1 MGIYRKALRYGLK
14 KRAEA
19 SQGSLAR
26 TADRLKILSSVL
38 AAGFVVLPFFCG
50 EAFAAGSI
58 VRVDTDKNLMQ
69 SGRADIYAESVHG
82 DVGLNRFQEFKVGN
96 QELANLYFREEKDST
111 ALNTLVNTVASRIDI
126 NGTVNAIRDNKV
138 GGNLYFLS
146 KDGMVVGAN
155 GVVNAG
161 SLTVLAAENKF
172 KDAEAASE
180 ALKKQAWELS
190 SKGTIDVSGTLNT
203 ATGIDLRAAY
213 INVAKGDGSSFAPQ
227 LRTGMLFYTTVNTNG
242 LVSDAGVKD
251 GRLTATVDSSGNV
264 VIADPND
271 KDNAAL
277 KGDGSIKLQAS
288 ATKKNAAHLDSVTLQ
303 NAVEAKVNIAEGA
316 KLDAA
321 GDVLVSADATHDSDR
336 YVVEI
341 LDIAAFA
348 KADVQVDGELK
359 GRNVTVTANAVN
371 SLDSKNL
378 KSIYDGLDRTAEE
391 ITNAMGYKITVNDAL
406 ADAIGSTLEDRGVFG
421 KGGKYFDT
429 VNNVIEQLYMPFGFA
444 DAEATISVGHAGKL
458 TASENINVAA
468 NSTASNN
475 FKVEIQPKLQ
485 AGDSNKLKYFTGG
498 FVYVDT
504 DSTATVD
511 IDGKLEAKKNL
522 AVTAKAVDTSIG
534 TMVVKPPRILDN
546 GQGGD
551 SKDDGSFYT
560 GLAMAMN
567 FQDSAAVVNL
577 GAAGSTAKDK
587 NNPLLKAGGALTVNA
602 VNVNT
607 LASTASITV
616 KENTPINTAINIS
629 STQGKAVINDNAA
642 LEGAQV
648 QLNSKHTLNKLSVT
662 ADSSIGPEL
671 SGSTWVVNTP
681 QVKHGLD
688 VLRNFLSGVNE
699 GPKVSAAAGPN
710 IKKDKKTWDQ
720 YFNFGMSLGLALVD
734 NEARTNIAA
743 GVPITATGGN
753 LALTA
758 AVSIADSQFAT
769 KNLLNAAQRE
779 EPLGVSAAIGV
790 EDMQNTAEVNVAEDG
805 GSELTARG
813 NINITAN
820 VDNSYQRV
828 NKLVDAVK
836 SGWESFYNYWSTGGK
851 LEDDAAADAKAKV
864 QQLETIV
871 ADILTIASKNSAESF
886 TRDKQFAMKSKA
898 AMEILTELTGSTELK
913 NALENL
919 LNASNYANMYVSA
932 STDKPL
938 MSKPDITT
946 MITGTVGVQNLANN
960 ARVNIGAHKKL
971 TAGADVALAASVT
984 EQNALLAGK
993 WQFIPDIFTND
1004 AGQNGLGASV
1014 GVQNAANKSE
1024 VRVNNGVG
1032 ISAGSSG
1039 AIAMQTA
1046 NDIINTSLVMGGAR
1060 TSSLGITGMVNY
1072 VGGSS
1077 AAETLLDDD
1086 VSLSAAQK
1094 LRLAAAND
1102 TVLTAVTGDFG
1113 YSKDSSVGV
1122 STSVIDYNVKTLAQL
1137 RNLEGTDSAGK
1148 GSITASA
1155 LEVDAHT
1162 DGIIN
1167 NFVLAGVASKSSNV
1181 NKDAGG
1187 VSTSTSDGKAKEG
1200 VEKAEVKAE
1209 EKKDDSTS
1217 GGSDKKDDTSSGGSD
1232 KKDDTNAGG
1241 SDKKDDKVQSTL
1253 RAGDSDKKDDSKK
1266 LQESVIKVDAAG
1278 SVAWNYVK
1286 DETDASLDNV
1296 QIELLRPAGANKTT
1310 GVDIMAEDSS
1320 YIGAYSGA
1328 AALSK
1333 FGFAAEDGSSTKFQ
1347 GMLSGAIAVNDVY
1360 KSTTSALRH
1369 AELNNADNVTN
1380 LAQNSGAQA
1389 AAGLAMGVELGKR
1402 AGSVDIN
1409 LGGSGSANYVDS
1421 TVQAELTGNV
1431 MKNGRNGA
1439 LNVSNV
1445 AYDKDVQAG
1454 GGINFEFSR
1463 GNAAAGAAISIS
1475 DVDNKISAI
1484 MKDNTIG
1491 TQEILA
1497 GSISNLAL
1505 SNLVQV
1511 GTATSI
1517 GVLAGN
1523 KSYFMGDVA
1532 IAVNMV
1538 DNDVQA
1544 QAGSNTIYAQSVAN
1558 EARDGK
1564 LQVNEKQNQY
1574 IDAINSTADNGITV
1588 EKETGK
1594 FYKLAADGS
1603 KQYIV
1608 GEGASYVYEDNG
1620 AAADLYDANNKITY
1634 DEATGKLTDS
1644 HGRTLVFNSKRSFV
1658 DEKTR
1663 AGVDVTAAAAAN
1675 ILDLDASAALAQ
1687 ANGSQGVA
1695 LGAEANE
1702 DGSLTYTSKTL
1713 TAENAGN
1720 VIVGSAIA
1728 VAAKVSEG
1736 SYGGS
1741 AAVATNINHIKNS
1754 FNAAASDNTIAASG
1768 KDGVKI
1774 TAASDTLM
1782 VAVAAGAAASA
1793 GTDKVSVDIAGSGVD
1808 NTLNN
1813 NTLASLT
1820 GGNIKADNVEV
1831 TGNTKSLLVGVA
1843 GQLSAAIT
1851 GQYGGAAGLTWAQ
1864 SDLDNTTGAYV
1875 SKVKLTGYNGKNK
1888 LFKAKASNDGSIVTV
1903 GAGVSAAIASGAAT
1917 GAYAGSYGKNDTKA
1931 VVDGG
1936 SSIESAGS
1944 IEVSAA
1950 DNSSI
1955 NTASGSIEVAGS
1967 KDVAVTVG
1975 GAVANTQLGRHVQA
1989 QLNDTTLNLT
1999 NAKNINVL
2007 ANDKSSTLNLAL
2019 GGGVAIGGEM
2029 AGVAAQGSVAVLSA
2043 DGMTQAT
2050 FDNVKLQA
2058 EADDAAVSVK
2068 ADSDNR
2074 LTNSADALSI
2084 GGGGLGGGALGA
2096 AVSVL
2101 TNSRD
2106 TVAQAKGGSWRAGAA
2121 VVQANSKTKVEHVTT
2136 GVSAAG
2142 GAEGAGALTASV
2154 QVNVLEDKTE
2164 ASVQQVQGSVKSLTV
2179 NADRNMDIAAYNNGF
2194 ALTGS
2199 MISGSVG
2206 AGVTTVD
2213 DKASILAGL
2222 ADSQLQRAD
2231 KNADVKVTAKNKTS
2245 IETEISSNNVA
2256 LSIGAAIGTSVE
2268 VVNLEAQTA
2277 ALVANTQLG
2286 DSKNAFRNIDVTADN
2301 EVSNKFTNVV
2311 DSTASLAGVAVGV
2324 GVANINTQTTA
2335 TVDGSKLYA
2344 DNIKV
2349 TADERRTADA
2359 QLVGAAIGGL
2369 AVGVNLMY
2377 TNLGGELQDAYT
2389 YEVWNENKQSYDT
2402 YTTYTQAI
2410 DGVDK
2415 QYVTDIQGIAGEGLT
2430 GTNAALKALPANSVA
2445 EVKLNK
2451 GSAAGKVGVN
2461 IKGSTLEAGQ
2471 AVQAAA
2477 HGTNNVNSDIRQA
2490 AVAGASVA
2498 VAGNR
2503 TRFREEQSVQLDN
2516 SVIKGSSVDI
2526 SSLTDGNI
2534 KHYMGQGGFS
2544 MEAYSDTVSYIKH
2557 SGANKLQINGSTI
2570 TATDKTTLGANNK
2583 VQLDNKG
2590 LAVNIG
2596 GVSAGRLVLESKDSL
2611 TAGVELGKQTAG
2623 SVAGKS
2629 ISITAENAGKV
2640 KDEIEAGVTVGVISV
2655 HGSSAESRALGAAD
2669 VYVGGGS
2676 SLSAD
2681 SVTLQ
2686 AKTGRDSDY
2695 TTEAINHAVSVSA
2708 GVDVTVNRALTENAM
2723 QSNVYLGDI
2732 SAGSRLADLRVQ
2744 ALNNNSSNAY
2754 VYSFGLGVI
2763 TGSGNNFARA
2773 EENSSVNIAIDGGKG
2788 LSLQQLDVLA
2798 ENAQNVTAKAD
2809 GSASALLE
2817 ISPYTA
2823 KVTHDAKA
2831 QTSVTLKGELT
2842 AADSMS
2848 VQALRKEN
2856 TNLKA
2861 DALTNSL
2868 AGGGDASADNTS
2880 SSTTLVEA
2888 SAAKLTSGSD
2898 MLLKADNNIKLNRAE
2913 GYNEMLWGQ
2922 GYSGLVGVNTAGVD
2936 NSITAATAVRL
2947 QDSSLQSKQGHVQLA
2962 GQSEEDLLVNAYVY
2976 SLGMIDAT
2984 ETRVTNNITNDNR
2997 IELTNSNIK
3006 TSTAYKDI
3014 TLAAADDLKL
3024 YTSAVA
3030 ETPIGVVAGSNAV
3043 VKNALQRTNA
3053 LGLYGAGELYSM
3065 NDISYYAG
3073 KHLDGSLG
3081 RLELDAQAINYNGGV
3096 IPVVLSPSLNNEVT
3110 QQNELFM
3117 QSGASN
3123 SVRHTNIY
3131 ADAGEELVFV
3141 HTGRDTSYGGD
3152 EEGGYVT
3159 EDTGSKHYNKLDKNS
3174 VDINGSMA
3182 AGMDNKINIVVGA
3195 AGDIT
3200 LFDEDERKSLTNK
3213 TALSKEELQGKI
3225 TVAGSDVLDAQGKPT
3240 GAHSGLTEE
3249 TAATIKDSIKLGSID
3264 YAQTLMNRYNE
3275 IMVLISEYA
3284 SDGDNSA
3291 SYIGYKA
3298 EAERLLTQMEKMGE
3312 VSYVD
3317 GKYVLNARKMVDYVE
3332 LPELTA
3338 SGGNITINTSVLK
3351 SSKAT
3356 GSLAAN
3362 GSPEINVTNNT
3373 NLMLRLQR
3381 INVDDGGGRL
3391 LYNNEQLTG
3400 STSSDF
3406 NDNISKLNKKAGAA
3420 SGDFKSV
3427 KSETGIGGS
3436 INIKGNYNGAP
3447 LDYRVVEDG
3456 KASEG
3461 QYLPQAD
3468 IIVSGDV
3475 YNKNGSIKITS
3486 QHNNITIAGASAQD
3500 SVSVLGASVA
3510 LSAGGSITQTFTDG
3524 IVNIDHDPRQFF
3536 NTQYDKLKNN
3546 KKNIYDIT
3554 GPYGE
3559 PYDGM
3564 EPKGSFIAGG
3574 VISINATDI
3583 NVDGIVQSGYG
3594 DYVLSMKNDKN
3605 VEAAIDKI
3613 KSSYKDGD
3621 KLTDDYVKGN
3631 EAYRIVKG
3639 SAYWDYDAKCY
3650 KYRIGAYYN
3659 PASNTIILE
3668 DVNASG
3674 GQIYLTGRISSIGAG
3689 RLYCLDGTSN
3699 ITIESNHAYNMKLG
3713 SLITNDVKGRV
3724 SITDTAGYSVYYNNK
3739 KIPVSRVTE
3748 YTNGMMETYYVSS
3761 GGTKYEYMAKYFDGA
3776 KGGQYQPK
3784 EGLRYTWTSG
3794 TKNTDY
3800 KRYTHDDMDG
3810 GWGLWDLEEK
3820 DKDLQ
3825 EWSTQ
3830 ENLTGS
3836 GSSANEA
3843 RKDGVVVQETNDTR
3857 KTFMEYEH
3865 NQLGET
3871 VRTIESERYYSTGL
3885 FGCHKHHEVTW
3896 KEETGSTDTYFASA
3910 KADYPI
3916 EVKFLGQKA
3925 EESVVKVHN
3934 VMGGI
3939 EMSGSI
3945 GNTQLYEGKDAA
3957 GNITHNTKGTV
3968 WINSG
3973 RIIGGDPVK
3982 QSGGALYG
3990 RIISVA
3996 GTGNL
4001 ENINIAAGDDV
4012 YLKLKSWSQA
4022 GGEVTV
4028 NVSNLAGAKGRLH
4041 LDANSGELSESGYR
4055 WKLLDITNSSSNGD
4069 IIYAGYNAIE
4079 ADRIN
4084 LTAANGSIYGDGGSA
4099 LKIKA
4104 GQNAAGDDSLSASIN
4119 VKAKGD
4125 INIEQVEGNLRLG
4138 RVYSSTGDVTLKSA
4152 GSIIDALPEEAAAKG
4167 SEESRLQRWKNIGL
4181 IEGGNSRL
4189 QEIKSRL
4196 NQEKGLGSYA
4206 AWDKTALLY
4215 AISESILQKT
4225 AASLDQTSKKDPN
4238 VIGRNITLTAN
4249 GSIGQR
4255 GETKEIT
4262 LTGILA
4268 KNADGS
4274 YKNANA
4280 LNDLK
4285 TLGQADVTNVTLRKD
4300 ADGKQIAVIDETQT
4314 LGIQQTTSNGQGKI
4328 NIQAAAKG
4336 GQGDIFLQGREE
4348 IGIEKS
4354 FAGRVSKDL
4363 NIETILTGNGRA
4375 TVTSLGSINKLAAEP
4390 EAVNIQA
4397 QSLYLTAI
4405 NGVGSTGA
4413 LNISLYGQDEAND
4426 GLSVISGGAVAINQ
4440 LGDKQLVLQHLSTG
4454 KDAGSYL
4461 KILADNNIVLHG
4473 DAPDSESITLQSRGG
4488 SITAGELTGDD
4499 ITLSARNG
4507 SLAIGRLEAKG
4518 VLRADAERMHF
4529 GDASIGHGSI
4539 RPGQEAVFD
4548 RLRTHGLAQF
4558 HNISQYQVYD
4568 LGDGLQLRLTAG
4580 GRTPYDSLVLFGNA
4594 LHEFSSQRLYATGL
4608 LERKLEYDVYEKLV
4622 EPHIRPKILFDRY
4635 NLIEQDEDEENKI
4648 EQIDII

>member
-58 VRVDTDKNLMQ
+58 VRVDSDKNLMQ

-96 QELANLYFREEKDST
+96 QELANLYFRQEKDST

-180 ALKKQAWELS
+180 ALKKQDWELS

-213 INVAKGDGSSFAPQ
+213 INVAKAKDSSFSPQ

-264 VIADPND
+264 VIADPNAAA
-271 KDNAAL
+271 NNAL

-303 NAVEAKVNIAEGA
+303 NAVEAKVNITEGA

-378 KSIYDGLDRTAEE
+378 KSIYNGLDRSAEE

-444 DAEATISVGHAGKL
+444 DAEATISVGSTGKL
-458 TASENINVAA
+458 IASENINVAA

-485 AGDSNKLKYFTGG
+485 QGDSNKLKYFTGG

-577 GAAGSTAKDK
+577 GAAGSAAKDK

-681 QVKHGLD
+681 QVKHGLE

-699 GPKVSAAAGPN
+699 GPKISAAAGPN

-734 NEARTNIAA
+734 NEARTNIVA

-769 KNLLNAAQRE
+769 KNLLNAANRD

-790 EDMQNTAEVNVAEDG
+790 EDMQNTAEVNVAEDS
-805 GSELTARG
+805 GSELTARGG

-836 SGWESFYNYWSTGGK
+836 SGWESFYDYWSKGK
-851 LEDDAAADAKAKV
+851 LEDDAADDAKAKV
-864 QQLETIV
+864 QQIETIV

-946 MITGTVGVQNLANN
+946 MITGTVGVQNLTNN

-971 TAGADVALAASVT
+971 TAWKDVALAASVT

-1032 ISAGSSG
+1032 ISAGSG

-1086 VSLSAAQK
+1086 VSLSTDQK

-1167 NFVLAGVASKSSNV
+1167 NFALAGVASKSSNV

-1217 GGSDKKDDTSSGGSD
+1217 GGSDKKDD
-1232 KKDDTNAGG
+1232 
-1241 SDKKDDKVQSTL
+1241 KVQATL

-1266 LQESVIKVDAAG
+1266 LEESVIKVDAAG

-1286 DETDASLDNV
+1286 DETDASIDNV
-1296 QIELLRPAGANKTT
+1296 QIEMLRPKGANKNI

-1320 YIGAYSGA
+1320 YIGAYSGT

-1333 FGFAAEDGSSTKFQ
+1333 FGFAAEEGSSTKFQ

-1369 AELNNADNVTN
+1369 AELNNAYNVTN

-1431 MKNGRNGA
+1431 MKNDKYGA

-1517 GVLAGN
+1517 GVLVGN

-1544 QAGSNTIYAQSVAN
+1544 QADSNTIYAQSVAN

-1574 IDAINSTADNGITV
+1574 IDVINSTADNGITV

-1663 AGVDVTAAAAAN
+1663 AGVDVTAAAAAD

-1713 TAENAGN
+1713 TAENTGN

-1754 FNAAASDNTIAASG
+1754 FNAAADNNTIAASG

-1793 GTDKVSVDIAGSGVD
+1793 GTDKVSVDVAGSGVD

-1820 GGNIKADNVEV
+1820 GGNIKADEVEV
-1831 TGNTKSLLVGVA
+1831 TSSTKSLLVGVA

-1888 LFKAKASNDGSIVTV
+1888 LFKAEASNDGSIVTV
-1903 GAGVSAAIASGAAT
+1903 GAGVSAAIASGAFS

-1936 SSIESAGS
+1936 GSIDSEGS

-1989 QLNDTTLNLT
+1989 QFNDTTLNLT
-1999 NAKNINVL
+1999 NVKNIDVL

-2043 DGMTQAT
+2043 DGVTQAD
-2050 FDNVKLQA
+2050 FDNVQMTA
-2058 EADDAAVSVK
+2058 SGNDTAVSVK

-2074 LTNSADALSI
+2074 LTNSADAVVI

-2106 TVAQAKGGSWRAGAA
+2106 TVAQAKGGTWKTGAA
-2121 VVQANSKTKVEHVTT
+2121 LVQANSKTKVQHVTT
-2136 GVSAAG
+2136 GVSAAA

-2164 ASVQQVQGSVKSLTV
+2164 AYVQQVQGSVKSLTV
-2179 NADRNMDIAAYNNGF
+2179 NADRNTAIAAYNNGF

-2213 DKASILAGL
+2213 DKGSILAGL

-2231 KNADVKVTAKNKTS
+2231 KSADVKVTAKNKSS

-2286 DSKNAFRNIDVTADN
+2286 DSNNGFRNIDVTADN

-2335 TVDGSKLYA
+2335 TVDGSRLYA

-2402 YTTYTQAI
+2402 YTTYTQAT

-2430 GTNAALKALPANSVA
+2430 GTNAALKTLPANSVA

-2471 AVQAAA
+2471 AVQATA
-2477 HGTNNVNSDIRQA
+2477 HGMNNVDSDIRQA

-2526 SSLTDGNI
+2526 SSLTEGDI
-2534 KHYMGQGGFS
+2534 KHYMGQGSFGL
-2544 MEAYSDTVSYIKH
+2544 EAYSDTVSYITH

-2583 VQLDNKG
+2583 VQLENKG
-2590 LAVNIG
+2590 LAVNIE

-2611 TAGVELGKQTAG
+2611 ATGVELGKQTAG

-2640 KDEIEAGVTVGVISV
+2640 KDEIEAGVTVSVGSV

-2669 VYVGGGS
+2669 VYVGDGS

-2695 TTEAINHAVSVSA
+2695 TTEAINHAISVSL
-2708 GVDVTVNRALTENAM
+2708 GVDVTINRALTENAM
-2723 QSNVYLGDI
+2723 QSKVYLGDI

-2763 TGSGNNFARA
+2763 AGSGNNFARA
-2773 EENSSVNIAIDGGKG
+2773 EENSSVAISLDGGKG

-2817 ISPYTA
+2817 VSPYTA

-2898 MLLKADNNIKLNRAE
+2898 MLLKADKNIRLNRE
-2913 GYNEMLWGQ
+2913 DGYNEILWGQ

-2936 NSITAATAVRL
+2936 NSITAATAVKL
-2947 QDSSLQSKQGHVQLA
+2947 QDSSLQSKKGHVQLA
-2962 GQSEEDLLVNAYVY
+2962 SQSKDDLLVNAYVY
-2976 SLGMIDAT
+2976 SLGMVDAS

-3110 QQNELFM
+3110 QQNELLM

-3182 AGMDNKINIVVGA
+3182 AGMDNRINIVVGA

-3200 LFDEDERKSLTNK
+3200 LFDEEERKSLTNK

-3249 TAATIKDSIKLGSID
+3249 TAATIKDSIKLGSVD

-3275 IMVLISEYA
+3275 IMLLVSEYA
-3284 SDGDNSA
+3284 SDGENSA
-3291 SYIGYKA
+3291 SYMGYKA
-3298 EAERLLTQMEKMGE
+3298 EAERLLSQMEKMGE

-3406 NDNISKLNKKAGAA
+3406 NNNISKLNKKANAT
-3420 SGDFKSV
+3420 SGGFQSV

-3436 INIKGNYNGAP
+3436 INIKGNYSGAP
-3447 LDYRVVEDG
+3447 LDYKVVEDG
-3456 KASEG
+3456 KTTDG

-3613 KSSYKDGD
+3613 KSSYKEGD

-3650 KYRIGAYYN
+3650 KYIIGAYYN

-3945 GNTQLYEGKDAA
+3945 GNMQLYEGTDAA

-3968 WINSG
+3968 LINSG
-3973 RIIGGDPVK
+3973 RIDVGEPVK

-3990 RIISVA
+3990 RIIGIA

-4001 ENINIAAGDDV
+4001 GNINIAAGDDV

-4041 LDANSGELSESGYR
+4041 LDANSGDLSGYGYR

-4079 ADRIN
+4079 ANRIN
-4084 LTAANGSIYGDGGSA
+4084 LTAANGSIYGEGGSA

-4119 VKAKGD
+4119 LKAKGD
-4125 INIEQVEGNLRLG
+4125 INIEQVEGDLRLG

-4196 NQEKGLGSYA
+4196 NKEKGLGSYTT
-4206 AWDKTALLY
+4206 WDKTALLY

-4225 AASLDQTSKKDPN
+4225 AESLDQTSTKDPN
-4238 VIGRNITLTAN
+4238 IIGRNITLTAN

-4268 KNADGS
+4268 KNDDGS

-4285 TLGQADVTNVTLRKD
+4285 SLGQADVTNVTLRKD
-4300 ADGKQIAVIDETQT
+4300 ADGKQIAVIDETQP

-4328 NIQAAAKG
+4328 NIQAAANG

-4348 IGIEKS
+4348 VSIEKS

-4363 NIETILTGNGRA
+4363 NIETLLTGNGRA

-4413 LNISLYGQDEAND
+4413 LNVSLYGQDEAND

-4461 KILADNNIVLHG
+4461 KILADNDIVLHG
-4473 DAPDSESITLQSRGG
+4473 DAPDSKRITLQSRGG
-4488 SITAGELTGDD
+4488 SITADELTGND
-4499 ITLSARNG
+4499 ITLSAGNG
-4507 SLAIGRLEAKG
+4507 SLAIGRLKAQGTLG
-4518 VLRADAERMHF
+4518 VEAERMHF

-4539 RPGQEAVFD
+4539 RPGKEAVFD
-4548 RLRTHGLAQF
+4548 RLRTNGLAQF
-4558 HNISQYQVYD
+4558 QGVSQYQVYD

-4648 EQIDII
+4648 EQIDVI

>member
-58 VRVDTDKNLMQ
+58 VRVDSDKNLMQ

-96 QELANLYFREEKDST
+96 QELANLYFRQEKDST

-180 ALKKQAWELS
+180 ALKKQDWELS

-213 INVAKGDGSSFAPQ
+213 INVAKGNGSSFAPQ
-227 LRTGMLFYTTVNTNG
+227 LRTGMLFYTTVNTAG
-242 LVSDAGVKD
+242 LVSDAAVKD

-288 ATKKNAAHLDSVTLQ
+288 ATKKNAAHLDSVSLQ

-391 ITNAMGYKITVNDAL
+391 ITDAMGYKITVNDAL

-444 DAEATISVGHAGKL
+444 DAEATISVGNAGKL

-485 AGDSNKLKYFTGG
+485 QGDSNKLKYFTGG

-577 GAAGSTAKDK
+577 GAADSAAKDK

-671 SGSTWVVNTP
+671 SGSQWVVNTP

-699 GPKVSAAAGPN
+699 GPKVSAAADPN

-769 KNLLNAAQRE
+769 KNLLNAANRD

-790 EDMQNTAEVNVAEDG
+790 EDMQNTAEVNVAEDS
-805 GSELTARG
+805 GSELAARG

-836 SGWESFYNYWSTGGK
+836 LGWESFYDYWSKGK
-851 LEDDAAADAKAKV
+851 LEDDAADDAKAKV

-1032 ISAGSSG
+1032 ISAGSG

-1086 VSLSAAQK
+1086 VSLSAAKK

-1167 NFVLAGVASKSSNV
+1167 NFALAGVASKSSNV

-1217 GGSDKKDDTSSGGSD
+1217 GGSDKKDD
-1232 KKDDTNAGG
+1232 
-1241 SDKKDDKVQSTL
+1241 KVQSTL

-1266 LQESVIKVDAAG
+1266 LEESVIKVDAAG

-1286 DETDASLDNV
+1286 DETDASIDNV
-1296 QIELLRPAGANKTT
+1296 QIELQRPAGANKTT

-1360 KSTTSALRH
+1360 KSTTSALRR

-1421 TVQAELTGNV
+1421 TVQAELMGNV
-1431 MKNGRNGA
+1431 MKNGA

-1475 DVDNKISAI
+1475 DVDNKISAV
-1484 MKDNTIG
+1484 MNDNTIG
-1491 TQEILA
+1491 TQDKLA

-1517 GVLAGN
+1517 GVLVGN
-1523 KSYFMGDVA
+1523 KAYFMGDVA

-1544 QAGSNTIYAQSVAN
+1544 QGGSNTIYAQSVAN

-1574 IDAINSTADNGITV
+1574 IDVINSTADNGITV

-1608 GEGASYVYEDNG
+1608 GEGVSYVYEDNG
-1620 AAADLYDANNKITY
+1620 EVADLYDANNKIHY
-1634 DEATGKLTDS
+1634 DERTGKLTDS

-1675 ILDLDASAALAQ
+1675 ILDLDAQAALAQ

-1820 GGNIKADNVEV
+1820 GGNIEADNVEV
-1831 TGNTKSLLVGVA
+1831 ASNTKSLLVGVA

-1931 VVDGG
+1931 VVDGD
-1936 SSIESAGS
+1936 SSIESEGS

-2043 DGMTQAT
+2043 DGMTQAD
-2050 FDNVKLQA
+2050 FDNVQMTA
-2058 EADDAAVSVK
+2058 SGNDAAVSVK

-2121 VVQANSKTKVEHVTT
+2121 LVQANSKTKVQHVTT

-2164 ASVQQVQGSVKSLTV
+2164 AYVQQVQGSVKSLTV

-2194 ALTGS
+2194 ALSGS

-2222 ADSQLQRAD
+2222 ADSNLQRAD
-2231 KNADVKVTAKNKTS
+2231 KSADVKVTAKNKSS

-2256 LSIGAAIGTSVE
+2256 LSLGAAIGTSVE

-2389 YEVWNENKQSYDT
+2389 YDVWNENKQSYDT
-2402 YTTYTQAI
+2402 YTTYTQAT

-2516 SVIKGSSVDI
+2516 SIIKGSSVDI

-2534 KHYMGQGGFS
+2534 KHYMGQGSFGL
-2544 MEAYSDTVSYIKH
+2544 EAYSDTVSYITH

-2570 TATDKTTLGANNK
+2570 TATDKATLGANNK
-2583 VQLDNKG
+2583 VQLENKG
-2590 LAVNIG
+2590 LAVNIE

-2611 TAGVELGKQTAG
+2611 AAGVELGKQTAG

-2640 KDEIEAGVTVGVISV
+2640 KDEIEAGVTVSVGSV

-2669 VYVGGGS
+2669 VYVGSGS

-2695 TTEAINHAVSVSA
+2695 TTEAINHAISVSL
-2708 GVDVTVNRALTENAM
+2708 GVDVTINRALTENAM

-2773 EENSSVNIAIDGGKG
+2773 EENSSVAISLDGGKG

-2817 ISPYTA
+2817 VSPYTA

-2831 QTSVTLKGELT
+2831 KTSVTLKGELT
-2842 AADSMS
+2842 AADGMS

-2936 NSITAATAVRL
+2936 NSITAETAVRL
-2947 QDSSLQSKQGHVQLA
+2947 QDSSLQSQKGHVQLA
-2962 GQSEEDLLVNAYVY
+2962 AQSAEDLLVNAYVY

-3152 EEGGYVT
+3152 EDGGYVT

-3249 TAATIKDSIKLGSID
+3249 TAATIKDSIKLGSVD

-3275 IMVLISEYA
+3275 IMLLVSEYA
-3284 SDGDNSA
+3284 SDGADSA

-3298 EAERLLTQMEKMGE
+3298 EAERLLREMEKMGE
-3312 VSYVD
+3312 VSEID
-3317 GKYVLNARKMVDYVE
+3317 GKYVLNAHKMVDYVE
-3332 LPELTA
+3332 IPELTA
-3338 SGGNITINTSVLK
+3338 SGGNITINSSVLK

-3356 GSLAAN
+3356 GSLSAN

-3406 NDNISKLNKKAGAA
+3406 NNNISKLNKKADAA
-3420 SGDFKSV
+3420 SGGFQSV

-3436 INIKGNYNGAP
+3436 IDIKGNYSGAP
-3447 LDYRVVEDG
+3447 LDYKVVEDG
-3456 KASEG
+3456 QTFVG

-3500 SVSVLGASVA
+3500 SVSVLGANVA

-3524 IVNIDHDPRQFF
+3524 IVNIGPDPQVFF
-3536 NTQYDKLKNN
+3536 SNYYELLK
-3546 KKNIYDIT
+3546 KHKENIYGIDGSNT
-3554 GPYGE
+3554 E
-3559 PYDGM
+3559 PFDGV
-3564 EPKGSFIAGG
+3564 ESRGFISGG

-3583 NVDGIVQSGYG
+3583 TLNDVVQSGYA
-3594 DYVLSMKNDKN
+3594 DYGLSLVNDKD
-3605 VEAAIDKI
+3605 VEAAINKI
-3613 KSSYKDGD
+3613 KSRYKEGD

-3631 EAYRIVKG
+3631 DAYRIVKG
-3639 SAYWDYDAKCY
+3639 TAYYDRGVHCY

-3674 GQIYLTGRISSIGAG
+3674 GQIYLTGRISSIGG
-3689 RLYCLDGTSN
+3689 GWINCLDGTSN
-3699 ITIESNHAYNMKLG
+3699 ITIESNLPYNIKLG
-3713 SLITNDVKGRV
+3713 SLITNDVKGRI
-3724 SITDTAGYSVYYNNK
+3724 SITDTAGYSVSYNNK
-3739 KIPVSRVTE
+3739 QIPVARVTE

-3761 GGTKYEYMAKYFDGA
+3761 GGTKYEYMATSFN
-3776 KGGQYQPK
+3776 GGEYKPK
-3784 EGLRYTWTSG
+3784 AGLRYTWTSG
-3794 TKNTDY
+3794 TKTTEY

-3810 GWGLWDLEEK
+3810 GWGLWDREEK

-3825 EWSTQ
+3825 EWSTT
-3830 ENLTGS
+3830 ENLKGS
-3836 GSSANEA
+3836 GTSDNEE
-3843 RKDGVVVQETNDTR
+3843 RKAGVVVQETNDSQ
-3857 KTFMEYEH
+3857 KTFMEYKY

-3896 KEETGSTDTYFASA
+3896 REETGSTETYFASA
-3910 KADYPI
+3910 KANYPI
-3916 EVKFLGQKA
+3916 KVKFVGQKA
-3925 EESVVKVHN
+3925 DESVVKVHN

-3945 GNTQLYEGKDAA
+3945 GNTQLYEGTDAA
-3957 GNITHNTKGTV
+3957 GNITHNTKGSV
-3968 WINSG
+3968 VINSG
-3973 RIIGGDPVK
+3973 RIIVGDPVK

-3990 RIISVA
+3990 RAIAIA

-4012 YLKLKSWSQA
+4012 YLKLKSWSEA
-4022 GGEVTV
+4022 GGEATVT
-4028 NVSNLAGAKGRLH
+4028 VSNLAGAKGRLH
-4041 LDANSGELSESGYR
+4041 LDASSGDLSEFGYR
-4055 WKLLDITNSSSNGD
+4055 WKLIDITNNSSNGD
-4069 IIYAGYNAIE
+4069 IIDASYSGIE

-4084 LTAANGSIYGDGGSA
+4084 LTAANGSIYGYDGVGSA
-4099 LKIKA
+4099 MWIKA
-4104 GQNAAGDDSLSASIN
+4104 GQHAADEDSLSASLN

-4125 INIEQVEGNLRLG
+4125 INIEQVEGDLRLG

-4196 NQEKGLGSYA
+4196 NQEKGLGSYTT
-4206 AWDKTALLY
+4206 WDKTALLY

-4225 AASLDQTSKKDPN
+4225 AESLDQTSTKDPN
-4238 VIGRNITLTAN
+4238 IIGRNITLTAN

-4285 TLGQADVTNVTLRKD
+4285 SLGQADVTNVTLRKD
-4300 ADGKQIAVIDETQT
+4300 ADGKQIAVIDETQP

-4363 NIETILTGNGRA
+4363 NIEKILTGNGRA
-4375 TVTSLGSINKLAAEP
+4375 TVTSLGSINKLAADP

-4405 NGVGSTGA
+4405 NGVGSTGM
-4413 LNISLYGQDEAND
+4413 LNISLYGQDEAKD
-4426 GLSVISGGAVAINQ
+4426 GLSVISGGSVAIKQ
-4440 LGDKQLVLQHLSTG
+4440 LGDNQLILQYLSAG
-4454 KDAGSYL
+4454 KDADSYVM
-4461 KILADNNIVLHG
+4461 ILADNDIVLNG
-4473 DAPDSESITLQSRGG
+4473 EAPDSKSITMQSKSG
-4488 SITAGELTGDD
+4488 SITADELTGTD
-4499 ITLSARNG
+4499 ITLSAGKG
-4507 SLAIGRLEAKG
+4507 SLEIGKLEAQG
-4518 VLRADAERMHF
+4518 TLRAEAERMHF

-4539 RPGQEAVFD
+4539 RAGKEAVFD
-4548 RLRTHGLAQF
+4548 KLRTHGLAQF
-4558 HNISQYQVYD
+4558 QGVSQYQVYD

-4594 LHEFSSQRLYATGL
+4594 LHEFSSQRLYATVL

-4622 EPHIRPKILFDRY
+4622 EPHIRPKILFDRF

>member
-58 VRVDTDKNLMQ
+58 VRVDSDKNLMQ

-96 QELANLYFREEKDST
+96 QELANLYFRQEKDST
-111 ALNTLVNTVASRIDI
+111 ALNTLVNTVESRIDI
-126 NGTVNAIRDNKV
+126 NGTVNAIRDNNV

-391 ITNAMGYKITVNDAL
+391 ITDAMGYKITVNDAL

-444 DAEATISVGHAGKL
+444 DAEATISVGSTGKL

-485 AGDSNKLKYFTGG
+485 QGDSNKLKYFTGG

-577 GAAGSTAKDK
+577 GAAGSAAKDK

-681 QVKHGLD
+681 QAKHGLD

-720 YFNFGMSLGLALVD
+720 YFNFGMSFGLALVD

-769 KNLLNAAQRE
+769 KNLLNAANRD
-779 EPLGVSAAIGV
+779 EPFGVSAAIGV
-790 EDMQNTAEVNVAEDG
+790 EDMQNTAEVNVAEDS
-805 GSELTARG
+805 GSELAARG

-836 SGWESFYNYWSTGGK
+836 SGWESFYDYWSTGGK
-851 LEDDAAADAKAKV
+851 LEDDAADDAKAKV
-864 QQLETIV
+864 QQIETIV

-1032 ISAGSSG
+1032 ISAGSG

-1086 VSLSAAQK
+1086 VSLSAAKK

-1137 RNLEGTDSAGK
+1137 RNLESTDSAGK
-1148 GSITASA
+1148 GSITTSA

-1167 NFVLAGVASKSSNV
+1167 NFALAGVASKSSNV

-1217 GGSDKKDDTSSGGSD
+1217 GDSD

-1241 SDKKDDKVQSTL
+1241 SDKNDDKVQSTL
-1253 RAGDSDKKDDSKK
+1253 RAGDSDKKDDTGAGGSDKKDDSKK
-1266 LQESVIKVDAAG
+1266 LEESVIKVDAAG

-1286 DETDASLDNV
+1286 DETDASIDNV

-1333 FGFAAEDGSSTKFQ
+1333 FGFAAEEGSSTKFQ

-1360 KSTTSALRH
+1360 KSTTSALRR

-1421 TVQAELTGNV
+1421 TVQADMTGNV
-1431 MKNGRNGA
+1431 MKNGA

-1475 DVDNKISAI
+1475 DVDNKISAV

-1491 TQEILA
+1491 TQDKLA

-1517 GVLAGN
+1517 GVLVGN
-1523 KSYFMGDVA
+1523 KAYFMGDVA

-1574 IDAINSTADNGITV
+1574 IDVINSTADNGITV

-1644 HGRTLVFNSKRSFV
+1644 YGRTLVFNSKRSFV

-1675 ILDLDASAALAQ
+1675 ILDLDAQTALAQ

-1695 LGAEANE
+1695 LGAEANK

-1754 FNAAASDNTIAASG
+1754 FNAAASDNTITASG

-1793 GTDKVSVDIAGSGVD
+1793 GTDKVSVDVAGSGVD

-1936 SSIESAGS
+1936 SSIESEGS

-1999 NAKNINVL
+1999 NAKNIDVL

-2043 DGMTQAT
+2043 DGVTQAD
-2050 FDNVKLQA
+2050 FDNVQMTA
-2058 EADDAAVSVK
+2058 SGNDTAVSVK

-2074 LTNSADALSI
+2074 LTNSADAVVI

-2121 VVQANSKTKVEHVTT
+2121 LVQANSKTKVEHVTT

-2164 ASVQQVQGSVKSLTV
+2164 AYVQQVQGSVKSLTV
-2179 NADRNMDIAAYNNGF
+2179 NADRNTAIAAYNNGF

-2231 KNADVKVTAKNKTS
+2231 KSADVKVTAKNKSS

-2256 LSIGAAIGTSVE
+2256 LSLGAAIGTSVE

-2335 TVDGSKLYA
+2335 TVDGSRLYA

-2389 YEVWNENKQSYDT
+2389 YDVWNENKQSYDT
-2402 YTTYTQAI
+2402 YTTYTQAT

-2503 TRFREEQSVQLDN
+2503 TRFREEQSVQLADAI
-2516 SVIKGSSVDI
+2516 IKSQSVDI

-2544 MEAYSDTVSYIKH
+2544 MEAYSDTVSYITH
-2557 SGANKLQINGSTI
+2557 SGTNKLQINGSTI
-2570 TATDKTTLGANNK
+2570 TATDKTTLGAQNK

-2596 GVSAGRLVLESKDSL
+2596 GVSAGRLVLESKDGL

-2676 SLSAD
+2676 SLSSD

-2732 SAGSRLADLRVQ
+2732 SAGSKLTDLRVQ

-2763 TGSGNNFARA
+2763 AGSGNNFAKA
-2773 EENSSVNIAIDGGKG
+2773 EENSTVAISLDGGKG
-2788 LSLQQLDVLA
+2788 LTLQQLDVLA
-2798 ENAQNVTAKAD
+2798 ENVQDVTAKAD

-2842 AADSMS
+2842 AVDGMS
-2848 VQALRKEN
+2848 LQALRREN

-2898 MLLKADNNIKLNRAE
+2898 ILLKADNNIKLNRAE

-2947 QDSSLQSKQGHVQLA
+2947 QDSSLQSKKGHVQLA
-2962 GQSEEDLLVNAYVY
+2962 GQSADDLLVNAYVY
-2976 SLGMIDAT
+2976 SLGMVDAT

-3110 QQNELFM
+3110 QQNELLM

-3152 EEGGYVT
+3152 EEGGYVS

-3182 AGMDNKINIVVGA
+3182 AGMDNRINIVVGA
-3195 AGDIT
+3195 AGDIA
-3200 LFDEDERKSLTNK
+3200 LFDEAERNSLTNK
-3213 TALSKEELQGKI
+3213 KALSKEELQGKI

-3249 TAATIKDSIKLGSID
+3249 TAATIKDSIKLGSVD

-3275 IMVLISEYA
+3275 IMLLISEYS
-3284 SDGDNSA
+3284 SDGADSA

-3298 EAERLLTQMEKMGE
+3298 EAERLLSQMEKMGE

-3406 NDNISKLNKKAGAA
+3406 NNNISKLNKKADAA
-3420 SGDFKSV
+3420 SGGFQSV

-3436 INIKGNYNGAP
+3436 INIKGNYSGAP
-3447 LDYRVVEDG
+3447 LDYKVVEDG
-3456 KASEG
+3456 KTTDG

-3613 KSSYKDGD
+3613 KSSYKEGD

-3865 NQLGET
+3865 NQLGEP

-4022 GGEVTV
+4022 GGAVTV
-4028 NVSNLAGAKGRLH
+4028 TVSNLAGAKGRLH

-4084 LTAANGSIYGDGGSA
+4084 LTAANGSIYGEGSTGSA
-4099 LKIKA
+4099 MKIKA
-4104 GQNAAGDDSLSASIN
+4104 GQNAAGDDSLSASLN

-4138 RVYSSTGDVTLKSA
+4138 RVYSSTGDVTLKSV

-4215 AISESILQKT
+4215 AVSESILQKT

-4348 IGIEKS
+4348 VGLEKS

-4363 NIETILTGNGRA
+4363 NIETLMTGNGRA

-4405 NGVGSTGA
+4405 NGVGGTGA
-4413 LNISLYGQDEAND
+4413 LNVSLYGQDEAND

-4461 KILADNNIVLHG
+4461 KILADNDIVLHG
-4473 DAPDSESITLQSRGG
+4473 DAPDSKRITLQSRDG
-4488 SITAGELTGDD
+4488 SITADELTGND
-4499 ITLSARNG
+4499 ITLSAGNG
-4507 SLAIGRLEAKG
+4507 SLAIGRLKAQGTLGAE
-4518 VLRADAERMHF
+4518 AERMHF

-4539 RPGQEAVFD
+4539 RPGKEAVFD
-4548 RLRTHGLAQF
+4548 MLRTNGLAQF
-4558 HNISQYQVYD
+4558 QGVSQYQVYD

-4622 EPHIRPKILFDRY
+4622 EPHIRPKILFDRF

-4648 EQIDII
+4648 EQIDVI

>member
-58 VRVDTDKNLMQ
+58 VRVDSDKNLMQ

-96 QELANLYFREEKDST
+96 QELANLYFRQEKDST

-180 ALKKQAWELS
+180 ALKKQDWELS

-213 INVAKGDGSSFAPQ
+213 INVAKGNGSSFAPQ
-227 LRTGMLFYTTVNTNG
+227 LRTGMLFYTTVNTAG
-242 LVSDAGVKD
+242 LVSDAAVKD

-264 VIADPND
+264 MIADPND

-288 ATKKNAAHLDSVTLQ
+288 ATKKNAAHLGSVTLQ

-391 ITNAMGYKITVNDAL
+391 ITDAMGYKITVNDAL

-444 DAEATISVGHAGKL
+444 DAEATISVGNAGKL

-485 AGDSNKLKYFTGG
+485 QGDSNKLKYFTGG

-511 IDGKLEAKKNL
+511 IGGKLEAKKNL

-577 GAAGSTAKDK
+577 GAAGSAAKDK

-769 KNLLNAAQRE
+769 KNLLNAANRD

-790 EDMQNTAEVNVAEDG
+790 EDMQNTAEVNVAEDS
-805 GSELTARG
+805 GSELAARG

-836 SGWESFYNYWSTGGK
+836 SGWESFYDYWSKGK
-851 LEDDAAADAKAKV
+851 LEDDADDDAKAKV
-864 QQLETIV
+864 QQIETIV

-1032 ISAGSSG
+1032 ISAGSG

-1086 VSLSAAQK
+1086 VSLSAAKK

-1148 GSITASA
+1148 GSITTSA

-1167 NFVLAGVASKSSNV
+1167 NFALAGVASKSSNV

-1217 GGSDKKDDTSSGGSD
+1217 GGSDKKDDT
-1232 KKDDTNAGG
+1232 NAGG

-1253 RAGDSDKKDDSKK
+1253 GAGESDKKDDSKK
-1266 LQESVIKVDAAG
+1266 LEESVIKVDAAG

-1286 DETDASLDNV
+1286 DETDASIDNV
-1296 QIELLRPAGANKTT
+1296 QIELQRPAGANKTT

-1347 GMLSGAIAVNDVY
+1347 GMLSGAIAVNDAY
-1360 KSTTSALRH
+1360 KSTTSALRR

-1421 TVQAELTGNV
+1421 TVQADMTGNF
-1431 MKNGRNGA
+1431 MKNGA
-1439 LNVSNV
+1439 LDVSNV
-1445 AYDKDVQAG
+1445 AYDKDVQAS

-1491 TQEILA
+1491 TQDKLA

-1517 GVLAGN
+1517 GVLVGN
-1523 KSYFMGDVA
+1523 KAYFMGDVA

-1574 IDAINSTADNGITV
+1574 IDVINSTADNGITV

-1702 DGSLTYTSKTL
+1702 GGSLTYTSKTL

-1831 TGNTKSLLVGVA
+1831 ASNTKSLLVGVA

-1888 LFKAKASNDGSIVTV
+1888 LFKAEAINDSSIVTV
-1903 GAGVSAAIASGAAT
+1903 GAGVSAAIASGAAS

-1936 SSIESAGS
+1936 SSIESEGS

-1975 GAVANTQLGRHVQA
+1975 GAVANTQLGRHVQV

-2043 DGMTQAT
+2043 DGMTQAD
-2050 FDNVKLQA
+2050 FDNVQMTA
-2058 EADDAAVSVK
+2058 SGNDTAVSVK

-2084 GGGGLGGGALGA
+2084 GGGGMGGGALGA

-2106 TVAQAKGGSWRAGAA
+2106 TVAQAKGGTWKTDAA
-2121 VVQANSKTKVEHVTT
+2121 VVQANSKTKVQHVTT

-2194 ALTGS
+2194 ALSGS

-2222 ADSQLQRAD
+2222 ADSNLQRAD
-2231 KNADVKVTAKNKTS
+2231 KSADVKVTAKNKTS

-2344 DNIKV
+2344 DDIKV

-2389 YEVWNENKQSYDT
+2389 YDVWNENKQSYDT
-2402 YTTYTQAI
+2402 YTTYTQAT

-2471 AVQAAA
+2471 AVQATA
-2477 HGTNNVNSDIRQA
+2477 HGTNNINSDIRQA

-2526 SSLTDGNI
+2526 SSLTEGDI
-2534 KHYMGQGGFS
+2534 KHYMGQGSFGL
-2544 MEAYSDTVSYIKH
+2544 EAYSDTVSYITH

-2583 VQLDNKG
+2583 VQLENKG
-2590 LAVNIG
+2590 LAVNIE

-2611 TAGVELGKQTAG
+2611 DTGVELGKQTAG

-2640 KDEIEAGVTVGVISV
+2640 KDEIEAGVTVSVGSV
-2655 HGSSAESRALGAAD
+2655 HGSSAESRALGSAD
-2669 VYVGGGS
+2669 VYVGDGS

-2695 TTEAINHAVSVSA
+2695 TTEAINHAISVSL
-2708 GVDVTVNRALTENAM
+2708 GVDVTINRALTENAM

-2732 SAGSRLADLRVQ
+2732 SAGSKLADLRVQ

-2773 EENSSVNIAIDGGKG
+2773 EENSSVAISLDGGKG

-2817 ISPYTA
+2817 VSPYTA

-2831 QTSVTLKGELT
+2831 KTSVTLKGELT

-2888 SAAKLTSGSD
+2888 SAAKLTSGND
-2898 MLLKADNNIKLNRAE
+2898 MLLKADKNIRLNRE
-2913 GYNEMLWGQ
+2913 DGYNEILWGQ

-2936 NSITAATAVRL
+2936 NSITAATAVKL
-2947 QDSSLQSKQGHVQLA
+2947 QDSSLKSKKGHVQLA
-2962 GQSEEDLLVNAYVY
+2962 SQSKDDLLVNAYVY
-2976 SLGMIDAT
+2976 SLGMIDAS
-2984 ETRVTNNITNDNR
+2984 ETRVTNNISNDNR

-3030 ETPIGVVAGSNAV
+3030 ETPIGVLAGSNAV

-3065 NDISYYAG
+3065 NDINYYAG

-3081 RLELDAQAINYNGGV
+3081 CLELDAQAINYNGNV

-3110 QQNELFM
+3110 QQNELLM

-3182 AGMDNKINIVVGA
+3182 AGMDNRINIVVGA

-3200 LFDEDERKSLTNK
+3200 LFDEAERNSLTNK
-3213 TALSKEELQGKI
+3213 KALSKEELQGKI

-3249 TAATIKDSIKLGSID
+3249 TAATIKDSIKLGSVD

-3275 IMVLISEYA
+3275 IMLLISEYS
-3284 SDGDNSA
+3284 SDGADSA

-3298 EAERLLTQMEKMGE
+3298 EAERLLSQMEKMGE

-3406 NDNISKLNKKAGAA
+3406 NNNISKLNKKANAT
-3420 SGDFKSV
+3420 SGGFQSV

-3436 INIKGNYNGAP
+3436 INIKGNYSGAP
-3447 LDYRVVEDG
+3447 LDYKVVEDG
-3456 KASEG
+3456 KTTDG

-3613 KSSYKDGD
+3613 KSSYKEGD

-3713 SLITNDVKGRV
+3713 ILITNDVKGRV

-3865 NQLGET
+3865 NQLGEP

-3945 GNTQLYEGKDAA
+3945 GNTQLYEGTDAA

-3968 WINSG
+3968 VINSG
-3973 RIIGGDPVK
+3973 RIDVGEPVK

-4152 GSIIDALPEEAAAKG
+4152 GSIIDALPEEATAKG

-4196 NQEKGLGSYA
+4196 NKEKGLGSYTT
-4206 AWDKTALLY
+4206 WDKTALLY

-4225 AASLDQTSKKDPN
+4225 AESLDQTSTKDPN
-4238 VIGRNITLTAN
+4238 IIGRNITLTAN

-4300 ADGKQIAVIDETQT
+4300 ADGKQIAVIDETQP

-4363 NIETILTGNGRA
+4363 NIERILTGNGRA
-4375 TVTSLGSINKLAAEP
+4375 TVASLGSINKLAAEP

-4413 LNISLYGQDEAND
+4413 LNVSLYGQDEAND

-4461 KILADNNIVLHG
+4461 KILADNDIVLHG
-4473 DAPDSESITLQSRGG
+4473 DAPDSKRITLQSRGG
-4488 SITAGELTGDD
+4488 SITADELTGND
-4499 ITLSARNG
+4499 ITLSAGNG
-4507 SLAIGRLEAKG
+4507 SLSIGRLKAQG
-4518 VLRADAERMHF
+4518 TLRAEAERMHF

-4539 RPGQEAVFD
+4539 RPGKEAVFD
-4548 RLRTHGLAQF
+4548 RLRTNGLAQF
-4558 HNISQYQVYD
+4558 QGVSQYQVYD

-4594 LHEFSSQRLYATGL
+4594 MHEFSSQRLYATGL

-4622 EPHIRPKILFDRY
+4622 EPHIRPKILFDRF
-4635 NLIEQDEDEENKI
+4635 NLIEQDEDEKNKI
-4648 EQIDII
+4648 EKIDII

>member
-58 VRVDTDKNLMQ
+58 VRVDSDKNLMQ

-96 QELANLYFREEKDST
+96 QELANLYFRQEKDST

-180 ALKKQAWELS
+180 ALKKQDWELS

-213 INVAKGDGSSFAPQ
+213 INVAKGNGSSFAPQ

-242 LVSDAGVKD
+242 LVSDAAVMD

-288 ATKKNAAHLDSVTLQ
+288 ATKKNAAHLGSVSLQ

-391 ITNAMGYKITVNDAL
+391 ITDAMGYKITVNDAL

-444 DAEATISVGHAGKL
+444 DAEATISVGSTGKL

-485 AGDSNKLKYFTGG
+485 QGDSNKLKYFTGG

-577 GAAGSTAKDK
+577 GAADSAAKDK

-671 SGSTWVVNTP
+671 SGSQWVVNTP
-681 QVKHGLD
+681 QAKHGLD

-710 IKKDKKTWDQ
+710 VKKDKKTWDQ

-753 LALTA
+753 LALTS

-769 KNLLNAAQRE
+769 KNLLNAANRD

-790 EDMQNTAEVNVAEDG
+790 EDMQNTAEVNVAEDS

-836 SGWESFYNYWSTGGK
+836 SGWESFYDYWSKGK
-851 LEDDAAADAKAKV
+851 LEDDATADAKAKV

-1032 ISAGSSG
+1032 ISAGSG

-1086 VSLSAAQK
+1086 VSLSAAKK

-1137 RNLEGTDSAGK
+1137 RNLESTDSAGK
-1148 GSITASA
+1148 GSITTSA

-1167 NFVLAGVASKSSNV
+1167 NFALAGVASKSSNV

-1217 GGSDKKDDTSSGGSD
+1217 GGSDKKDD
-1232 KKDDTNAGG
+1232 KM
-1241 SDKKDDKVQSTL
+1241 QSTL

-1266 LQESVIKVDAAG
+1266 LEESVIKVDAAG
-1278 SVAWNYVK
+1278 SVAWSYVK
-1286 DETDASLDNV
+1286 DETDASIDNV
-1296 QIELLRPAGANKTT
+1296 QIELQRPAGANKTT

-1328 AALSK
+1328 VALSK

-1360 KSTTSALRH
+1360 KSTTSALRR

-1421 TVQAELTGNV
+1421 TVQADMTGNV
-1431 MKNGRNGA
+1431 MKNGA

-1475 DVDNKISAI
+1475 DVDNKISAV
-1484 MKDNTIG
+1484 MNDNTIG
-1491 TQEILA
+1491 TQDKLA

-1517 GVLAGN
+1517 GVLVGN

-1574 IDAINSTADNGITV
+1574 IDVINSTADNGITV

-1713 TAENAGN
+1713 TAENTGN

-1782 VAVAAGAAASA
+1782 VSVAAGAAASA

-1820 GGNIKADNVEV
+1820 GGNIEADNVEV
-1831 TGNTKSLLVGVA
+1831 ASNTKSLLVGVA

-1936 SSIESAGS
+1936 GSIESEGS

-2050 FDNVKLQA
+2050 FDNVTLQA
-2058 EADDAAVSVK
+2058 EADDTAVSVK

-2106 TVAQAKGGSWRAGAA
+2106 TVAQAKGGTWKTDAA
-2121 VVQANSKTKVEHVTT
+2121 VVQANSKTKVQHVTT

-2164 ASVQQVQGSVKSLTV
+2164 AYVQQVQGSVKSLTV
-2179 NADRNMDIAAYNNGF
+2179 NADRNTAIAAYNNGF

-2231 KNADVKVTAKNKTS
+2231 KSADVKVTAKNKSS

-2277 ALVANTQLG
+2277 ALVTNTQLG
-2286 DSKNAFRNIDVTADN
+2286 DSKNGFRNIDVTADD

-2335 TVDGSKLYA
+2335 TVDGSRLYA

-2402 YTTYTQAI
+2402 YTTYTQAT

-2471 AVQAAA
+2471 AVQATA

-2526 SSLTDGNI
+2526 SSLTDGDI
-2534 KHYMGQGGFS
+2534 KHYMGQGSFGL
-2544 MEAYSDTVSYIKH
+2544 EAYSDTVSYITH

-2570 TATDKTTLGANNK
+2570 TATDKATLGAQNK
-2583 VQLDNKG
+2583 VQLENKG
-2590 LAVNIG
+2590 LAVNIE

-2611 TAGVELGKQTAG
+2611 AAGVELGKQTAG

-2640 KDEIEAGVTVGVISV
+2640 KDEIGAGVTVSVGSV
-2655 HGSSAESRALGAAD
+2655 HGSSAESRALGSAD
-2669 VYVGGGS
+2669 VYVGDGI

-2695 TTEAINHAVSVSA
+2695 TTEAINHAISVA
-2708 GVDVTVNRALTENAM
+2708 LGVDVTINRALTENAM
-2723 QSNVYLGDI
+2723 QSKVYLGDI
-2732 SAGSRLADLRVQ
+2732 SAGSKLADLRVQ

-2763 TGSGNNFARA
+2763 TGSGNNFAKA

-2817 ISPYTA
+2817 VSPYTA

-2898 MLLKADNNIKLNRAE
+2898 MLLKADKNIKLNRAD

-2936 NSITAATAVRL
+2936 NSITAATAVKL
-2947 QDSSLQSKQGHVQLA
+2947 QDSSLQSKKGHVQLA
-2962 GQSEEDLLVNAYVY
+2962 SQSADDLLVNAYVY
-2976 SLGMIDAT
+2976 SLGMVDAT

-3182 AGMDNKINIVVGA
+3182 AGMDNRINIVVGA

-3200 LFDEDERKSLTNK
+3200 LFDEDERKALTNK

-3249 TAATIKDSIKLGSID
+3249 TAATIKDSIKLGSVD

-3275 IMVLISEYA
+3275 IMLLVSEYA
-3284 SDGDNSA
+3284 SDGENSA
-3291 SYIGYKA
+3291 SYMGYKA
-3298 EAERLLTQMEKMGE
+3298 EAERLLREMEKMGE
-3312 VSYVD
+3312 VSEID
-3317 GKYVLNARKMVDYVE
+3317 GKYVLNAHKMVDYVE
-3332 LPELTA
+3332 IPELTA
-3338 SGGNITINTSVLK
+3338 SGGNITINSSVLK

-3356 GSLAAN
+3356 GSLSAN

-3406 NDNISKLNKKAGAA
+3406 NNNISKLNKKADAA
-3420 SGDFKSV
+3420 SGGFQSV

-3436 INIKGNYNGAP
+3436 IDIKGNYSGAP
-3447 LDYRVVEDG
+3447 LDYKVVEDG
-3456 KASEG
+3456 QTFVG

-3500 SVSVLGASVA
+3500 SVSVLGANVA

-3524 IVNIDHDPRQFF
+3524 IVNIGPDPQGFF
-3536 NTQYDKLKNN
+3536 SNYYELLK
-3546 KKNIYDIT
+3546 KHKENIYGIDGSNT
-3554 GPYGE
+3554 E
-3559 PYDGM
+3559 PFDGV
-3564 EPKGSFIAGG
+3564 ESRGFIAGG

-3583 NVDGIVQSGYG
+3583 TLNDVVQSGYA
-3594 DYVLSMKNDKN
+3594 DYGLSLINDKN
-3605 VEAAIDKI
+3605 VEAAINKI
-3613 KSSYKDGD
+3613 KSRYKEGD

-3631 EAYRIVKG
+3631 DAYRIVKG
-3639 SAYWDYDAKCY
+3639 SAYYDRGVHCY

-3674 GQIYLTGRISSIGAG
+3674 GQIYLTGRISSIGG
-3689 RLYCLDGTSN
+3689 GWINCLDGTSN
-3699 ITIESNHAYNMKLG
+3699 ITIESNLPYNIKLG
-3713 SLITNDVKGRV
+3713 SLITNDVKGRI
-3724 SITDTAGYSVYYNNK
+3724 SITDTAGYSVSYNNK
-3739 KIPVSRVTE
+3739 QIPVARVTE

-3761 GGTKYEYMAKYFDGA
+3761 GGTKYEYMATSFN
-3776 KGGQYQPK
+3776 GGEYKPK
-3784 EGLRYTWTSG
+3784 AGLRYTWTSG
-3794 TKNTDY
+3794 TKTTEY

-3810 GWGLWDLEEK
+3810 GWGLWDREEK

-3825 EWSTQ
+3825 EWSTT

-3836 GSSANEA
+3836 GTSDNEE
-3843 RKDGVVVQETNDTR
+3843 RKDGVVVQETNDSQ
-3857 KTFMEYEH
+3857 KTFMEYKY

-3896 KEETGSTDTYFASA
+3896 REETGSTETYFASA
-3910 KADYPI
+3910 KANYPI
-3916 EVKFLGQKA
+3916 KVKFVGQKA
-3925 EESVVKVHN
+3925 DESVVKVHN

-3945 GNTQLYEGKDAA
+3945 GNTQLYEGTDAA
-3957 GNITHNTKGTV
+3957 GNITHNTKGSV
-3968 WINSG
+3968 VINSG
-3973 RIIGGDPVK
+3973 RIIVGDPVK

-3990 RIISVA
+3990 RAIAIA

-4012 YLKLKSWSQA
+4012 YLKLKSWSEA
-4022 GGEVTV
+4022 GGEATVT
-4028 NVSNLAGAKGRLH
+4028 VSNLAGAKGRLH
-4041 LDANSGELSESGYR
+4041 LDSNSGDLSEQGYR
-4055 WKLLDITNSSSNGD
+4055 WKLIDITNNSSNGD
-4069 IIYAGYNAIE
+4069 IIDASYSGIE

-4084 LTAANGSIYGDGGSA
+4084 LTAANGSIYGYDGVGSA
-4099 LKIKA
+4099 MWIKA
-4104 GQNAAGDDSLSASIN
+4104 GQHASGEDSLSASLN

-4125 INIEQVEGNLRLG
+4125 INIEQVEGDLRLG

-4196 NQEKGLGSYA
+4196 NEEKGLGSYTT
-4206 AWDKTALLY
+4206 WDKTALLY

-4225 AASLDQTSKKDPN
+4225 AESLDQTSTKDPN
-4238 VIGRNITLTAN
+4238 IIGRNITLTAN

-4285 TLGQADVTNVTLRKD
+4285 SLGQADVTNVTLRKD
-4300 ADGKQIAVIDETQT
+4300 ADGKQIAVIDETQP

-4363 NIETILTGNGRA
+4363 NIEKILTGNGRA
-4375 TVTSLGSINKLAAEP
+4375 TVTSLGSINKVAADP

-4405 NGVGSTGA
+4405 NGVGSTGM
-4413 LNISLYGQDEAND
+4413 LNISLYGQDEAKD
-4426 GLSVISGGAVAINQ
+4426 GLSVISGGSVAIKQ
-4440 LGDKQLVLQHLSTG
+4440 LGDNQLILQYLSAG
-4454 KDAGSYL
+4454 KDADSYVM
-4461 KILADNNIVLHG
+4461 ILADNDIVLNG
-4473 DAPDSESITLQSRGG
+4473 EAPDSKSITMQSKSG
-4488 SITAGELTGDD
+4488 SITADELTGTD
-4499 ITLSARNG
+4499 ITLSAGNG
-4507 SLAIGRLEAKG
+4507 SLEIGKLEAQG
-4518 VLRADAERMHF
+4518 TLRAEAERMHF

-4539 RPGQEAVFD
+4539 RAGKEAVFD
-4548 RLRTHGLAQF
+4548 KLRTHGLAQF
-4558 HNISQYQVYD
+4558 QGVSQYQVYD
-4568 LGDGLQLRLTAG
+4568 LGDGLKLRLTAG

-4622 EPHIRPKILFDRY
+4622 EPHIRPKILFDRF

>member
-14 KRAEA
+14 KRAET

-58 VRVDTDKNLMQ
+58 VRVDSDKNLMQ

-96 QELANLYFREEKDST
+96 QELANLYFQQSKDGA
-111 ALNTLVNTVASRIDI
+111 ALNTLVNTVESRIDI

-161 SLTVLAAENKF
+161 SLTVLAAENSF
-172 KDAEAASE
+172 KNAEAASE
-180 ALKKQAWELS
+180 ALKKQDWELS

-227 LRTGMLFYTTVNTNG
+227 LRTGMLFYTTVNTAG
-242 LVSDAGVKD
+242 LVSDAAVKD

-378 KSIYDGLDRTAEE
+378 KSIYD
-391 ITNAMGYKITVNDAL
+391 AMGNKITVNDAL

-444 DAEATISVGHAGKL
+444 DAEATISVGSTGKL

-485 AGDSNKLKYFTGG
+485 QGDANKLKYFTGG

-504 DSTATVD
+504 DSKATVN
-511 IDGKLEAKKNL
+511 IDGKLKAEKNL

-567 FQDSAAVVNL
+567 VQNSAAVVNL
-577 GAAGSTAKDK
+577 GTTGSAAKDK

-616 KENTPINTAINIS
+616 KENTPLNTAINIS

-671 SGSTWVVNTP
+671 SGSQWVVNTP

-720 YFNFGMSLGLALVD
+720 YFNFGMSFGLALVD

-769 KNLLNAAQRE
+769 KNLLNAAQRD

-790 EDMQNTAEVNVAEDG
+790 EDIQNTAEVNVAEDS
-805 GSELTARG
+805 GSELAARG

-836 SGWESFYNYWSTGGK
+836 SGWESFYDYWSKGK
-851 LEDDAAADAKAKV
+851 LEDDAADDAKAKV
-864 QQLETIV
+864 QQIETIV

-946 MITGTVGVQNLANN
+946 MITGTVGVQNLTNN

-993 WQFIPDIFTND
+993 WQFIPDLVTND

-1032 ISAGSSG
+1032 ISAGSG
-1039 AIAMQTA
+1039 GDIAMQTA

-1086 VSLSAAQK
+1086 VSLSAAKK

-1113 YSKDSSVGV
+1113 YSQGSSVGV

-1155 LEVDAHT
+1155 LDVNAHT

-1167 NFVLAGVASKSSNV
+1167 NFALAGVASKSSNV

-1217 GGSDKKDDTSSGGSD
+1217 GGSDKKDDT
-1232 KKDDTNAGG
+1232 NAGG
-1241 SDKKDDKVQSTL
+1241 SDKNDDKVQSTL

-1266 LQESVIKVDAAG
+1266 LEESVIKVDAAG

-1286 DETDASLDNV
+1286 DETDASIDNV

-1310 GVDIMAEDSS
+1310 VVDIMAEDSS

-1347 GMLSGAIAVNDVY
+1347 GMLSGAIAVNDAY
-1360 KSTTSALRH
+1360 KSTTSALRR

-1402 AGSVDIN
+1402 AGNVDIN

-1421 TVQAELTGNV
+1421 TVQADMTGNV
-1431 MKNGRNGA
+1431 MKNGA

-1475 DVDNKISAI
+1475 DVDNKISAV
-1484 MKDNTIG
+1484 MNDNTIG
-1491 TQEILA
+1491 TQDKLA

-1517 GVLAGN
+1517 GVLVGN

-1574 IDAINSTADNGITV
+1574 IDAINSTADNGIIV
-1588 EKETGK
+1588 EEKTGK
-1594 FYKLAADGS
+1594 FYKLDANGS

-1644 HGRTLVFNSKRSFV
+1644 YGRTLVFNSKRSFV
-1658 DEKTR
+1658 DEKTK

-1768 KDGVKI
+1768 KEGVKI

-1793 GTDKVSVDIAGSGVD
+1793 GTDKVSVDVAGSGVD

-1903 GAGVSAAIASGAAT
+1903 GAGVSAAIASGAAS

-1936 SSIESAGS
+1936 SSIESEGS

-2043 DGMTQAT
+2043 DGMTQAD
-2050 FDNVKLQA
+2050 FDNVQMTA
-2058 EADDAAVSVK
+2058 SGNDTAVSVK

-2084 GGGGLGGGALGA
+2084 GGGGMGGGALGA

-2121 VVQANSKTKVEHVTT
+2121 LVQANSKTKVEHVTT
-2136 GVSAAG
+2136 GVSAAA

-2164 ASVQQVQGSVKSLTV
+2164 AYVQQVQGSVKSLTV

-2194 ALTGS
+2194 ALTAS

-2231 KNADVKVTAKNKTS
+2231 KNADVKVTAKNKSS

-2344 DNIKV
+2344 DDIKV

-2402 YTTYTQAI
+2402 YTTYTQAT

-2503 TRFREEQSVQLDN
+2503 TRFREEQSVKLDDAI
-2516 SVIKGSSVDI
+2516 IKGQSVDI

-2570 TATDKTTLGANNK
+2570 TATDKATLSAQNK
-2583 VQLDNKG
+2583 VQLDNKA

-2611 TAGVELGKQTAG
+2611 AAGVELGKQTAG
-2623 SVAGKS
+2623 SVEGKS

-2655 HGSSAESRALGAAD
+2655 HGSSAESRALGSAD

-2676 SLSAD
+2676 SLSSD

-2723 QSNVYLGDI
+2723 QSKVYLGDI
-2732 SAGSRLADLRVQ
+2732 SAGSKLAALSVQ

-2763 TGSGNNFARA
+2763 AGSGNNFAKA
-2773 EENSSVNIAIDGGKG
+2773 EENSTVAISLDGGKG

-2888 SAAKLTSGSD
+2888 SAAKLTSGND

-2913 GYNEMLWGQ
+2913 GYNEILWGQ

-2947 QDSSLQSKQGHVQLA
+2947 QDSSLQSKKGHVQLA

-3030 ETPIGVVAGSNAV
+3030 ETPIGVLAGSNAV

-3152 EEGGYVT
+3152 EEGGYVS

-3182 AGMDNKINIVVGA
+3182 AGMDNRINIVVGA
-3195 AGDIT
+3195 AGDIA
-3200 LFDEDERKSLTNK
+3200 LFDEAERNSLTNK
-3213 TALSKEELQGKI
+3213 KALSKEELQGKI

-3249 TAATIKDSIKLGSID
+3249 TAATIKDSIKLGSVD

-3275 IMVLISEYA
+3275 IMLLISEYS
-3284 SDGDNSA
+3284 SDGADSA

-3298 EAERLLTQMEKMGE
+3298 EAERLLSQMEKMGE

-3332 LPELTA
+3332 IPELTA
-3338 SGGNITINTSVLK
+3338 SGGNIAINTSVLK

-3406 NDNISKLNKKAGAA
+3406 NNNISKLNKKANAA
-3420 SGDFKSV
+3420 SGGFQSV

-3436 INIKGNYNGAP
+3436 INIKGNYSGAP

-3456 KASEG
+3456 KASYG

-3486 QHNNITIAGASAQD
+3486 QNNNITIAGASAQD

-3536 NTQYDKLKNN
+3536 NKQYDKLK
-3546 KKNIYDIT
+3546 KDKENIYDIT
-3554 GPYGE
+3554 GPNGV

-3564 EPKGSFIAGG
+3564 EPTGSFIAGG

-3594 DYVLSMKNDKN
+3594 DYGLWMSNDKN
-3605 VEAAIDKI
+3605 VEAAINKI
-3613 KSSYKDGD
+3613 KSSYKEGD

-3631 EAYRIVKG
+3631 DAYQIVKG

-3699 ITIESNHAYNMKLG
+3699 ITIESNLPYNMKLG

-3724 SITDTAGYSVYYNNK
+3724 SITDTAGYSVSYNNK
-3739 KIPVSRVTE
+3739 KIPVARVTE

-3761 GGTKYEYMAKYFDGA
+3761 GGTKYEYMATYFDGD
-3776 KGGQYQPK
+3776 KGGEYKPK
-3784 EGLRYTWTSG
+3784 AGLRYTWTTG

-3865 NQLGET
+3865 NQLGEA

-3925 EESVVKVHN
+3925 EKSVVKVHN

-3945 GNTQLYEGKDAA
+3945 GNTQLYEGTDAA

-3968 WINSG
+3968 VINSG
-3973 RIIGGDPVK
+3973 RIDVGEPVK

-4069 IIYAGYNAIE
+4069 IIYAGNNAIE

-4084 LTAANGSIYGDGGSA
+4084 LTSANGSIYGDGSDGSA
-4099 LKIKA
+4099 MKIKA

-4225 AASLDQTSKKDPN
+4225 AASLDQTSTKDPN
-4238 VIGRNITLTAN
+4238 IIGRNITLTAN

-4285 TLGQADVTNVTLRKD
+4285 TLGQADVTNVTLRKA

-4348 IGIEKS
+4348 VSIEKS
-4354 FAGRVSKDL
+4354 FAGRASKDL
-4363 NIETILTGNGRA
+4363 NIETLLTGNGRA

-4518 VLRADAERMHF
+4518 VLRAEAERMHF

-4558 HNISQYQVYD
+4558 QGVSQYQVYD
-4568 LGDGLQLRLTAG
+4568 LGDSLQLRLTAG

-4622 EPHIRPKILFDRY
+4622 EPHIRPKILFDRF

-4648 EQIDII
+4648 EQIDVI

>member
-58 VRVDTDKNLMQ
+58 VRVDSDKNLMQ

-96 QELANLYFREEKDST
+96 QELANLYFRQEKDST

-213 INVAKGDGSSFAPQ
+213 INVAKAKDTSFAPQ

-251 GRLTATVDSSGNV
+251 GRLTAMVDSSGNV

-288 ATKKNAAHLDSVTLQ
+288 ATKKNAAHLDSVSLQ
-303 NAVEAKVNIAEGA
+303 NAVEAKVNITEGA

-378 KSIYDGLDRTAEE
+378 KSIYDGLDRSAEE
-391 ITNAMGYKITVNDAL
+391 ITDAMGYKITVNDAL

-444 DAEATISVGHAGKL
+444 DAEATISVGSTGKL

-485 AGDSNKLKYFTGG
+485 QGDSNKLKYFTGG

-511 IDGKLEAKKNL
+511 INGKLEAKKNL

-577 GAAGSTAKDK
+577 GAAGSAAKDK

-769 KNLLNAAQRE
+769 KNLLNAANRD

-790 EDMQNTAEVNVAEDG
+790 EDMQNTAEVNVAEDS
-805 GSELTARG
+805 GSELTAKG

-836 SGWESFYNYWSTGGK
+836 SGWESFYDYWSKGK
-851 LEDDAAADAKAKV
+851 LEDDAADDAKAKV

-946 MITGTVGVQNLANN
+946 MITGTVGVQNLTNN

-971 TAGADVALAASVT
+971 TAWKDVALAASVT
-984 EQNALLAGK
+984 EQNALLVGK
-993 WQFIPDIFTND
+993 WQFIPDVFTND

-1039 AIAMQTA
+1039 DIAMQTA

-1148 GSITASA
+1148 GSITTSA

-1167 NFVLAGVASKSSNV
+1167 NFALAGVASKSSNV

-1217 GGSDKKDDTSSGGSD
+1217 GGSDKKDDT
-1232 KKDDTNAGG
+1232 NAGG
-1241 SDKKDDKVQSTL
+1241 SDKKDDKVQTTL

-1266 LQESVIKVDAAG
+1266 LEESVIKVDAAG

-1286 DETDASLDNV
+1286 DETDASIDNV
-1296 QIELLRPAGANKTT
+1296 QIEMLRPAGANKTT

-1360 KSTTSALRH
+1360 KSTTSALRR

-1389 AAGLAMGVELGKR
+1389 ATGLAMGVELGKR

-1421 TVQAELTGNV
+1421 TVQADMTGNV
-1431 MKNGRNGA
+1431 MKNGA

-1475 DVDNKISAI
+1475 DVDNKISAV
-1484 MKDNTIG
+1484 MNDNTIG
-1491 TQEILA
+1491 TQDKLA

-1517 GVLAGN
+1517 GVLVGN

-1574 IDAINSTADNGITV
+1574 IDVINSTADNGITV

-1663 AGVDVTAAAAAN
+1663 AGVDVTAAVAAD

-1695 LGAEANE
+1695 LGAEAND

-1793 GTDKVSVDIAGSGVD
+1793 GTDKVSVDVAGSGVD

-1831 TGNTKSLLVGVA
+1831 ASNTKSLLVGVA

-1936 SSIESAGS
+1936 SSIESEGS

-1950 DNSSI
+1950 DNSNI

-2106 TVAQAKGGSWRAGAA
+2106 TVAQAKGGTWKTDAA
-2121 VVQANSKTKVEHVTT
+2121 VVQANSKTKVQHVTT

-2194 ALTGS
+2194 ALSGS

-2222 ADSQLQRAD
+2222 ADSNLQRAD
-2231 KNADVKVTAKNKTS
+2231 KNTDVKVTAKNKTS

-2335 TVDGSKLYA
+2335 TVDGSRLYA
-2344 DNIKV
+2344 DDIKV

-2377 TNLGGELQDAYT
+2377 TNLGGVLQDAYT

-2402 YTTYTQAI
+2402 YTTYTQAT

-2503 TRFREEQSVQLDN
+2503 TRFREEQSVQLADAIIRGQ
-2516 SVIKGSSVDI
+2516 SVGI

-2590 LAVNIG
+2590 LAVNIE

-2611 TAGVELGKQTAG
+2611 ATGVELGKQTAG

-2640 KDEIEAGVTVGVISV
+2640 KDEIEAGVTVSVGSV
-2655 HGSSAESRALGAAD
+2655 HGSSAESRTLGSAD
-2669 VYVGGGS
+2669 VYVGDGS

-2686 AKTGRDSDY
+2686 AKTGCDSDY
-2695 TTEAINHAVSVSA
+2695 TTEAINHAISVSL
-2708 GVDVTVNRALTENAM
+2708 GVDVTINRALTENAM

-2763 TGSGNNFARA
+2763 AGSGNNFAKA
-2773 EENSSVNIAIDGGKG
+2773 EENSTVAISLDGGKG

-2842 AADSMS
+2842 AADVMS

-2947 QDSSLQSKQGHVQLA
+2947 QDSSLQSKKGHVQLA
-2962 GQSEEDLLVNAYVY
+2962 SQSADDLLVNAYVY
-2976 SLGMIDAT
+2976 SLGMVDAT

-3081 RLELDAQAINYNGGV
+3081 CLELDAQAINYNGGV

-3182 AGMDNKINIVVGA
+3182 AGMDNRINIVVGA

-3200 LFDEDERKSLTNK
+3200 LFDEDERKALTNK

-3249 TAATIKDSIKLGSID
+3249 TAATIKDSIKLGSVD

-3275 IMVLISEYA
+3275 IMLLVSEYA

-3291 SYIGYKA
+3291 SYMGYKA
-3298 EAERLLTQMEKMGE
+3298 EAERLLSQMEKMGE
-3312 VSYVD
+3312 VSYVN
-3317 GKYVLNARKMVDYVE
+3317 GKYVLNANEKVDYVK

-3373 NLMLRLQR
+3373 NLMLILQR

-3406 NDNISKLNKKAGAA
+3406 NNNISKLNKKADAA
-3420 SGDFKSV
+3420 SSGFQSV

-3436 INIKGNYNGAP
+3436 ININGNYSGAP

-3500 SVSVLGASVA
+3500 SVSVLGANVA

-3524 IVNIDHDPRQFF
+3524 IVNIGPDPQVFF
-3536 NTQYDKLKNN
+3536 SNYYELLK
-3546 KKNIYDIT
+3546 KHKENIYGIDGSNT
-3554 GPYGE
+3554 E
-3559 PYDGM
+3559 PFDGV
-3564 EPKGSFIAGG
+3564 ESRGFIAGG

-3583 NVDGIVQSGYG
+3583 TLNDVVQSGYA
-3594 DYVLSMKNDKN
+3594 DYGLSLINDEN
-3605 VEAAIDKI
+3605 VKAAINKI
-3613 KSSYKDGD
+3613 KSRYKEGD

-3631 EAYRIVKG
+3631 DAYRIVKG
-3639 SAYWDYDAKCY
+3639 SAYYDRGVHCY

-3659 PASNTIILE
+3659 PASDTIILE

-3674 GQIYLTGRISSIGAG
+3674 GQIYLTGRISSIGG
-3689 RLYCLDGTSN
+3689 GWINCLDGTSN
-3699 ITIESNHAYNMKLG
+3699 ITIESNLPYNIKLG
-3713 SLITNDVKGRV
+3713 SLITNDVKGRI
-3724 SITDTAGYSVYYNNK
+3724 SITDTAGYSVSYNNK
-3739 KIPVSRVTE
+3739 QIPVARVTE

-3761 GGTKYEYMAKYFDGA
+3761 GGTKYEYMATSFN
-3776 KGGQYQPK
+3776 GGEYKPK
-3784 EGLRYTWTSG
+3784 AGLRYTWTSG
-3794 TKNTDY
+3794 TKTTEY

-3810 GWGLWDLEEK
+3810 GWGLWDREEK

-3825 EWSTQ
+3825 EWSTT

-3836 GSSANEA
+3836 GSSADEA
-3843 RKDGVVVQETNDTR
+3843 RKAGVVVQETDDTR

-3896 KEETGSTDTYFASA
+3896 REETGSTETYFASA
-3910 KADYPI
+3910 KAHYPI
-3916 EVKFLGQKA
+3916 KVKFIGQKA
-3925 EESVVKVHN
+3925 EDSVVKVHN

-3945 GNTQLYEGKDAA
+3945 GNTQLYEGTDAA
-3957 GNITHNTKGTV
+3957 GNITHNTKGSV
-3968 WINSG
+3968 VINSG
-3973 RIIGGDPVK
+3973 RIIVGDPVK
-3982 QSGGALYG
+3982 QNGGALYG
-3990 RIISVA
+3990 RAIAIA

-4012 YLKLKSWSQA
+4012 YLKLKSWSEA
-4022 GGEVTV
+4022 GGEATVT
-4028 NVSNLAGAKGRLH
+4028 VSNLAGAKGRLH
-4041 LDANSGELSESGYR
+4041 LDSNSGDLSEQGYR
-4055 WKLLDITNSSSNGD
+4055 WKLIDITNNSSNGD
-4069 IIYAGYNAIE
+4069 IIDASYSGIE

-4084 LTAANGSIYGDGGSA
+4084 LTAANGSIYGYDGVGSA
-4099 LKIKA
+4099 MWIKA
-4104 GQNAAGDDSLSASIN
+4104 GQHASGEDSLSASLN

-4125 INIEQVEGNLRLG
+4125 INIEQVEGDLRLG

-4152 GSIIDALPEEAAAKG
+4152 GSIIDVLPEEAAAKG

-4196 NQEKGLGSYA
+4196 NQEKGLGSYT

-4225 AASLDQTSKKDPN
+4225 AESLDQTSTKDPN
-4238 VIGRNITLTAN
+4238 IIGRNITLTAN

-4285 TLGQADVTNVTLRKD
+4285 SLGQADVTNVTLRKD
-4300 ADGKQIAVIDETQT
+4300 ADGKQIAVIDETQP

-4363 NIETILTGNGRA
+4363 NIEKILTGNGRA
-4375 TVTSLGSINKLAAEP
+4375 TVTSLGSINKVAADP

-4405 NGVGSTGA
+4405 NGVGSTGM
-4413 LNISLYGQDEAND
+4413 LNISLYGQDEAKD
-4426 GLSVISGGAVAINQ
+4426 GLSVISGGSVAIKQ
-4440 LGDKQLVLQHLSTG
+4440 LGDNQLILQYLSAG
-4454 KDAGSYL
+4454 KDADSYVM
-4461 KILADNNIVLHG
+4461 ILADNDVVLNG
-4473 DAPDSESITLQSRGG
+4473 EAPDSKRITMQSKGG
-4488 SITAGELTGDD
+4488 SITAGELTGTD
-4499 ITLSARNG
+4499 ITLSAGKG
-4507 SLAIGRLEAKG
+4507 SLEIGKLEAQG
-4518 VLRADAERMHF
+4518 MLRAEAERMHF

-4539 RPGQEAVFD
+4539 RAGKEAVFD
-4548 RLRTHGLAQF
+4548 RLRMKGLAQF
-4558 HNISQYQVYD
+4558 QGVSQYQVYD

-4594 LHEFSSQRLYATGL
+4594 MHEVSSQRLYATGL
-4608 LERKLEYDVYEKLV
+4608 LEKKLEYDVYEKLV
-4622 EPHIRPKILFDRY
+4622 EPHIRPKILFDRF

>member
-58 VRVDTDKNLMQ
+58 VRVDSDKNLMQ

-96 QELANLYFREEKDST
+96 QELANLYFRQEKDST

-161 SLTVLAAENKF
+161 SLTVLAAENSF
-172 KDAEAASE
+172 KNAEAASE
-180 ALKKQAWELS
+180 ALKKQDWELS

-213 INVAKGDGSSFAPQ
+213 INVAKGNGSSFAPQ
-227 LRTGMLFYTTVNTNG
+227 LRTGMLFYTTVNTAG
-242 LVSDAGVKD
+242 LVSDAAVKD

-321 GDVLVSADATHDSDR
+321 GDVQVSADATHDSDR

-391 ITNAMGYKITVNDAL
+391 ITDAMGYKITVNDAL

-444 DAEATISVGHAGKL
+444 DAEATISVGSTGKL

-485 AGDSNKLKYFTGG
+485 QGDSNKLKYFTGG

-577 GAAGSTAKDK
+577 GAAGSGAKDK

-710 IKKDKKTWDQ
+710 VKKDKKTWDQ

-769 KNLLNAAQRE
+769 KNLLNAAQRD

-790 EDMQNTAEVNVAEDG
+790 EDMQNTAEVNVAEDS
-805 GSELTARG
+805 GSELAARG

-836 SGWESFYNYWSTGGK
+836 SGWESFYDYWSKGK
-851 LEDDAAADAKAKV
+851 LEDDATADAKAKV
-864 QQLETIV
+864 QQIETIV

-946 MITGTVGVQNLANN
+946 MITGTVGVQNLTNN

-1032 ISAGSSG
+1032 ISAGSG

-1086 VSLSAAQK
+1086 VSLSAAKK

-1137 RNLEGTDSAGK
+1137 RNLEDTDSAGK
-1148 GSITASA
+1148 GSITTSA
-1155 LEVDAHT
+1155 LEVNAHT

-1167 NFVLAGVASKSSNV
+1167 NFALAGVASKSSNV

-1187 VSTSTSDGKAKEG
+1187 VGTSTSDGKAKEG

-1217 GGSDKKDDTSSGGSD
+1217 GGSDKKDD
-1232 KKDDTNAGG
+1232 
-1241 SDKKDDKVQSTL
+1241 
-1253 RAGDSDKKDDSKK
+1253 SKK
-1266 LQESVIKVDAAG
+1266 LEESVIKVDAAG

-1286 DETDASLDNV
+1286 DETDASIDNV

-1333 FGFAAEDGSSTKFQ
+1333 FGFAAEEGSSTKFQ

-1360 KSTTSALRH
+1360 KSTTSALRR

-1431 MKNGRNGA
+1431 MKNGA

-1491 TQEILA
+1491 TQDKLA

-1517 GVLAGN
+1517 GVLVGN

-1574 IDAINSTADNGITV
+1574 IDVINSTADNGITV

-1663 AGVDVTAAAAAN
+1663 AGVDVTAAAAAD

-1793 GTDKVSVDIAGSGVD
+1793 GTDKVSVDVAGSGVD

-1820 GGNIKADNVEV
+1820 GGNIEADNVEAAS
-1831 TGNTKSLLVGVA
+1831 NTKSLLVGVA

-1903 GAGVSAAIASGAAT
+1903 GAGVSAAIASGAAS

-1936 SSIESAGS
+1936 GSIESEGS

-2043 DGMTQAT
+2043 DGMTQAD
-2050 FDNVKLQA
+2050 FDNVQMTA
-2058 EADDAAVSVK
+2058 SGNDTAVSVK

-2084 GGGGLGGGALGA
+2084 GGGGMGGGALGA

-2106 TVAQAKGGSWRAGAA
+2106 TVAQAKGGTWKTDAA
-2121 VVQANSKTKVEHVTT
+2121 VVQANSKTKVQHVTT

-2179 NADRNMDIAAYNNGF
+2179 NADRNTDIAAYNNGF
-2194 ALTGS
+2194 ALSGS

-2213 DKASILAGL
+2213 DKGSILSGL

-2231 KNADVKVTAKNKTS
+2231 KSADVKVTAKNKSS

-2256 LSIGAAIGTSVE
+2256 LSLGAAIGTSVE

-2335 TVDGSKLYA
+2335 TVDGSRLYA

-2402 YTTYTQAI
+2402 YTTYTQAT

-2451 GSAAGKVGVN
+2451 GSAAGRVGVN

-2534 KHYMGQGGFS
+2534 KHYMGQGGFGL
-2544 MEAYSDTVSYIKH
+2544 EAYSDTVSYITH

-2583 VQLDNKG
+2583 VQLENKG
-2590 LAVNIG
+2590 LAVNIE
-2596 GVSAGRLVLESKDSL
+2596 GVSAGRLVLESKDGL
-2611 TAGVELGKQTAG
+2611 ATGVELGKQTAG
-2623 SVAGKS
+2623 SVAGKC

-2640 KDEIEAGVTVGVISV
+2640 KDEIEAGVTVSVGSV
-2655 HGSSAESRALGAAD
+2655 HGSSAESRALGSAD
-2669 VYVGGGS
+2669 VYVGDGS

-2723 QSNVYLGDI
+2723 QSKVYLGDI
-2732 SAGSRLADLRVQ
+2732 SAGSKLAALSVQ

-2763 TGSGNNFARA
+2763 AGSGNNFAKA
-2773 EENSSVNIAIDGGKG
+2773 EENSSVAISLDGGKG

-2817 ISPYTA
+2817 VSPYTA

-3030 ETPIGVVAGSNAV
+3030 ETPIGVLAGSNAV

-3081 RLELDAQAINYNGGV
+3081 CLELDAQAINYNGGV

-3182 AGMDNKINIVVGA
+3182 AGMDNRINIVVGA

-3249 TAATIKDSIKLGSID
+3249 TAATIKDSIKLGSVD

-3275 IMVLISEYA
+3275 IMLLVSEYA

-3291 SYIGYKA
+3291 SYMGYKA
-3298 EAERLLTQMEKMGE
+3298 EAERLLSQMEKMGE
-3312 VSYVD
+3312 VSYVN
-3317 GKYVLNARKMVDYVE
+3317 GKYVLNANEKVDYVK

-3373 NLMLRLQR
+3373 NLMLILQR
-3381 INVDDGGGRL
+3381 INMDDGGGRL

-3406 NDNISKLNKKAGAA
+3406 NNNISKLNKKADAA
-3420 SGDFKSV
+3420 SSGFQSV

-3436 INIKGNYNGAP
+3436 INIKGNYSGAP
-3447 LDYRVVEDG
+3447 LDYKVVEDG
-3456 KASEG
+3456 KTTDG

-3613 KSSYKDGD
+3613 KSSYKEGD

-3724 SITDTAGYSVYYNNK
+3724 SITDTAGYSVSYNNK

-3794 TKNTDY
+3794 MKTTEY

-3820 DKDLQ
+3820 DKDLKT
-3825 EWSTQ
+3825 WSEQQNPTECGQ
-3830 ENLTGS
+3830 
-3836 GSSANEA
+3836 SADEQ
-3843 RKDGVVVQETNDTR
+3843 RKNGEVIQETNDSQ
-3857 KTFMEYEH
+3857 KTFMEYKY
-3865 NQLGET
+3865 NQLGEP
-3871 VRTIESERYYSTGL
+3871 VRIIESERYYSTGL

-3896 KEETGSTDTYFASA
+3896 REETGITETYFASA

-3945 GNTQLYEGKDAA
+3945 GNMQLYEGTDAA

-3968 WINSG
+3968 LINSG
-3973 RIIGGDPVK
+3973 RIDVGEPVK

-3990 RIISVA
+3990 RIIGIA

-4001 ENINIAAGDDV
+4001 GNINIAAGDDV

-4041 LDANSGELSESGYR
+4041 LDANSGDLSGYGYR
-4055 WKLLDITNSSSNGD
+4055 WKLFDITNSSSNGD

-4079 ADRIN
+4079 ANRIN
-4084 LTAANGSIYGDGGSA
+4084 LTAANGSIYGEGGSA

-4196 NQEKGLGSYA
+4196 NEEKGLGSYTT
-4206 AWDKTALLY
+4206 WDKTALLY
-4215 AISESILQKT
+4215 AVSESILQKT
-4225 AASLDQTSKKDPN
+4225 AESLDQTSTKDPN

-4300 ADGKQIAVIDETQT
+4300 ADGKQIAVIDETQP

-4328 NIQAAAKG
+4328 NIQAAANG

-4348 IGIEKS
+4348 IGLEKS

-4375 TVTSLGSINKLAAEP
+4375 TVASLGSINKLAAEP

-4413 LNISLYGQDEAND
+4413 LNISLYGQDKAND
-4426 GLSVISGGAVAINQ
+4426 GLSVISGGSVAINQ
-4440 LGDKQLVLQHLSTG
+4440 LGDNQLILQYLSAG
-4454 KDAGSYL
+4454 KDADSYV
-4461 KILADNNIVLHG
+4461 KIMADSGIVIHS
-4473 DAPDSESITLQSRGG
+4473 DAPDSESITLKSRNG
-4488 SITAGELTGDD
+4488 SITADELSGTD
-4499 ITLSARNG
+4499 ITLIAGNG
-4507 SLAIGRLEAKG
+4507 SLDIGKLEAQG
-4518 VLRADAERMHF
+4518 TLRAEAERMHF

-4539 RPGQEAVFD
+4539 RAGKEAVFD
-4548 RLRTHGLAQF
+4548 RLHTNGLAQF
-4558 HNISQYQVYD
+4558 QGVSQYQVYD

-4594 LHEFSSQRLYATGL
+4594 MHEFSSQRLYATGL

-4622 EPHIRPKILFDRY
+4622 EPHIRPKILFDRF

>member
-58 VRVDTDKNLMQ
+58 VRVDSDKNLMQ

-96 QELANLYFREEKDST
+96 QELANLYFRQEKDST

-180 ALKKQAWELS
+180 ALKKQDWELS

-203 ATGIDLRAAY
+203 ATGIDMRAAY
-213 INVAKGDGSSFAPQ
+213 INVAKAKDTSFAPQ

-288 ATKKNAAHLDSVTLQ
+288 ATKKNAAHLDSVSLQ

-341 LDIAAFA
+341 FDIAAFA

-378 KSIYDGLDRTAEE
+378 KSIYDGLDRSAEE

-444 DAEATISVGHAGKL
+444 DAEATISVGSTGKL

-485 AGDSNKLKYFTGG
+485 QGDSNKLKYFTGG

-577 GAAGSTAKDK
+577 GAADSAAKDK

-710 IKKDKKTWDQ
+710 VKKDKKTWDQ

-769 KNLLNAAQRE
+769 KNLLNAANRD

-790 EDMQNTAEVNVAEDG
+790 EDMQNTAEVNVAEDS
-805 GSELTARG
+805 GSELTARGG

-836 SGWESFYNYWSTGGK
+836 SGWESFYDYWSKGK
-851 LEDDAAADAKAKV
+851 LEDDAADDAKAKV
-864 QQLETIV
+864 QQIETIV

-946 MITGTVGVQNLANN
+946 MITGTVGVQNLTNN

-971 TAGADVALAASVT
+971 TAWKDVALAASVT
-984 EQNALLAGK
+984 EQNALLVGK
-993 WQFIPDIFTND
+993 WQFTPDIFTND

-1039 AIAMQTA
+1039 DIAMQTA

-1086 VSLSAAQK
+1086 VSLSTEQK

-1167 NFVLAGVASKSSNV
+1167 NFALAGVASKSSNV

-1209 EKKDDSTS
+1209 EKKDDS
-1217 GGSDKKDDTSSGGSD
+1217 DK
-1232 KKDDTNAGG
+1232 
-1241 SDKKDDKVQSTL
+1241 L
-1253 RAGDSDKKDDSKK
+1253 DDSKK
-1266 LQESVIKVDAAG
+1266 LEESVIKVDAAG

-1286 DETDASLDNV
+1286 DETDASIDNV

-1333 FGFAAEDGSSTKFQ
+1333 FGFAAEEGSSTKFQ

-1360 KSTTSALRH
+1360 KSTTSALRR

-1431 MKNGRNGA
+1431 MKNDKYGA

-1517 GVLAGN
+1517 GVLVGN

-1713 TAENAGN
+1713 TAENTGN

-1754 FNAAASDNTIAASG
+1754 FNAAASDNTIVASSMS
-1768 KDGVKI
+1768 KDGLKI

-1793 GTDKVSVDIAGSGVD
+1793 GTDKISVDVAGSGVD
-1808 NTLNN
+1808 NKLNN

-1820 GGNIKADNVEV
+1820 GGNIKADEVEV
-1831 TGNTKSLLVGVA
+1831 TGSTKSLLVGVA

-1875 SKVKLTGYNGKNK
+1875 SNLNLIGYNR
-1888 LFKAKASNDGSIVTV
+1888 LFKAEASNDSSIVTV
-1903 GAGVSAAIASGAAT
+1903 GAGVSAAIASGAFS

-1936 SSIESAGS
+1936 SSIDRADS
-1944 IEVSAA
+1944 IEVNAV

-1999 NAKNINVL
+1999 NIKNINVL

-2043 DGMTQAT
+2043 DGVTQAD
-2050 FDNVKLQA
+2050 FDNVQMTA
-2058 EADDAAVSVK
+2058 SGNDTAVSVK

-2074 LTNSADALSI
+2074 LTNSADAVVI

-2106 TVAQAKGGSWRAGAA
+2106 TVAQAKGGTWKTGAA
-2121 VVQANSKTKVEHVTT
+2121 LVQANSKTKVQHVTT
-2136 GVSAAG
+2136 GVSAAA

-2179 NADRNMDIAAYNNGF
+2179 NADRNTAIAAYNNGF

-2213 DKASILAGL
+2213 DKGSILAGL

-2231 KNADVKVTAKNKTS
+2231 KSADVKVTAKNKSS

-2286 DSKNAFRNIDVTADN
+2286 DSNNGFRNIDVTADN

-2335 TVDGSKLYA
+2335 TVDGSRLYA

-2402 YTTYTQAI
+2402 YTTYTQAT

-2430 GTNAALKALPANSVA
+2430 DTNAALKALPANSVA

-2471 AVQAAA
+2471 AVQATA

-2498 VAGNR
+2498 VAGNS

-2526 SSLTDGNI
+2526 SSLTEGDI
-2534 KHYMGQGGFS
+2534 KHYMGQGSFGL
-2544 MEAYSDTVSYIKH
+2544 EAYSDTVSYITH

-2583 VQLDNKG
+2583 VQLENKG
-2590 LAVNIG
+2590 LAVNIE

-2611 TAGVELGKQTAG
+2611 DTGVELGKQTAG

-2640 KDEIEAGVTVGVISV
+2640 KDEIEAGVTVSVGSV

-2669 VYVGGGS
+2669 VYVGDGS

-2695 TTEAINHAVSVSA
+2695 TTEAINHAISVSL
-2708 GVDVTVNRALTENAM
+2708 GVDVTINRALTENAM
-2723 QSNVYLGDI
+2723 QSKVYLGDI
-2732 SAGSRLADLRVQ
+2732 SAGSKLADLRVQ

-2754 VYSFGLGVI
+2754 VYSFGVGVI
-2763 TGSGNNFARA
+2763 AGSGNNFARA
-2773 EENSSVNIAIDGGKG
+2773 EENSSVAISLDGGKG

-2817 ISPYTA
+2817 VSPYTA

-2861 DALTNSL
+2861 DALTTSL

-2898 MLLKADNNIKLNRAE
+2898 ILLKADNNIKLNRAE

-2947 QDSSLQSKQGHVQLA
+2947 QDSSLQSKKGHVQLA
-2962 GQSEEDLLVNAYVY
+2962 SQSADDLLVNAYVY
-2976 SLGMIDAT
+2976 SLGMVDAT
-2984 ETRVTNNITNDNR
+2984 ETRVTNNISNDNR

-3152 EEGGYVT
+3152 EEGGYVS

-3182 AGMDNKINIVVGA
+3182 AGMDNRINIVVGA
-3195 AGDIT
+3195 AGDIA
-3200 LFDEDERKSLTNK
+3200 LFDEAERNSLTNK
-3213 TALSKEELQGKI
+3213 KALSKEELQGKI

-3249 TAATIKDSIKLGSID
+3249 TAATIKDSIKLGSVD

-3275 IMVLISEYA
+3275 IMLLISEYS
-3284 SDGDNSA
+3284 SDGADSA
-3291 SYIGYKA
+3291 SYMGYKA
-3298 EAERLLTQMEKMGE
+3298 EAERLLSQMEKMGE

-3356 GSLAAN
+3356 GSLSAN

-3406 NDNISKLNKKAGAA
+3406 NNNISKLNKKANAT
-3420 SGDFKSV
+3420 SGGFQSV

-3436 INIKGNYNGAP
+3436 INIKGNYSGAP
-3447 LDYRVVEDG
+3447 LDYKVVEDG
-3456 KASEG
+3456 KTTDG

-3613 KSSYKDGD
+3613 KSSYKEGD

-3724 SITDTAGYSVYYNNK
+3724 SITDTAGYSVSYNNK

-3865 NQLGET
+3865 NQLGEP

-3945 GNTQLYEGKDAA
+3945 GNTQLYEGTDAA

-3968 WINSG
+3968 VINSG
-3973 RIIGGDPVK
+3973 RIDVGEPVK

-4012 YLKLKSWSQA
+4012 YLKLKSWSEA
-4022 GGEVTV
+4022 GGEATV

-4041 LDANSGELSESGYR
+4041 LDASSGNLSEQGYR
-4055 WKLLDITNSSSNGD
+4055 WKLIDITNSSGNGD
-4069 IIYAGYNAIE
+4069 IIDASYSGIE

-4084 LTAANGSIYGDGGSA
+4084 LTAANGSIYGYDGVGSA
-4099 LKIKA
+4099 MWIKA
-4104 GQNAAGDDSLSASIN
+4104 GQNASGEDSLSASLN

-4125 INIEQVEGNLRLG
+4125 ISIEQREGDLRLG

-4196 NQEKGLGSYA
+4196 NKEKGLGSYTT
-4206 AWDKTALLY
+4206 WDKTALLY

-4225 AASLDQTSKKDPN
+4225 AESLDQTSTKDPN
-4238 VIGRNITLTAN
+4238 IIGRNITLTAN

-4348 IGIEKS
+4348 VGLEKS
-4354 FAGRVSKDL
+4354 FAGRVNKDL

-4375 TVTSLGSINKLAAEP
+4375 TVTSLGSINKVAAEP

-4413 LNISLYGQDEAND
+4413 LNVSLYGQDEAKD

-4461 KILADNNIVLHG
+4461 KILADNDIVLHG

-4558 HNISQYQVYD
+4558 QGVSQYQVYD

-4648 EQIDII
+4648 EQIDVI

>member
-58 VRVDTDKNLMQ
+58 VRVDSDKNLMQ

-96 QELANLYFREEKDST
+96 QELANLYFRQEKDST

-180 ALKKQAWELS
+180 ALKKQDWELS

-213 INVAKGDGSSFAPQ
+213 INVAKVKDTSFAPQ

-264 VIADPND
+264 VIADPNAAT
-271 KDNAAL
+271 NNAL

-288 ATKKNAAHLDSVTLQ
+288 ATKKNAAHLDSVSLQ

-391 ITNAMGYKITVNDAL
+391 ITDAMGYKITVNDAL

-444 DAEATISVGHAGKL
+444 DAEATISVGSAGKL

-485 AGDSNKLKYFTGG
+485 QGDSNKLKYFTGG

-577 GAAGSTAKDK
+577 GAAGSAAKDK

-769 KNLLNAAQRE
+769 KNLLNAANRD

-790 EDMQNTAEVNVAEDG
+790 EDMQNTAEVNVAEDS
-805 GSELTARG
+805 GSELAAKG

-836 SGWESFYNYWSTGGK
+836 SGWESFYDYWSKGK
-851 LEDDAAADAKAKV
+851 LEDDAADDAKAKV
-864 QQLETIV
+864 QQIETIV

-946 MITGTVGVQNLANN
+946 MITGTVGVQNLTNN

-971 TAGADVALAASVT
+971 TAWKDVALAASVT

-1032 ISAGSSG
+1032 ISAGSG

-1137 RNLEGTDSAGK
+1137 RNLEGTDGAGK

-1167 NFVLAGVASKSSNV
+1167 NFALAGVASKSSNV

-1217 GGSDKKDDTSSGGSD
+1217 GGSDKKDD
-1232 KKDDTNAGG
+1232 
-1241 SDKKDDKVQSTL
+1241 KVQSTL
-1253 RAGDSDKKDDSKK
+1253 RAGGSDKKDDSKK
-1266 LQESVIKVDAAG
+1266 LEESVIKVDAAG

-1286 DETDASLDNV
+1286 DETDASIDNV

-1333 FGFAAEDGSSTKFQ
+1333 FGFAAEEGSSTKFQ

-1360 KSTTSALRH
+1360 KSTTSALRR

-1431 MKNGRNGA
+1431 MKNGA

-1491 TQEILA
+1491 TQDKLA

-1517 GVLAGN
+1517 GVLVGN
-1523 KSYFMGDVA
+1523 KAYFMGDVA

-1574 IDAINSTADNGITV
+1574 IDVINSTADNGITV

-1663 AGVDVTAAAAAN
+1663 AGVDVTAAAAAD

-1713 TAENAGN
+1713 TAENTGN

-1768 KDGVKI
+1768 KDGVKV

-1793 GTDKVSVDIAGSGVD
+1793 GTDKVSVDVAGSGVD

-1831 TGNTKSLLVGVA
+1831 TGSTKSLLVSVA

-1888 LFKAKASNDGSIVTV
+1888 LFKAEASNDGSIVTV
-1903 GAGVSAAIASGAAT
+1903 GAGVSAAIASGAFS

-1936 SSIESAGS
+1936 GSIESEGS

-1950 DNSSI
+1950 DNSSV

-1999 NAKNINVL
+1999 NVKNIDVL

-2043 DGMTQAT
+2043 DGVTQAD
-2050 FDNVKLQA
+2050 FDNVQMTA
-2058 EADDAAVSVK
+2058 SGNDTAVSIK

-2074 LTNSADALSI
+2074 LTNSADAVVI

-2106 TVAQAKGGSWRAGAA
+2106 TVAQAKGGTWKTGAA
-2121 VVQANSKTKVEHVTT
+2121 LVQANSKTKVQHVTT

-2179 NADRNMDIAAYNNGF
+2179 NADRNTAIAAYNNGF
-2194 ALTGS
+2194 ALSGS

-2231 KNADVKVTAKNKTS
+2231 KSADVKVTAKNKSS

-2286 DSKNAFRNIDVTADN
+2286 DSNNGFRNIDVTADN

-2335 TVDGSKLYA
+2335 TVDGSRLYA

-2402 YTTYTQAI
+2402 YTTYTQAT

-2430 GTNAALKALPANSVA
+2430 GTNAALKTLPANSVA
-2445 EVKLNK
+2445 EVKLNR

-2471 AVQAAA
+2471 AVQATA
-2477 HGTNNVNSDIRQA
+2477 HGMNNVNSDIRQA

-2526 SSLTDGNI
+2526 SSLTEGDI
-2534 KHYMGQGGFS
+2534 KHYMGQGSFGL
-2544 MEAYSDTVSYIKH
+2544 EAYSDTVSYITH

-2583 VQLDNKG
+2583 VQLENKG
-2590 LAVNIG
+2590 LAVNIE

-2611 TAGVELGKQTAG
+2611 DTGVELGKQTAG

-2640 KDEIEAGVTVGVISV
+2640 KDEIEAGVTVSVGSV

-2669 VYVGGGS
+2669 VYVGDGS

-2695 TTEAINHAVSVSA
+2695 TTEAINHAISVSL
-2708 GVDVTVNRALTENAM
+2708 GVDVTINRALTENAM

-2732 SAGSRLADLRVQ
+2732 SAGSKLTDLRVQ

-2763 TGSGNNFARA
+2763 AGSGNNFARA
-2773 EENSSVNIAIDGGKG
+2773 EENSTVAISLDGGKG

-2798 ENAQNVTAKAD
+2798 ENVQDVTAKAD

-2842 AADSMS
+2842 AADGMS
-2848 VQALRKEN
+2848 LQALRREN

-2898 MLLKADNNIKLNRAE
+2898 ILLKADNNIKLNRAE

-2947 QDSSLQSKQGHVQLA
+2947 QDSSLQSKKGHVQLA
-2962 GQSEEDLLVNAYVY
+2962 SQSADDLLVNAYVY
-2976 SLGMIDAT
+2976 SLGMVDAT

-3152 EEGGYVT
+3152 EEGGYVS

-3182 AGMDNKINIVVGA
+3182 AGMDNRINIVVGA
-3195 AGDIT
+3195 AGDIA
-3200 LFDEDERKSLTNK
+3200 LFDEAERNSLTNK
-3213 TALSKEELQGKI
+3213 KALSKEELQGKI

-3249 TAATIKDSIKLGSID
+3249 TAATIKDSIKLGSVD

-3275 IMVLISEYA
+3275 IMLLISEYS
-3284 SDGDNSA
+3284 SDGADSA

-3298 EAERLLTQMEKMGE
+3298 EAERLLSQMEKMGE

-3406 NDNISKLNKKAGAA
+3406 NNNISKLNKKANAT
-3420 SGDFKSV
+3420 SGGFQSV

-3436 INIKGNYNGAP
+3436 INIKGNYSGAP
-3447 LDYRVVEDG
+3447 LDYKVVEDG
-3456 KASEG
+3456 KTTDG

-3613 KSSYKDGD
+3613 KSSYKEGD

-3659 PASNTIILE
+3659 PASDTIILE

-3865 NQLGET
+3865 NQLGEP

-3925 EESVVKVHN
+3925 EKSVVKVHN

-3945 GNTQLYEGKDAA
+3945 GNTQLYEGTDAA

-3968 WINSG
+3968 VINSG
-3973 RIIGGDPVK
+3973 RIDVGEPVK

-4138 RVYSSTGDVTLKSA
+4138 RVYSSTGDVTLKST

-4225 AASLDQTSKKDPN
+4225 AASLDQTSTKDPN

-4300 ADGKQIAVIDETQT
+4300 ADGKQIAVIDETQP

-4348 IGIEKS
+4348 VSIEKS
-4354 FAGRVSKDL
+4354 FAGRASKDL
-4363 NIETILTGNGRA
+4363 NIETLLTGNGRA

-4440 LGDKQLVLQHLSTG
+4440 LGDNQLVLQHLSTG

-4558 HNISQYQVYD
+4558 QGVSQYQVYD
-4568 LGDGLQLRLTAG
+4568 LGDSLQLRLTAG

-4608 LERKLEYDVYEKLV
+4608 LERKLEYDVYEKFV
-4622 EPHIRPKILFDRY
+4622 EPHIRPKILFDRF

-4648 EQIDII
+4648 EKIDII

>member
-58 VRVDTDKNLMQ
+58 VRVDSDKNLMQ

-96 QELANLYFREEKDST
+96 QELANLYFRQEKDST

-180 ALKKQAWELS
+180 ALKKQDWELS

-213 INVAKGDGSSFAPQ
+213 INVAKGSGSSFAPQ
-227 LRTGMLFYTTVNTNG
+227 LRTGMLFYTTVNTAG
-242 LVSDAGVKD
+242 LVSDVAVKD

-391 ITNAMGYKITVNDAL
+391 ITDAMGNKITVNDAL

-444 DAEATISVGHAGKL
+444 DAEATISVGSTGKL

-485 AGDSNKLKYFTGG
+485 QGDANKLKYFTGG

-577 GAAGSTAKDK
+577 GAAGSAAKDK

-616 KENTPINTAINIS
+616 KENTPINMAINIS

-671 SGSTWVVNTP
+671 SGSQWVVNTP
-681 QVKHGLD
+681 QAKHGLD

-720 YFNFGMSLGLALVD
+720 YFNFGMSFGLALVD

-743 GVPITATGGN
+743 GVPITAAGGN

-769 KNLLNAAQRE
+769 KNLLNAANRD

-790 EDMQNTAEVNVAEDG
+790 EDMQNTAEVNVAEDS
-805 GSELTARG
+805 GSELAARG

-836 SGWESFYNYWSTGGK
+836 SGWESFYDYWSKGK
-851 LEDDAAADAKAKV
+851 LEDDAADDAKAKV
-864 QQLETIV
+864 QQIETIV

-1004 AGQNGLGASV
+1004 ASQNGLGASV

-1032 ISAGSSG
+1032 ISAGSG

-1086 VSLSAAQK
+1086 VSLSAAKK

-1137 RNLEGTDSAGK
+1137 RNLEGTDSEGK

-1167 NFVLAGVASKSSNV
+1167 NFALAGVASKSSNV

-1217 GGSDKKDDTSSGGSD
+1217 GGSDKKDDT
-1232 KKDDTNAGG
+1232 NAGG
-1241 SDKKDDKVQSTL
+1241 SDKNDDKVQTTL
-1253 RAGDSDKKDDSKK
+1253 RAGGSDKKDDSKK
-1266 LQESVIKVDAAG
+1266 LEESVIKVDAAG

-1286 DETDASLDNV
+1286 DETDASIDNV

-1333 FGFAAEDGSSTKFQ
+1333 FGFAAEEGSSTKFQ

-1431 MKNGRNGA
+1431 MKNGA

-1484 MKDNTIG
+1484 MNDNTIG

-1517 GVLAGN
+1517 GVLVGN
-1523 KSYFMGDVA
+1523 KAYFMGDVA

-1544 QAGSNTIYAQSVAN
+1544 QAGSNTIYAQAVAN

-1574 IDAINSTADNGITV
+1574 IDVINSTADNSITV

-1603 KQYIV
+1603 KQYII
-1608 GEGASYVYEDNG
+1608 GEGASYIYEDNG

-1658 DEKTR
+1658 DEKTK

-1754 FNAAASDNTIAASG
+1754 FNAAADNNTIAASG
-1768 KDGVKI
+1768 KDGVKV

-1793 GTDKVSVDIAGSGVD
+1793 GTDKVSVDVAGSGVD

-1831 TGNTKSLLVGVA
+1831 ASNTKSLLVGVA
-1843 GQLSAAIT
+1843 GQLSATIT

-1888 LFKAKASNDGSIVTV
+1888 LFKAEASNDASIVTV
-1903 GAGVSAAIASGAAT
+1903 GAGVSAAIASGAFS

-1931 VVDGG
+1931 VVDGSG
-1936 SSIESAGS
+1936 SIESEGS

-1950 DNSSI
+1950 DKSSI

-1999 NAKNINVL
+1999 NVKNINVL

-2106 TVAQAKGGSWRAGAA
+2106 TVAQAKGGTWKTGAA
-2121 VVQANSKTKVEHVTT
+2121 LVQANSKTKVQHVTT
-2136 GVSAAG
+2136 GVSAAA

-2164 ASVQQVQGSVKSLTV
+2164 AYVQQVQGSVKSLTV
-2179 NADRNMDIAAYNNGF
+2179 NADRNTAIAAYNNGF

-2213 DKASILAGL
+2213 DKGSILAGL
-2222 ADSQLQRAD
+2222 VDSKLQRAD
-2231 KNADVKVTAKNKTS
+2231 KSADVKVTAKNKSS

-2402 YTTYTQAI
+2402 YTTYTQAT

-2503 TRFREEQSVQLDN
+2503 TRFREEQSVQLADAIIRGQ
-2516 SVIKGSSVDI
+2516 SVYI

-2557 SGANKLQINGSTI
+2557 SGTNKLQINGSTI
-2570 TATDKTTLGANNK
+2570 TATDKATLGAQNK

-2655 HGSSAESRALGAAD
+2655 HGSSAESRALGSAD

-2681 SVTLQ
+2681 SVELQ

-2695 TTEAINHAVSVSA
+2695 TTEAINHAISVSL
-2708 GVDVTVNRALTENAM
+2708 GVDVTINRALTENAM

-2732 SAGSRLADLRVQ
+2732 SAGPKLVALRVQ

-2763 TGSGNNFARA
+2763 AGSGNNFARA

-2798 ENAQNVTAKAD
+2798 ENVQDVTAKAD

-3065 NDISYYAG
+3065 NDINYYAG

-3159 EDTGSKHYNKLDKNS
+3159 EDIGSKHYNKLDKNS

-3182 AGMDNKINIVVGA
+3182 AGMDNRINIVVGA

-3249 TAATIKDSIKLGSID
+3249 TAATIKDSIKLGSVD

-3275 IMVLISEYA
+3275 IMLLVSEYA

-3291 SYIGYKA
+3291 SYMGYKA
-3298 EAERLLTQMEKMGE
+3298 EAERLLSQMEKMGE
-3312 VSYVD
+3312 VSYVN
-3317 GKYVLNARKMVDYVE
+3317 GKYVLNANEKVDYVK

-3373 NLMLRLQR
+3373 NLMLILQR

-3406 NDNISKLNKKAGAA
+3406 NNNISKLNKKADAA
-3420 SGDFKSV
+3420 SSGFQSV

-3436 INIKGNYNGAP
+3436 INIKGNYSGAP

-3461 QYLPQAD
+3461 QYLPRAD
-3468 IIVSGDV
+3468 IIVRGDV

-3500 SVSVLGASVA
+3500 SISVLGASVA

-3524 IVNIDHDPRQFF
+3524 IVNIDHDPQQFF
-3536 NTQYDKLKNN
+3536 NKYYDKLKNN

-3554 GPYGE
+3554 EPYGV

-3564 EPKGSFIAGG
+3564 EPTGSFIAGG

-3594 DYVLSMKNDKN
+3594 DYVLSMNNDKN
-3605 VEAAIDKI
+3605 VEAAINNI
-3613 KSSYKDGD
+3613 KSSYKKGD

-3631 EAYRIVKG
+3631 DAYRIVKG

-3659 PASNTIILE
+3659 PASDTIILE

-3689 RLYCLDGTSN
+3689 KLYCLDGTSN
-3699 ITIESNHAYNMKLG
+3699 ITIESNYACNMKLG
-3713 SLITNDVKGRV
+3713 SLITNEVKGRV
-3724 SITDTAGYSVYYNNK
+3724 SITDTAGYSVKSNNK
-3739 KIPVSRVTE
+3739 EIPVSRVTE

-3825 EWSTQ
+3825 EWSTT

-3836 GSSANEA
+3836 GKSNNEE

-3865 NQLGET
+3865 NQLGEP

-3916 EVKFLGQKA
+3916 EVKFIGQKA
-3925 EESVVKVHN
+3925 EESVIKVHN
-3934 VMGGI
+3934 VLGGI

-3945 GNTQLYEGKDAA
+3945 GNTQLYEGTDAA
-3957 GNITHNTKGTV
+3957 GNITHNTKGSV
-3968 WINSG
+3968 VINSG
-3973 RIIGGDPVK
+3973 RIIVGDPVE

-3990 RIISVA
+3990 RAIAIA

-4001 ENINIAAGDDV
+4001 KNINIAAGDDV
-4012 YLKLKSWSQA
+4012 YLKLKSWSEA
-4022 GGEVTV
+4022 GGEATVT
-4028 NVSNLAGAKGRLH
+4028 VSNLAGAKGRLH
-4041 LDANSGELSESGYR
+4041 LDANSGDLSEQGYR
-4055 WKLLDITNSSSNGD
+4055 WKLIDITNNSSNGD
-4069 IIYAGYNAIE
+4069 IIAASYSGIE

-4084 LTAANGSIYGDGGSA
+4084 LTAANGSIYGYDGVGSA
-4099 LKIKA
+4099 MWIKA
-4104 GQNAAGDDSLSASIN
+4104 GQNASDEDSLSASLN

-4125 INIEQVEGNLRLG
+4125 INIEQREGDLRLG

-4152 GSIIDALPEEAAAKG
+4152 GSIIDALPEEAVAKG
-4167 SEESRLQRWKNIGL
+4167 SEESRLQRWKNLGL

-4196 NQEKGLGSYA
+4196 NKEKGLGSYIT
-4206 AWDKTALLY
+4206 WDKTALLY

-4225 AASLDQTSKKDPN
+4225 AESLDQTSTKDPN
-4238 VIGRNITLTAN
+4238 IIGRNITLTAN

-4268 KNADGS
+4268 KNDDGS

-4285 TLGQADVTNVTLRKD
+4285 SLGQADVTNVTLRKD
-4300 ADGKQIAVIDETQT
+4300 ADGKQIAVIDETQP

-4348 IGIEKS
+4348 IGLEKS

-4375 TVTSLGSINKLAAEP
+4375 TVASLGSINKLAAEP

-4413 LNISLYGQDEAND
+4413 LNISLYGQDKAND
-4426 GLSVISGGAVAINQ
+4426 GLSVISGGSVAIRQ
-4440 LGDKQLVLQHLSTG
+4440 LGDNQLILQYLSAG
-4454 KDAGSYL
+4454 KDADSYVM
-4461 KILADNNIVLHG
+4461 ILADNDIVLNG
-4473 DAPDSESITLQSRGG
+4473 EAPDSKRITMQSKGG
-4488 SITAGELTGDD
+4488 SITAGELTGTD
-4499 ITLSARNG
+4499 ITLSAGNG
-4507 SLAIGRLEAKG
+4507 SLEIGKLEAQG
-4518 VLRADAERMHF
+4518 TLRAEAERMHF

-4539 RPGQEAVFD
+4539 RAGKEAVFD
-4548 RLRTHGLAQF
+4548 KLRTNGLAQF
-4558 HNISQYQVYD
+4558 QGVSQYQVYD

-4648 EQIDII
+4648 EQIDVI

>member
-58 VRVDTDKNLMQ
+58 VRVDSDKNLMQ

-96 QELANLYFREEKDST
+96 QELANLYFRQEKDST

-172 KDAEAASE
+172 KDAEDASE
-180 ALKKQAWELS
+180 ALKKQDWELS

-213 INVAKGDGSSFAPQ
+213 INVAKGNGSSFAPQ
-227 LRTGMLFYTTVNTNG
+227 LRTGMLFYTTVNTAG
-242 LVSDAGVKD
+242 LVSDAAVKD

-288 ATKKNAAHLDSVTLQ
+288 ATKKNAAHLGSVTLQ

-321 GDVLVSADATHDSDR
+321 GDVLVSADAMHDSDR

-391 ITNAMGYKITVNDAL
+391 ITDAMGYKITVNDAL

-444 DAEATISVGHAGKL
+444 DAEATISVGNAGKL

-485 AGDSNKLKYFTGG
+485 QGDSNKLKYFTGG

-577 GAAGSTAKDK
+577 GAAGSAAKDK

-648 QLNSKHTLNKLSVT
+648 QLNSKHTLNKLNVT

-769 KNLLNAAQRE
+769 KNLLNAANRD

-790 EDMQNTAEVNVAEDG
+790 EDMQNTAEVNVAEDS

-836 SGWESFYNYWSTGGK
+836 SGWESFYDYWSKGK
-851 LEDDAAADAKAKV
+851 LDDAAADDAKAKV
-864 QQLETIV
+864 QQIETIV

-1032 ISAGSSG
+1032 ISAGSG

-1086 VSLSAAQK
+1086 VSLSAAKK

-1167 NFVLAGVASKSSNV
+1167 NFALAGVASKSSNV

-1200 VEKAEVKAE
+1200 VEKADVKAE

-1217 GGSDKKDDTSSGGSD
+1217 GGSDKKDDT
-1232 KKDDTNAGG
+1232 NAGG
-1241 SDKKDDKVQSTL
+1241 SDKNDDKVQSTL
-1253 RAGDSDKKDDSKK
+1253 RAGDSDKKDDTGAGGSDKKDDSKK
-1266 LQESVIKVDAAG
+1266 MEESVIKVDAAG

-1286 DETDASLDNV
+1286 DETDASIDNV

-1360 KSTTSALRH
+1360 KSTTSALRR

-1431 MKNGRNGA
+1431 MKNGA

-1475 DVDNKISAI
+1475 DVDNKISAV

-1491 TQEILA
+1491 TQDKLA

-1517 GVLAGN
+1517 GVLVGN
-1523 KSYFMGDVA
+1523 KAYFMGDVA

-1574 IDAINSTADNGITV
+1574 IDVINSTADNGITV

-1713 TAENAGN
+1713 TAENTGN

-1813 NTLASLT
+1813 NTLASMT

-1831 TGNTKSLLVGVA
+1831 ASNTKSLLVGVA

-1936 SSIESAGS
+1936 SSIESEGS

-1975 GAVANTQLGRHVQA
+1975 GAVANTQLGRYVQA

-2043 DGMTQAT
+2043 DGVTQAD
-2050 FDNVKLQA
+2050 FDNVQMTA
-2058 EADDAAVSVK
+2058 SGNDTAVSVK

-2106 TVAQAKGGSWRAGAA
+2106 TVAQAKGGTWKTDAA
-2121 VVQANSKTKVEHVTT
+2121 VVQANSKTKVQHVTT

-2164 ASVQQVQGSVKSLTV
+2164 AYVQQVQGSVKSLTV
-2179 NADRNMDIAAYNNGF
+2179 NADRNTAIAAYNNGF

-2231 KNADVKVTAKNKTS
+2231 KNADVKVTAKNKSS

-2402 YTTYTQAI
+2402 YTTYTQAT

-2451 GSAAGKVGVN
+2451 GSAAGRGGVN

-2503 TRFREEQSVQLDN
+2503 TRFREEQSVQLADAI
-2516 SVIKGSSVDI
+2516 IKSQSVDI

-2544 MEAYSDTVSYIKH
+2544 MEAYSDTVSYITH
-2557 SGANKLQINGSTI
+2557 SGTNKLQINGSTI
-2570 TATDKTTLGANNK
+2570 TATDKATLSAQNK

-2676 SLSAD
+2676 SLSSD

-2732 SAGSRLADLRVQ
+2732 SAGSKLAALSVQ

-2763 TGSGNNFARA
+2763 AGSGNNFAKA
-2773 EENSSVNIAIDGGKG
+2773 EENSTVAISLDGGKG
-2788 LSLQQLDVLA
+2788 LTLQQLDVLA
-2798 ENAQNVTAKAD
+2798 ENVQDVTAKAD

-2842 AADSMS
+2842 AADGMS

-3081 RLELDAQAINYNGGV
+3081 RLELDAQAINYNGSV

-3141 HTGRDTSYGGD
+3141 HTGRDTSYGGE
-3152 EEGGYVT
+3152 EEGGYVS

-3182 AGMDNKINIVVGA
+3182 AGMDNRINIVVGA
-3195 AGDIT
+3195 AGDIA
-3200 LFDEDERKSLTNK
+3200 LFDEAERNSLTNK
-3213 TALSKEELQGKI
+3213 KALSKEELQGKI

-3249 TAATIKDSIKLGSID
+3249 TAASIKDSIKLGSID

-3275 IMVLISEYA
+3275 IMVLISEYS

-3332 LPELTA
+3332 LPELKA

-3356 GSLAAN
+3356 GSLSAN

-3406 NDNISKLNKKAGAA
+3406 NDNISKLNKKANAT
-3420 SGDFKSV
+3420 SGGFQSV

-3436 INIKGNYNGAP
+3436 INIKGNYSGAP
-3447 LDYRVVEDG
+3447 LDYKVVEDG
-3456 KASEG
+3456 KTTDG

-3486 QHNNITIAGASAQD
+3486 LHNNITIAGASAQD

-3865 NQLGET
+3865 NQLGEP

-3945 GNTQLYEGKDAA
+3945 GNTQLYEGTDAA

-3973 RIIGGDPVK
+3973 RIDVGEPVK

-4300 ADGKQIAVIDETQT
+4300 ADGKQIAVIDETQP

-4348 IGIEKS
+4348 VSIEKS
-4354 FAGRVSKDL
+4354 FAGRASKDL
-4363 NIETILTGNGRA
+4363 NIETLLTGNGRA

-4440 LGDKQLVLQHLSTG
+4440 LGDNQLVLQHLSTG

-4488 SITAGELTGDD
+4488 SITAAELTGTD
-4499 ITLSARNG
+4499 ITLSAGKG
-4507 SLAIGRLEAKG
+4507 SLNIGKLEAQG
-4518 VLRADAERMHF
+4518 TLRAEAERMHF

-4539 RPGQEAVFD
+4539 RAGKEVVFD
-4548 RLRTHGLAQF
+4548 KLRMKGLAQF
-4558 HNISQYQVYD
+4558 QGVSQYQVYD

-4594 LHEFSSQRLYATGL
+4594 MHEFSSQRLYATGL

-4622 EPHIRPKILFDRY
+4622 EPHIRPKILFDRF

-4648 EQIDII
+4648 EQIAII

>member
-58 VRVDTDKNLMQ
+58 VRVDSDKNLMQ

-96 QELANLYFREEKDST
+96 QELANLYFRQEKDST

-180 ALKKQAWELS
+180 ALKKQDWELS

-213 INVAKGDGSSFAPQ
+213 INVAKGNGSCFAPQ
-227 LRTGMLFYTTVNTNG
+227 LRTGMLFYTTVNTAG
-242 LVSDAGVKD
+242 LVSDAAVKD

-271 KDNAAL
+271 KDNAVL

-391 ITNAMGYKITVNDAL
+391 ITDAMGYKITVNDAL

-444 DAEATISVGHAGKL
+444 DAEATISVGNAGKL

-485 AGDSNKLKYFTGG
+485 QGDSNKLKYFTGG

-577 GAAGSTAKDK
+577 GAAGSAAKDK

-671 SGSTWVVNTP
+671 SGSQWVVNTP

-720 YFNFGMSLGLALVD
+720 YFNFGMSFGLALVD

-790 EDMQNTAEVNVAEDG
+790 EDMQNTAEVNVAEDS
-805 GSELTARG
+805 GSELAARG

-836 SGWESFYNYWSTGGK
+836 SGWESFYDYWSKGK
-851 LEDDAAADAKAKV
+851 LEDDAADDAKAKV
-864 QQLETIV
+864 QQIETIV

-886 TRDKQFAMKSKA
+886 VKDKQFAMKSKA

-1032 ISAGSSG
+1032 ISAGSG

-1086 VSLSAAQK
+1086 VSLSAAK
-1094 LRLAAAND
+1094 NLRLAAAND

-1167 NFVLAGVASKSSNV
+1167 NFALAGVASKSSNV

-1209 EKKDDSTS
+1209 EKKDDTS
-1217 GGSDKKDDTSSGGSD
+1217 
-1232 KKDDTNAGG
+1232 AGG
-1241 SDKKDDKVQSTL
+1241 SDKKDDKVQGAL
-1253 RAGDSDKKDDSKK
+1253 RAGGSDKKDDSKK
-1266 LQESVIKVDAAG
+1266 LEESVIKVDAAG

-1286 DETDASLDNV
+1286 DETDASIDNV

-1310 GVDIMAEDSS
+1310 GVDIMAEDNS

-1360 KSTTSALRH
+1360 KSTTSALRR

-1421 TVQAELTGNV
+1421 TVQADMTGNV
-1431 MKNGRNGA
+1431 MKNGA

-1475 DVDNKISAI
+1475 DVDNKISAV

-1491 TQEILA
+1491 TQDKLA

-1517 GVLAGN
+1517 GVLVGN
-1523 KSYFMGDVA
+1523 KAYFMGDVA

-1574 IDAINSTADNGITV
+1574 IDVINSTADNGITV

-1663 AGVDVTAAAAAN
+1663 AGVDVTAAAATD

-1702 DGSLTYTSKTL
+1702 GGSLTYTSKTL
-1713 TAENAGN
+1713 TAENTGN

-1793 GTDKVSVDIAGSGVD
+1793 GTDKVSVDVAGSGVD

-1820 GGNIKADNVEV
+1820 GGNIKADNVEAAS
-1831 TGNTKSLLVGVA
+1831 NTKSLLVGVA

-1888 LFKAKASNDGSIVTV
+1888 LFKAEASNDGSIVTV
-1903 GAGVSAAIASGAAT
+1903 GAGVSAAIASGAAS

-1936 SSIESAGS
+1936 SSIESEGS

-1955 NTASGSIEVAGS
+1955 NTAAGSIELAGS

-2043 DGMTQAT
+2043 DGVTQAD
-2050 FDNVKLQA
+2050 FDNVQMTA
-2058 EADDAAVSVK
+2058 SGNDTAVSVK

-2074 LTNSADALSI
+2074 LTNSADAVVI

-2106 TVAQAKGGSWRAGAA
+2106 TVAQAKGGTWKTGAA
-2121 VVQANSKTKVEHVTT
+2121 LVQANSKTKVQHVTT

-2154 QVNVLEDKTE
+2154 QVNVLEDKTK

-2179 NADRNMDIAAYNNGF
+2179 NADRNTAIAAYNNGF
-2194 ALTGS
+2194 ALSGS

-2231 KNADVKVTAKNKTS
+2231 KNADVKVTAKNKSS

-2256 LSIGAAIGTSVE
+2256 LSLGAAIGTSVE

-2335 TVDGSKLYA
+2335 MVDGSRLYA

-2402 YTTYTQAI
+2402 YTTYTQAT

-2503 TRFREEQSVQLDN
+2503 TRFREEQSVQLADA
-2516 SVIKGSSVDI
+2516 IIRGQSVDI

-2570 TATDKTTLGANNK
+2570 TATDKTTLGAQNK
-2583 VQLDNKG
+2583 VELDNKA

-2611 TAGVELGKQTAG
+2611 ATGVELGKQNAG

-2655 HGSSAESRALGAAD
+2655 HGSSAESRTLGAAD
-2669 VYVGGGS
+2669 VYVGDGS
-2676 SLSAD
+2676 SLSSD

-2695 TTEAINHAVSVSA
+2695 TTEAINHAVSVS
-2708 GVDVTVNRALTENAM
+2708 GVDVTINRALTENAM
-2723 QSNVYLGDI
+2723 QSKVYLGDI
-2732 SAGSRLADLRVQ
+2732 SAGSKLADLRVQ

-2754 VYSFGLGVI
+2754 VYSFGLGVVA
-2763 TGSGNNFARA
+2763 GSGNNFARA
-2773 EENSSVNIAIDGGKG
+2773 EENSTVAISLDGGKG
-2788 LSLQQLDVLA
+2788 LTLQQLDVLA

-2842 AADSMS
+2842 AADVMS

-2947 QDSSLQSKQGHVQLA
+2947 QDSSLQSKKGHVQLA
-2962 GQSEEDLLVNAYVY
+2962 SQSADDLLVNAYVY
-2976 SLGMIDAT
+2976 SLGIIDAT
-2984 ETRVTNNITNDNR
+2984 ETRVTNNINNDNR

-3030 ETPIGVVAGSNAV
+3030 ETPIGVLSGSNAV

-3065 NDISYYAG
+3065 NDINYYAG
-3073 KHLDGSLG
+3073 KHLDGSSG
-3081 RLELDAQAINYNGGV
+3081 RIELDAQAINYNGSV
-3096 IPVVLSPSLNNEVT
+3096 IPVALSPSLDNEVT

-3182 AGMDNKINIVVGA
+3182 AGMDNRINIVVGA
-3195 AGDIT
+3195 SGDIA
-3200 LFDEDERKSLTNK
+3200 LFDENERKSLTNK

-3225 TVAGSDVLDAQGKPT
+3225 SVAGSNVLDAQGKPT

-3249 TAATIKDSIKLGSID
+3249 TAATIKDSIKLGSVD

-3275 IMVLISEYA
+3275 IMLLISEYS
-3284 SDGDNSA
+3284 SDGADSA

-3298 EAERLLTQMEKMGE
+3298 EAERLLSQMEKMGE

-3406 NDNISKLNKKAGAA
+3406 NNNISKLNKKANAT
-3420 SGDFKSV
+3420 SGGFQSV

-3436 INIKGNYNGAP
+3436 INIKGNYSGAP
-3447 LDYRVVEDG
+3447 LDYKVVEDG
-3456 KASEG
+3456 KTTDG

-3486 QHNNITIAGASAQD
+3486 LHNNITIAGASAQD

-3554 GPYGE
+3554 GPNGV

-3594 DYVLSMKNDKN
+3594 DYGLSMKNDKN

-3613 KSSYKDGD
+3613 KSSYKEGD

-3865 NQLGET
+3865 NQLGEP

-3945 GNTQLYEGKDAA
+3945 GNTQLYEGTDAA

-3973 RIIGGDPVK
+3973 RIDVGEPVK

-4104 GQNAAGDDSLSASIN
+4104 GQNAADDDSLSASIN

-4215 AISESILQKT
+4215 AVSESILQKT
-4225 AASLDQTSKKDPN
+4225 AESLDQTSKKDPN

-4314 LGIQQTTSNGQGKI
+4314 LGIQQTKSNGQGKI

-4348 IGIEKS
+4348 VGLEKS

-4363 NIETILTGNGRA
+4363 NIETLMTGNGRA

-4413 LNISLYGQDEAND
+4413 LNVSLYGQDEAND

-4461 KILADNNIVLHG
+4461 KILADNDIVLHG

-4488 SITAGELTGDD
+4488 SITAGELTGND

-4507 SLAIGRLEAKG
+4507 SLAIDRLKAQG
-4518 VLRADAERMHF
+4518 TLRAEAERMHF

-4539 RPGQEAVFD
+4539 RPGKEAVFD

-4558 HNISQYQVYD
+4558 HNISQYQVYY

-4580 GRTPYDSLVLFGNA
+4580 GRRPYDALVQFGNA

-4608 LERKLEYDVYEKLV
+4608 LKKKLEQDVYEKLF
-4622 EPHIRPKILFDRY
+4622 EPHIRQGILFDRY
-4635 NLIEQDEDEENKI
+4635 NLIEQEEDEEKKI
-4648 EQIDII
+4648 

>member
-58 VRVDTDKNLMQ
+58 VRVDSDKNLMQ

-96 QELANLYFREEKDST
+96 QELANLYFRQEKDST

-126 NGTVNAIRDNKV
+126 NGTVNAIRDNNV

-161 SLTVLAAENKF
+161 SLTVLAAENNF

-213 INVAKGDGSSFAPQ
+213 INVAKAKDSSFAPQ
-227 LRTGMLFYTTVNTNG
+227 LRTGMLFYTTVNTAG
-242 LVSDAGVKD
+242 LVSDAAVKD

-264 VIADPND
+264 VIADPNAAT
-271 KDNAAL
+271 NNAL

-391 ITNAMGYKITVNDAL
+391 ITDAMGYKITVNDAL

-444 DAEATISVGHAGKL
+444 DAEATISVGSTGKL

-485 AGDSNKLKYFTGG
+485 QGDSNKLKYFTGG

-577 GAAGSTAKDK
+577 GAADSAAKDK

-710 IKKDKKTWDQ
+710 IKKDKKSWDQ

-769 KNLLNAAQRE
+769 KNLLNAANRD

-790 EDMQNTAEVNVAEDG
+790 EDMQNTAEVNVAEDS
-805 GSELTARG
+805 GSELTARGG

-836 SGWESFYNYWSTGGK
+836 SGWESFYDYWSKGK
-851 LEDDAAADAKAKV
+851 LEDDAADDAKAKV
-864 QQLETIV
+864 QQIETIV

-946 MITGTVGVQNLANN
+946 MITGTVGVQNLTNN

-1039 AIAMQTA
+1039 DIAMQTA

-1086 VSLSAAQK
+1086 VSLSAAKK

-1137 RNLEGTDSAGK
+1137 RNLEETDSAGK

-1167 NFVLAGVASKSSNV
+1167 NFALAGVASKSSNV

-1209 EKKDDSTS
+1209 EKKDDTNA
-1217 GGSDKKDDTSSGGSD
+1217 GGSD

-1241 SDKKDDKVQSTL
+1241 SDKNDDKVQSTL
-1253 RAGDSDKKDDSKK
+1253 RAGGSDKKDDSKK
-1266 LQESVIKVDAAG
+1266 LEESVIKVDAAG

-1286 DETDASLDNV
+1286 DETDASIDNV

-1333 FGFAAEDGSSTKFQ
+1333 FGFAAEEGSSTKFQ

-1360 KSTTSALRH
+1360 KSTTSALRR

-1431 MKNGRNGA
+1431 MKNGA

-1491 TQEILA
+1491 TQDKLA

-1517 GVLAGN
+1517 GVLVGN

-1574 IDAINSTADNGITV
+1574 IDVINSTADNGITV

-1620 AAADLYDANNKITY
+1620 AAADLYDANNKIHY
-1634 DEATGKLTDS
+1634 DETTGKLTDS

-1754 FNAAASDNTIAASG
+1754 FNAAADNNTIAASG

-1793 GTDKVSVDIAGSGVD
+1793 GTDKVSVDVAGSGVD

-1831 TGNTKSLLVGVA
+1831 TGSTKSLLVGVA

-1875 SKVKLTGYNGKNK
+1875 SKVKLSGYNGKNK
-1888 LFKAKASNDGSIVTV
+1888 LFKAEASNDGSIVTV
-1903 GAGVSAAIASGAAT
+1903 GAGVSAAIASGAAS

-1936 SSIESAGS
+1936 GSIESEGS

-2043 DGMTQAT
+2043 DGVTQAD
-2050 FDNVKLQA
+2050 FDNVQMTA
-2058 EADDAAVSVK
+2058 SGNDTAVSVK

-2074 LTNSADALSI
+2074 LTNSADAVVI

-2106 TVAQAKGGSWRAGAA
+2106 TVAQAKGDTWKTGAA
-2121 VVQANSKTKVEHVTT
+2121 LVQANSKTKVQHVTT

-2164 ASVQQVQGSVKSLTV
+2164 AYVQQVQGSVKSLTV
-2179 NADRNMDIAAYNNGF
+2179 NADRNTAIAAYNNGF

-2231 KNADVKVTAKNKTS
+2231 KSADVKVTAKNKSS

-2277 ALVANTQLG
+2277 ALVTNTQLG
-2286 DSKNAFRNIDVTADN
+2286 DSKNGFRNIDVTADD

-2335 TVDGSKLYA
+2335 TVDGSRLYA

-2402 YTTYTQAI
+2402 YTTYTQAT

-2430 GTNAALKALPANSVA
+2430 GTNAALKTLPANSVA

-2471 AVQAAA
+2471 AVQATA
-2477 HGTNNVNSDIRQA
+2477 HGMNNVDSDIRQA

-2526 SSLTDGNI
+2526 SSLTEGDI
-2534 KHYMGQGGFS
+2534 KHYMGQGSFGL
-2544 MEAYSDTVSYIKH
+2544 EAYSDTVSYITH

-2583 VQLDNKG
+2583 VQLENKG
-2590 LAVNIG
+2590 LAVNIE

-2611 TAGVELGKQTAG
+2611 ATGVELGKQTAG

-2640 KDEIEAGVTVGVISV
+2640 KDEIEAGVTVSVGSV

-2669 VYVGGGS
+2669 VYVGDGS

-2695 TTEAINHAVSVSA
+2695 TTEAINHAISVSL
-2708 GVDVTVNRALTENAM
+2708 GVDVTINRALTENAM
-2723 QSNVYLGDI
+2723 QSKVYLGDI

-2763 TGSGNNFARA
+2763 AGSGNNFARA
-2773 EENSSVNIAIDGGKG
+2773 EENSSVAISLDGGKG

-2817 ISPYTA
+2817 VSPYTA

-2831 QTSVTLKGELT
+2831 QTSVSLKGELT

-2898 MLLKADNNIKLNRAE
+2898 MLLKADKNIRLNRE
-2913 GYNEMLWGQ
+2913 DGYNEILWGQ

-2936 NSITAATAVRL
+2936 NSITAATAVKL
-2947 QDSSLQSKQGHVQLA
+2947 QDSSLKSKKGHVQLA
-2962 GQSEEDLLVNAYVY
+2962 SQSKDDLLVNAYVY
-2976 SLGMIDAT
+2976 SLGMVDAS
-2984 ETRVTNNITNDNR
+2984 ETRVTNNISNDNR

-3030 ETPIGVVAGSNAV
+3030 ETPIGVLAGSNAV

-3152 EEGGYVT
+3152 EEGGYVS

-3182 AGMDNKINIVVGA
+3182 AGMDNRINIVVGA
-3195 AGDIT
+3195 AGDIA
-3200 LFDEDERKSLTNK
+3200 LFDEAERNSLTNK
-3213 TALSKEELQGKI
+3213 KALSKEELQGKI
-3225 TVAGSDVLDAQGKPT
+3225 TVAGSDVLDAQGKPI

-3249 TAATIKDSIKLGSID
+3249 TAATIKDSIKLGSVD

-3275 IMVLISEYA
+3275 IMLLISEYS
-3284 SDGDNSA
+3284 SDGADSA

-3298 EAERLLTQMEKMGE
+3298 EAERLLSQMEKMGE

-3406 NDNISKLNKKAGAA
+3406 NNNISKLNKKANAA
-3420 SGDFKSV
+3420 SSGFQSV

-3436 INIKGNYNGAP
+3436 INIKGNYSGAP

-3456 KASEG
+3456 KTTDG

-3524 IVNIDHDPRQFF
+3524 IVNIDHDPQQFF
-3536 NTQYDKLKNN
+3536 NKYYDKLKNN

-3605 VEAAIDKI
+3605 VEAAISKI
-3613 KSSYKDGD
+3613 KSSYKEGD

-3659 PASNTIILE
+3659 PASDTIILE

-3739 KIPVSRVTE
+3739 KIPVARVTE

-3865 NQLGET
+3865 NQLGEP

-3945 GNTQLYEGKDAA
+3945 GNTQLYEGTDAA

-3973 RIIGGDPVK
+3973 RIDVGEPVK

-4225 AASLDQTSKKDPN
+4225 AASLDQTSTKDPN
-4238 VIGRNITLTAN
+4238 IIGRNITLTAN

-4300 ADGKQIAVIDETQT
+4300 ADGKQIAVIDETQP

-4348 IGIEKS
+4348 VSIEKS
-4354 FAGRVSKDL
+4354 FAGRASKDL
-4363 NIETILTGNGRA
+4363 NIETLLTGNGRA

-4440 LGDKQLVLQHLSTG
+4440 LGDNQLVLQHLSTG

-4518 VLRADAERMHF
+4518 VLRAEAERMHF
-4529 GDASIGHGSI
+4529 GDASIGRGSI
-4539 RPGQEAVFD
+4539 RPGKEAVFD
-4548 RLRTHGLAQF
+4548 RLRTNGLAQF
-4558 HNISQYQVYD
+4558 QGVSQYQVYD

-4648 EQIDII
+4648 EQIDVI

>member
-14 KRAEA
+14 KRAET

-58 VRVDTDKNLMQ
+58 VRVDSDKNLMQ

-96 QELANLYFREEKDST
+96 QELANLYFRQEKDST
-111 ALNTLVNTVASRIDI
+111 ALNTLVNTVESRIDI
-126 NGTVNAIRDNKV
+126 NGTVNAIRDNNV

-180 ALKKQAWELS
+180 ALKKQDWELS

-213 INVAKGDGSSFAPQ
+213 INVAKGKDTSFAPQ
-227 LRTGMLFYTTVNTNG
+227 LRTGMVFYTTVNTNG
-242 LVSDAGVKD
+242 LVSDAAVKD

-264 VIADPND
+264 VIADPNAAT
-271 KDNAAL
+271 NNAL

-303 NAVEAKVNIAEGA
+303 NTVEAKVNIAEGA

-378 KSIYDGLDRTAEE
+378 KSIYDGLDRSAEK

-444 DAEATISVGHAGKL
+444 DAEATISVGSTGKL

-485 AGDSNKLKYFTGG
+485 QGDSNKLKYFTGG

-577 GAAGSTAKDK
+577 GAADSAAKDK

-671 SGSTWVVNTP
+671 SGSQWVVNTP

-710 IKKDKKTWDQ
+710 VKKDKKTWDQ

-734 NEARTNIAA
+734 NEARTDIAA

-769 KNLLNAAQRE
+769 KNLLNAANRD

-790 EDMQNTAEVNVAEDG
+790 EDMQNTAEVNVAEDS
-805 GSELTARG
+805 GSELTARGG

-836 SGWESFYNYWSTGGK
+836 SGWESFYDYWSKGK

-864 QQLETIV
+864 QQIETIV

-971 TAGADVALAASVT
+971 TAWKDVALAASVT
-984 EQNALLAGK
+984 EQNALLVGK

-1039 AIAMQTA
+1039 DIAMQTA

-1086 VSLSAAQK
+1086 VSLSAAKK

-1155 LEVDAHT
+1155 LEVNAHT

-1167 NFVLAGVASKSSNV
+1167 NFALAGVASKSSNV

-1209 EKKDDSTS
+1209 EKKDDSA
-1217 GGSDKKDDTSSGGSD
+1217 SGGSD

-1241 SDKKDDKVQSTL
+1241 SDKKDDKVQATL

-1266 LQESVIKVDAAG
+1266 LEESVIKVDAAG

-1286 DETDASLDNV
+1286 DETDASIDNV

-1333 FGFAAEDGSSTKFQ
+1333 FGFAAEEGSSTKFQ

-1369 AELNNADNVTN
+1369 AELNNAYNVTN

-1431 MKNGRNGA
+1431 MKNDKYGA

-1517 GVLAGN
+1517 GVLVGN

-1544 QAGSNTIYAQSVAN
+1544 QVGSNTIYAQSVAN

-1663 AGVDVTAAAAAN
+1663 DGVDVTAAAVAN

-1754 FNAAASDNTIAASG
+1754 FNAAADNNTIAASG

-1793 GTDKVSVDIAGSGVD
+1793 GTDKVSVDVAGSGVD

-1831 TGNTKSLLVGVA
+1831 ASNTKSLLVGVA
-1843 GQLSAAIT
+1843 GQLSAVIT

-1875 SKVKLTGYNGKNK
+1875 SKVKLTGYNGKNQ
-1888 LFKAKASNDGSIVTV
+1888 LFKAEAINDSSIVTV
-1903 GAGVSAAIASGAAT
+1903 GAGVSAAIASGAFS

-1936 SSIESAGS
+1936 SSIESEGS

-1999 NAKNINVL
+1999 NIKNINVL

-2043 DGMTQAT
+2043 DGVTQAD
-2050 FDNVKLQA
+2050 FDNVQMTA
-2058 EADDAAVSVK
+2058 SGNDTAVSIK

-2074 LTNSADALSI
+2074 LTNSADAVVI

-2106 TVAQAKGGSWRAGAA
+2106 TVAQAKGGTWKTGSAL
-2121 VVQANSKTKVEHVTT
+2121 VQANSKTKVQHVTT

-2142 GAEGAGALTASV
+2142 GAEGAAALTASV

-2179 NADRNMDIAAYNNGF
+2179 NADRNTAIAAYNNGF

-2222 ADSQLQRAD
+2222 ADSKLQRAD
-2231 KNADVKVTAKNKTS
+2231 KSADVKVTAKNKSS

-2286 DSKNAFRNIDVTADN
+2286 DSNNGFRNIDVTADN

-2335 TVDGSKLYA
+2335 TVDGSRLYA

-2349 TADERRTADA
+2349 TADERRIADA

-2402 YTTYTQAI
+2402 YTTYTQAT

-2471 AVQAAA
+2471 AVQATA

-2526 SSLTDGNI
+2526 SSLTEGDI
-2534 KHYMGQGGFS
+2534 KHYMGQGSFGL
-2544 MEAYSDTVSYIKH
+2544 EAYSDTVSYITH

-2583 VQLDNKG
+2583 VQLENKG
-2590 LAVNIG
+2590 LAVNIE

-2611 TAGVELGKQTAG
+2611 DTGVELGKQTAG

-2640 KDEIEAGVTVGVISV
+2640 KDEIEAGVTVSVGSV

-2669 VYVGGGS
+2669 VYVGDGS

-2695 TTEAINHAVSVSA
+2695 TTEAINHAISVSL
-2708 GVDVTVNRALTENAM
+2708 GVDVTINRALTENAM
-2723 QSNVYLGDI
+2723 KSKVYLGDI

-2817 ISPYTA
+2817 VSPYTA

-2888 SAAKLTSGSD
+2888 SAAKLTSVSD
-2898 MLLKADNNIKLNRAE
+2898 MLLKADKNIRLNRE
-2913 GYNEMLWGQ
+2913 DGYNEILWGQ

-2936 NSITAATAVRL
+2936 NSITAATAVKL
-2947 QDSSLQSKQGHVQLA
+2947 QDSSLKSKKGHVQLA
-2962 GQSEEDLLVNAYVY
+2962 SQSKDDLLVNAYVY
-2976 SLGMIDAT
+2976 SLGMVDAS
-2984 ETRVTNNITNDNR
+2984 ETRVTNNISNDNR

-3030 ETPIGVVAGSNAV
+3030 ETPIGVLAGSNAV

-3081 RLELDAQAINYNGGV
+3081 CLELDAQAINYNGGV

-3152 EEGGYVT
+3152 EEGGYVS

-3182 AGMDNKINIVVGA
+3182 AGMDNRINIVVGA
-3195 AGDIT
+3195 AGDIA

-3249 TAATIKDSIKLGSID
+3249 TAATIKDSIKLGSVD

-3275 IMVLISEYA
+3275 IMLLISEYS
-3284 SDGDNSA
+3284 SDGADSA

-3298 EAERLLTQMEKMGE
+3298 EAERLLSQMEKMGE

-3406 NDNISKLNKKAGAA
+3406 NNNISKLNKKANAT
-3420 SGDFKSV
+3420 SGGFQSV

-3436 INIKGNYNGAP
+3436 INIKGNYSGAP
-3447 LDYRVVEDG
+3447 LDYKVVEDG
-3456 KASEG
+3456 KTTDG

-3524 IVNIDHDPRQFF
+3524 IVNIDYDPRQFF

-3564 EPKGSFIAGG
+3564 EPTGSFIAGG

-3583 NVDGIVQSGYG
+3583 NVDGIVQSGYS
-3594 DYVLSMKNDKN
+3594 DYVLSMNNDKK
-3605 VEAAIDKI
+3605 VEAAINEI
-3613 KSSYKDGD
+3613 KSSYKKGD

-3631 EAYRIVKG
+3631 DAYRIVKG

-3659 PASNTIILE
+3659 PASDTIILE

-3689 RLYCLDGTSN
+3689 KLYCLDGTSN
-3699 ITIESNHAYNMKLG
+3699 ITIESNYACNMKLG
-3713 SLITNDVKGRV
+3713 SLITNEVKGRV
-3724 SITDTAGYSVYYNNK
+3724 SITDTAGYSVKSNNK
-3739 KIPVSRVTE
+3739 EIPVARVTE

-3945 GNTQLYEGKDAA
+3945 GNMQLYEGTDAA

-3968 WINSG
+3968 LINSG
-3973 RIIGGDPVK
+3973 RIDVGEPVK

-3990 RIISVA
+3990 RIIGIA

-4001 ENINIAAGDDV
+4001 GNINIAAGDDV

-4041 LDANSGELSESGYR
+4041 LDANSGDLSGYGYR

-4079 ADRIN
+4079 ANRIN
-4084 LTAANGSIYGDGGSA
+4084 LTAANGSIYGEGGSA

-4119 VKAKGD
+4119 LKAKGD
-4125 INIEQVEGNLRLG
+4125 INIEQVEGDLRLG

-4167 SEESRLQRWKNIGL
+4167 SEESRLQRWENIGL

-4196 NQEKGLGSYA
+4196 NQEKGLGSYTT
-4206 AWDKTALLY
+4206 WDKTALLY

-4225 AASLDQTSKKDPN
+4225 AESLDQTSTKDPN
-4238 VIGRNITLTAN
+4238 IIGRNITLTAN

-4268 KNADGS
+4268 KNDDGS

-4285 TLGQADVTNVTLRKD
+4285 SLGQADVTNVTLRKD
-4300 ADGKQIAVIDETQT
+4300 ADGKQIAVIDETQP

-4348 IGIEKS
+4348 VSIEKS
-4354 FAGRVSKDL
+4354 FAGRASKDL
-4363 NIETILTGNGRA
+4363 NIETLLTGNGRA

-4413 LNISLYGQDEAND
+4413 LNISLYGQDKAND
-4426 GLSVISGGAVAINQ
+4426 GLSVISGGSVAIRQ
-4440 LGDKQLVLQHLSTG
+4440 LGDNQLILQYLSAG
-4454 KDAGSYL
+4454 KDADSYVM
-4461 KILADNNIVLHG
+4461 ILADNDVVLNG
-4473 DAPDSESITLQSRGG
+4473 EAPDSKRITMKSKGGSITLQCPG
-4488 SITAGELTGDD
+4488 SITADELTGND
-4499 ITLSARNG
+4499 ITLSAGKG
-4507 SLAIGRLEAKG
+4507 SLEIGKLEAQG
-4518 VLRADAERMHF
+4518 TLRAEAERMHF

-4539 RPGQEAVFD
+4539 RAGKEAVFD
-4548 RLRTHGLAQF
+4548 RLHTNGLAQF
-4558 HNISQYQVYD
+4558 QGVSQYQVYD

-4594 LHEFSSQRLYATGL
+4594 MHEFSSQRLYATGL

-4622 EPHIRPKILFDRY
+4622 EPHIRPKILFDRF

>member
-58 VRVDTDKNLMQ
+58 VRVDSDKNLMQ

-96 QELANLYFREEKDST
+96 QELANLYFRQEKDST

-180 ALKKQAWELS
+180 ALKKQDWELS

-213 INVAKGDGSSFAPQ
+213 INVAKGNGSSFAPQ

-242 LVSDAGVKD
+242 LVSDAAVMD

-288 ATKKNAAHLDSVTLQ
+288 ATKKNAAHLGSVSLQ

-391 ITNAMGYKITVNDAL
+391 ITDAMGYKITVNDAL

-444 DAEATISVGHAGKL
+444 DAEATISVGSTGKL

-485 AGDSNKLKYFTGG
+485 QGDSNKLKYFTGG

-577 GAAGSTAKDK
+577 GAADSAAKDK

-671 SGSTWVVNTP
+671 SGSQWVVNTP
-681 QVKHGLD
+681 QAKHGLD

-710 IKKDKKTWDQ
+710 VKKDKKTWDQ

-753 LALTA
+753 LALTS

-769 KNLLNAAQRE
+769 KNLLNAANRD

-790 EDMQNTAEVNVAEDG
+790 EDMQNTAEVNVAEDS

-836 SGWESFYNYWSTGGK
+836 SGWESFYDYWSKGK
-851 LEDDAAADAKAKV
+851 LEDDATADAKAKV

-1032 ISAGSSG
+1032 ISAGSG

-1086 VSLSAAQK
+1086 VSLSAAKK

-1137 RNLEGTDSAGK
+1137 RNLESTDSAGK
-1148 GSITASA
+1148 GSITTSA

-1167 NFVLAGVASKSSNV
+1167 NFALAGVASKSSNV

-1217 GGSDKKDDTSSGGSD
+1217 GGSDKKDD
-1232 KKDDTNAGG
+1232 KM
-1241 SDKKDDKVQSTL
+1241 QSTL

-1266 LQESVIKVDAAG
+1266 LEESVIKVDAAG
-1278 SVAWNYVK
+1278 SVAWSYVK
-1286 DETDASLDNV
+1286 DETDASIDNV
-1296 QIELLRPAGANKTT
+1296 QIELQRPAGANKTT

-1328 AALSK
+1328 VALSK

-1360 KSTTSALRH
+1360 KSTTSALRR

-1421 TVQAELTGNV
+1421 TVQADMTGNV
-1431 MKNGRNGA
+1431 MKNGA

-1475 DVDNKISAI
+1475 DVDNKISAV
-1484 MKDNTIG
+1484 MNDNTIG
-1491 TQEILA
+1491 TQDKLA

-1517 GVLAGN
+1517 GVLVGN

-1574 IDAINSTADNGITV
+1574 IDVINSTADNGITV

-1713 TAENAGN
+1713 TAENTGN

-1782 VAVAAGAAASA
+1782 VSVAAGAAASA

-1820 GGNIKADNVEV
+1820 GGNIEADNVEV
-1831 TGNTKSLLVGVA
+1831 ASNTKSLLVGVA

-1903 GAGVSAAIASGAAT
+1903 GAGVSAAIASGAAS

-1936 SSIESAGS
+1936 GSIESEGS

-2050 FDNVKLQA
+2050 FDNVTLQA
-2058 EADDAAVSVK
+2058 EADDTAVSVK

-2106 TVAQAKGGSWRAGAA
+2106 TVAQAKGGTWKTDAA
-2121 VVQANSKTKVEHVTT
+2121 VVQANSKTKVQHVTT

-2164 ASVQQVQGSVKSLTV
+2164 AYVQQVQGSVKSLTV
-2179 NADRNMDIAAYNNGF
+2179 NADRNTAIAAYNNGF

-2231 KNADVKVTAKNKTS
+2231 KSADVKVTAKNKSS

-2277 ALVANTQLG
+2277 ALVTNTQLG
-2286 DSKNAFRNIDVTADN
+2286 DSKNGFRNIDVTADD

-2335 TVDGSKLYA
+2335 TVDGSRLYA

-2402 YTTYTQAI
+2402 YTTYTQAT

-2471 AVQAAA
+2471 AVQATA

-2526 SSLTDGNI
+2526 SSLTDGDI
-2534 KHYMGQGGFS
+2534 KHYMGQGSFGL
-2544 MEAYSDTVSYIKH
+2544 EAYSDTVSYITH

-2570 TATDKTTLGANNK
+2570 TATDKATLGAQNK
-2583 VQLDNKG
+2583 VQLENKG
-2590 LAVNIG
+2590 LAVNIE

-2611 TAGVELGKQTAG
+2611 AAGVELGKQTAG

-2640 KDEIEAGVTVGVISV
+2640 KDEIGAGVTVSVGSV
-2655 HGSSAESRALGAAD
+2655 HGSSAESRALGSAD
-2669 VYVGGGS
+2669 VYVGDGI

-2695 TTEAINHAVSVSA
+2695 TTEAINHAISVA
-2708 GVDVTVNRALTENAM
+2708 LGVDVTINRALTENAM
-2723 QSNVYLGDI
+2723 QSKVYLGDI
-2732 SAGSRLADLRVQ
+2732 SAGSKLADLRVQ

-2763 TGSGNNFARA
+2763 TGSGNNFAKA

-2817 ISPYTA
+2817 VSPYTA

-2898 MLLKADNNIKLNRAE
+2898 MLLKADKNIKLNRAD

-2936 NSITAATAVRL
+2936 NSITAATAVKL
-2947 QDSSLQSKQGHVQLA
+2947 QDSSLQSKKGHVQLA
-2962 GQSEEDLLVNAYVY
+2962 SQSADDLLVNAYVY
-2976 SLGMIDAT
+2976 SLGMVDAT

-3110 QQNELFM
+3110 QQNELLM
-3117 QSGASN
+3117 QSGTSN

-3182 AGMDNKINIVVGA
+3182 AGMDNRINIVVGA

-3200 LFDEDERKSLTNK
+3200 LFDEDERKALTNK

-3249 TAATIKDSIKLGSID
+3249 TAATIKDSIKLGSVD

-3275 IMVLISEYA
+3275 IMLLVSEYA
-3284 SDGDNSA
+3284 SDGENSA
-3291 SYIGYKA
+3291 SYMGYKA
-3298 EAERLLTQMEKMGE
+3298 EAERLLREMEKMGE
-3312 VSYVD
+3312 VSEID
-3317 GKYVLNARKMVDYVE
+3317 GKYVLNAHKMVDYVE
-3332 LPELTA
+3332 IPELTA
-3338 SGGNITINTSVLK
+3338 SGGNITINSSVLK

-3356 GSLAAN
+3356 GSLSAN

-3406 NDNISKLNKKAGAA
+3406 NNNISKLNKKADAA
-3420 SGDFKSV
+3420 SGGFQSV

-3436 INIKGNYNGAP
+3436 IDIKGNYSGAP
-3447 LDYRVVEDG
+3447 LDYKVVEDG
-3456 KASEG
+3456 QTFVG

-3500 SVSVLGASVA
+3500 SVSVLGANVA

-3524 IVNIDHDPRQFF
+3524 IVNIGPDPQGFF
-3536 NTQYDKLKNN
+3536 SNYYELLK
-3546 KKNIYDIT
+3546 KHKENIYGIDGSNT
-3554 GPYGE
+3554 E
-3559 PYDGM
+3559 PFDGV
-3564 EPKGSFIAGG
+3564 ESRGFIAGG

-3583 NVDGIVQSGYG
+3583 TLNDVVQSGYA
-3594 DYVLSMKNDKN
+3594 DYGLSLINDKN
-3605 VEAAIDKI
+3605 VEAAINKI
-3613 KSSYKDGD
+3613 KSRYKEGD

-3631 EAYRIVKG
+3631 DAYRIVKG
-3639 SAYWDYDAKCY
+3639 SAYYDRGVHCY

-3674 GQIYLTGRISSIGAG
+3674 GQIYLTGRISSIGG
-3689 RLYCLDGTSN
+3689 GWINCLDGTSN
-3699 ITIESNHAYNMKLG
+3699 ITIESNLPYNIKLG
-3713 SLITNDVKGRV
+3713 SLITNDVKGRI
-3724 SITDTAGYSVYYNNK
+3724 SITDTAGYSVSYNNK
-3739 KIPVSRVTE
+3739 QIPVARVTE

-3761 GGTKYEYMAKYFDGA
+3761 GGTKYEYMATSFN
-3776 KGGQYQPK
+3776 GGEYKPK
-3784 EGLRYTWTSG
+3784 AGLRYTWTSG
-3794 TKNTDY
+3794 TKTTEY

-3810 GWGLWDLEEK
+3810 GWGLWDREEK

-3825 EWSTQ
+3825 EWSTT

-3836 GSSANEA
+3836 GTSDNEE
-3843 RKDGVVVQETNDTR
+3843 RKDGVVVQETNDSQ
-3857 KTFMEYEH
+3857 KTFMEYKY

-3896 KEETGSTDTYFASA
+3896 REETGSTDTYFASA

-3945 GNTQLYEGKDAA
+3945 GNTQLYEGTDAA
-3957 GNITHNTKGTV
+3957 GNITHNTKGSV
-3968 WINSG
+3968 VINSG
-3973 RIIGGDPVK
+3973 RIIVGDPVK

-3990 RIISVA
+3990 RAIAIA

-4012 YLKLKSWSQA
+4012 YLKLKSWSEA
-4022 GGEVTV
+4022 GGEATVT
-4028 NVSNLAGAKGRLH
+4028 VSNLAGAKGRLH
-4041 LDANSGELSESGYR
+4041 LDSNSGDLSEQGYR
-4055 WKLLDITNSSSNGD
+4055 WKLIDITNNSSNGD
-4069 IIYAGYNAIE
+4069 IIDASYSGIE

-4084 LTAANGSIYGDGGSA
+4084 LTAANGSIYGYDGVGSA
-4099 LKIKA
+4099 MWIKA
-4104 GQNAAGDDSLSASIN
+4104 GQHASGEDSLSASLN

-4125 INIEQVEGNLRLG
+4125 INIEQVEGDLRLG

-4196 NQEKGLGSYA
+4196 NEEKGLGSYTT
-4206 AWDKTALLY
+4206 WDKTALLY

-4225 AASLDQTSKKDPN
+4225 AESLDQTSTKDPN
-4238 VIGRNITLTAN
+4238 IIGRNITLTAN

-4285 TLGQADVTNVTLRKD
+4285 SLGQADVTNVTLRKD
-4300 ADGKQIAVIDETQT
+4300 ADGKQIAVIDETQP

-4363 NIETILTGNGRA
+4363 NIEKILTGNGRA
-4375 TVTSLGSINKLAAEP
+4375 TVTSLGSINKVAADP

-4405 NGVGSTGA
+4405 NGVGSTGM
-4413 LNISLYGQDEAND
+4413 LNISLYGQDEAKD
-4426 GLSVISGGAVAINQ
+4426 GLSVISGGSVAIKQ
-4440 LGDKQLVLQHLSTG
+4440 LGDNQLILQYLSAG
-4454 KDAGSYL
+4454 KDADSYVM
-4461 KILADNNIVLHG
+4461 ILADNDIVLNG
-4473 DAPDSESITLQSRGG
+4473 EAPDSKSITMQSKSG
-4488 SITAGELTGDD
+4488 SITADELTGTD
-4499 ITLSARNG
+4499 ITLSAGNG
-4507 SLAIGRLEAKG
+4507 SLEIGKLEAQG
-4518 VLRADAERMHF
+4518 TLRAEAERMHF

-4539 RPGQEAVFD
+4539 RAGKEAVFD
-4548 RLRTHGLAQF
+4548 KLRTHGLAQF
-4558 HNISQYQVYD
+4558 QGVSQYQVYD
-4568 LGDGLQLRLTAG
+4568 LGDGLKLRLTAG

-4622 EPHIRPKILFDRY
+4622 EPHIRPKILFDRF

>member
-14 KRAEA
+14 KQAEA

-26 TADRLKILSSVL
+26 TADRLRILSSVL
-38 AAGFVVLPFFCG
+38 AAGFVVLPFFCS

-58 VRVDTDKNLMQ
+58 VRVDSDKNLMQ

-82 DVGLNRFQEFKVGN
+82 DVGLNRFKDFKVGN
-96 QELANLYFREEKDST
+96 QELANLYFQQAKDS
-111 ALNTLVNTVASRIDI
+111 AAFNTLVNTVDSRIDI

-146 KDGMVVGAN
+146 KDGMIVGTS

-161 SLTVLAAENKF
+161 SLTVLAAENSFENAK
-172 KDAEAASE
+172 AASE
-180 ALKKQAWELS
+180 ALQKQNWELS

-213 INVAKGDGSSFAPQ
+213 INVAKAKGSSFAPQ
-227 LRTGMLFYTTVNTNG
+227 LRTGMLFYTTVNTDG
-242 LVSDAGVKD
+242 LVSNAAVKD
-251 GRLTATVDSSGNV
+251 GRLTATVDSSGNI

-271 KDNAAL
+271 ADNAAL

-288 ATKKNAAHLDSVTLQ
+288 ATKKNAAQMFLNSDSLKNT
-303 NAVEAKVNIAEGA
+303 VEAKVNIAEGA

-321 GDVLVSADATHDSDR
+321 GDVLVSAEATHDSNR
-336 YVVEI
+336 NVVEI

-348 KADVQVDGELK
+348 KADVKVDGELK
-359 GRNVTVTANAVN
+359 GRNITVTANAVN

-444 DAEATISVGHAGKL
+444 NAEATISVGRAGKL
-458 TASENINVAA
+458 TASENISVAA

-485 AGDSNKLKYFTGG
+485 QGDANKLKYFTGG

-504 DSTATVD
+504 DSKATVN
-511 IDGKLEAKKNL
+511 IDGKLKAEKNL

-567 FQDSAAVVNL
+567 FQNSAAVVNL
-577 GAAGSTAKDK
+577 GTTGSAAKDK

-607 LASTASITV
+607 LASTTSITV
-616 KENTPINTAINIS
+616 KENTPLNTAINIS

-648 QLNSKHTLNKLSVT
+648 QLNSKHMLNKLSVT

-671 SGSTWVVNTP
+671 SGSQWVVNTP
-681 QVKHGLD
+681 QAKHGLD
-688 VLRNFLSGVNE
+688 ELRKFLSGVNE

-720 YFNFGMSLGLALVD
+720 YFNFGMSFGLALVD

-758 AVSIADSQFAT
+758 AVSIGDSQFAT
-769 KNLLNAAQRE
+769 KNLLNAANRDD
-779 EPLGVSAAIGV
+779 PLGVSAAIGV
-790 EDMQNTAEVNVAEDG
+790 EDMHNTAEVNAAEDS
-805 GSELTARG
+805 GSELAAKG

-851 LEDDAAADAKAKV
+851 LEDDAASDAKAKV
-864 QQLETIV
+864 QQIETIV
-871 ADILTIASKNSAESF
+871 ADILTMASKNSAEAF
-886 TRDKQFAMKSKA
+886 VKDKQFAMKSKA
-898 AMEILTELTGSTELK
+898 AMEILTELTGATELK

-960 ARVNIGAHKKL
+960 ARVNIGAHKRL

-1032 ISAGSSG
+1032 ISAGSG
-1039 AIAMQTA
+1039 AVAMQTA
-1046 NDIINTSLVMGGAR
+1046 NDIINTSLVMGGAK

-1077 AAETLLDDD
+1077 AAETLVDDD
-1086 VSLSAAQK
+1086 VSLSAAKK

-1113 YSKDSSVGV
+1113 YSQGSSVGV

-1137 RNLEGTDSAGK
+1137 RNLEDTDSAGK

-1155 LEVDAHT
+1155 LEVNAHT

-1167 NFVLAGVASKSSNV
+1167 NFALAGVASKSSNA

-1209 EKKDDSTS
+1209 EKKDD
-1217 GGSDKKDDTSSGGSD
+1217 
-1232 KKDDTNAGG
+1232 TNAGG
-1241 SDKKDDKVQSTL
+1241 SDKNDDKVQGTL
-1253 RAGDSDKKDDSKK
+1253 RAGGDKKNDSKK
-1266 LQESVIKVDAAG
+1266 LEESVIKVDAAG

-1286 DETDASLDNV
+1286 DETDASIDNV
-1296 QIELLRPAGANKTT
+1296 QIELLRPAGTDKTT
-1310 GVDIMAEDSS
+1310 SVAIAAEDSS
-1320 YIGAYSGA
+1320 YIGAYSGS

-1333 FGFAAEDGSSTKFQ
+1333 FGFAGEEASSTKFE
-1347 GMLSGAIAVNDVY
+1347 GMLSGAIAVNDVH
-1360 KSTTSALRH
+1360 KSTTSALRR
-1369 AELNNADNVTN
+1369 AEFNNADNVTN

-1421 TVQAELTGNV
+1421 TVLAEMTGNV
-1431 MKNGRNGA
+1431 MKNGA

-1475 DVDNKISAI
+1475 DVDNKISAV
-1484 MKDNTIG
+1484 MQDNRIG
-1491 TQEILA
+1491 TQDKLA

-1517 GVLAGN
+1517 GVLVGSKA
-1523 KSYFMGDVA
+1523 YFMGDVA

-1574 IDAINSTADNGITV
+1574 IDAINSTADNGIIV
-1588 EKETGK
+1588 EEKTGK
-1594 FYKLAADGS
+1594 FYKLDANGS

-1620 AAADLYDANNKITY
+1620 AAADLYDANNKISY
-1634 DEATGKLTDS
+1634 DATTGKLTDS

-1658 DEKTR
+1658 DEKTK

-1675 ILDLDASAALAQ
+1675 ILDLDAQAALAQ

-1695 LGAEANE
+1695 LGAEANK
-1702 DGSLTYTSKTL
+1702 DGSLTYKSKTL
-1713 TAENAGN
+1713 TAESAGN

-1728 VAAKVSEG
+1728 VAAKASEG

-1754 FNAAASDNTIAASG
+1754 FNAVASDNNITASG

-1793 GTDKVSVDIAGSGVD
+1793 GTDKVSVDLAGSGVD
-1808 NTLNN
+1808 NTLHND
-1813 NTLASLT
+1813 TLASLT
-1820 GGNIKADNVEV
+1820 GGNIKADNVEAV
-1831 TGNTKSLLVGVA
+1831 SSTKSLLVGVA
-1843 GQLSAAIT
+1843 GQLSAVIT

-1875 SKVKLTGYNGKNK
+1875 SGLKLTGYNGKNK
-1888 LFKAKASNDGSIVTV
+1888 LFKAEAINDSSIVTV
-1903 GAGVSAAIASGAAT
+1903 GAGVSAALASGAAT

-1931 VVDGG
+1931 VVDGD

-1944 IEVSAA
+1944 IEVSAK

-1955 NTASGSIEVAGS
+1955 NTAAGSIELAGS

-1975 GAVANTQLGRHVQA
+1975 GAVVNTQLGRHVQA
-1989 QLNDTTLNLT
+1989 QLNDTQLEL
-1999 NAKNINVL
+1999 AKNTTINVL
-2007 ANDKSSTLNLAL
+2007 SNDKSSTLNLAL

-2043 DGMTQAT
+2043 DGVTQAT
-2050 FDNVKLQA
+2050 FDKVKLQA

-2068 ADSDNR
+2068 ANSDNR
-2074 LTNSADALSI
+2074 LTNSADALAI

-2121 VVQANSKTKVEHVTT
+2121 LVQANSKTKVEHVTT
-2136 GVSAAG
+2136 GVSAAA

-2164 ASVQQVQGSVKSLTV
+2164 AYVQQVQGSVKSLTV

-2194 ALTGS
+2194 ALTAS

-2222 ADSQLQRAD
+2222 ADSKLQRAD
-2231 KNADVKVTAKNKTS
+2231 KSADVKVTAKNKTS
-2245 IETEISSNNVA
+2245 IETEVSSNNMA
-2256 LSIGAAIGTSVE
+2256 LSLGAALGTGVE

-2277 ALVANTQLG
+2277 ALVKNSQLG
-2286 DSKNAFRNIDVTADN
+2286 DSKNAFHNIDITADN

-2324 GVANINTQTTA
+2324 GVANINTQTTT

-2389 YEVWNENKQSYDT
+2389 YDVWNENKQSYDT
-2402 YTTYTQAI
+2402 YTTYTQAT
-2410 DGVDK
+2410 DSVEK

-2461 IKGSTLEAGQ
+2461 IKGSTLEGGQ

-2477 HGTNNVNSDIRQA
+2477 HGTNNINSDIRQA

-2503 TRFREEQSVQLDN
+2503 TSFREEQSVQLAEAI
-2516 SVIKGSSVDI
+2516 IKGKSVDI

-2534 KHYMGQGGFS
+2534 KHYTGQGGFS
-2544 MEAYSDTVSYIKH
+2544 IEAYSDTVSYIKH

-2570 TATDKTTLGANNK
+2570 TATDKATLSAQNK
-2583 VQLDNKG
+2583 VQLDNKA

-2611 TAGVELGKQTAG
+2611 AAGVELGKQTAG
-2623 SVAGKS
+2623 SVEGKS

-2640 KDEIEAGVTVGVISV
+2640 KDEIEAGVTVGVISI

-2669 VYVGGGS
+2669 VYVGAGS
-2676 SLSAD
+2676 SLRAD
-2681 SVTLQ
+2681 SAELQ
-2686 AKTGRDSDY
+2686 AKIGRDSDY

-2708 GVDVTVNRALTENAM
+2708 GLDVTVNRALTENAM

-2732 SAGSRLADLRVQ
+2732 SADSKLAALRVQ

-2754 VYSFGLGVI
+2754 VYSFGLGI
-2763 TGSGNNFARA
+2763 IAGSGNNFAKA
-2773 EENSSVNIAIDGGKG
+2773 EENSTVAISLDGGKG
-2788 LSLQQLDVLA
+2788 LTLQQLDVLA
-2798 ENAQNVTAKAD
+2798 ENVQSVTAKAD
-2809 GSASALLE
+2809 GSASAMLE

-2831 QTSVTLKGELT
+2831 QTSVTLKGELR

-2848 VQALRKEN
+2848 VQALRREN

-2868 AGGGDASADNTS
+2868 AGGGDASADNKSTS
-2880 SSTTLVEA
+2880 KAFVEA

-2898 MLLKADNNIKLNRAE
+2898 MLLKADNNVKLNRAE

-2922 GYSGLVGVNTAGVD
+2922 GYSSLVGVNTAGVD
-2936 NSITAATAVRL
+2936 NSITAETAVRL
-2947 QDSSLQSKQGHVQLA
+2947 QDSSLQSKKGHVQLA
-2962 GQSEEDLLVNAYVY
+2962 SQSEEDLLVNAYVY
-2976 SLGMIDAT
+2976 SLGIIDAT
-2984 ETRVTNNITNDNR
+2984 ETRVTNNINNDNR

-3024 YTSAVA
+3024 YTSAIA
-3030 ETPIGVVAGSNAV
+3030 ETPIGVLAGSNAV

-3065 NDISYYAG
+3065 NDINYYAG

-3081 RLELDAQAINYNGGV
+3081 RIELDAQAINYNGSV

-3117 QSGASN
+3117 QSGTSN

-3182 AGMDNKINIVVGA
+3182 AGMDNRINIVVGA
-3195 AGDIT
+3195 AGDIA

-3225 TVAGSDVLDAQGKPT
+3225 TVAGSEVLDAQGKPT

-3249 TAATIKDSIKLGSID
+3249 TAATIKDSIKLGSVD

-3275 IMVLISEYA
+3275 IMLLISEYA
-3284 SDGDNSA
+3284 SDGADSA

-3298 EAERLLTQMEKMGE
+3298 EAERLLSQMEKMGE

-3332 LPELTA
+3332 IPELTA
-3338 SGGNITINTSVLK
+3338 SGGNIAINTSVLK

-3406 NDNISKLNKKAGAA
+3406 NNNISKLNKKANAA
-3420 SGDFKSV
+3420 SGGFQSV

-3436 INIKGNYNGAP
+3436 INIKGNYSGAP

-3456 KASEG
+3456 KASYG

-3486 QHNNITIAGASAQD
+3486 QNNNITIAGASAQD

-3536 NTQYDKLKNN
+3536 NKQYDKLK
-3546 KKNIYDIT
+3546 KDKENIYDIT
-3554 GPYGE
+3554 GPNGV

-3564 EPKGSFIAGG
+3564 EPTGSFIAGG

-3594 DYVLSMKNDKN
+3594 NYGLWMSNDKN
-3605 VEAAIDKI
+3605 VEAAINKI
-3613 KSSYKDGD
+3613 KSSYKEGD

-3631 EAYRIVKG
+3631 DAYRIVKG

-3699 ITIESNHAYNMKLG
+3699 ITIESNLPYNMKLG

-3724 SITDTAGYSVYYNNK
+3724 SITDTAGYSVSYNNK
-3739 KIPVSRVTE
+3739 KIPVARVTE

-3761 GGTKYEYMAKYFDGA
+3761 GGTKYEYMATYFDGG
-3776 KGGQYQPK
+3776 KGGEYKPK
-3784 EGLRYTWTSG
+3784 AGLRYTWTSG

-3925 EESVVKVHN
+3925 EESAVKVHN

-3945 GNTQLYEGKDAA
+3945 GNTQLYEGTDAA

-3968 WINSG
+3968 LINSG
-3973 RIIGGDPVK
+3973 RIDVGEPVK

-4055 WKLLDITNSSSNGD
+4055 WKLLDITNSASDGD

-4084 LTAANGSIYGDGGSA
+4084 LTAANGSIYGDGSDGSA
-4099 LKIKA
+4099 MKIKA

-4196 NQEKGLGSYA
+4196 NQEKGLDSYA

-4215 AISESILQKT
+4215 AVSESILQKT
-4225 AASLDQTSKKDPN
+4225 AESLDQTSTKDPN

-4285 TLGQADVTNVTLRKD
+4285 TLGQADVTNVTLHKA

-4348 IGIEKS
+4348 VSLEKS
-4354 FAGRVSKDL
+4354 FAGRASKDL
-4363 NIETILTGNGRA
+4363 NIETLMTGNGRA

-4413 LNISLYGQDEAND
+4413 LNVSLYGQDEAND

-4461 KILADNNIVLHG
+4461 KILADNDIVLHG

-4488 SITAGELTGDD
+4488 SITAGELTGND
-4499 ITLSARNG
+4499 ITLSARKG
-4507 SLAIGRLEAKG
+4507 SLDIDRLEAQG
-4518 VLRADAERMHF
+4518 LLRAEAERMHF

-4539 RPGQEAVFD
+4539 RPGREAVFD
-4548 RLRTHGLAQF
+4548 RLRTNGLAQF
-4558 HNISQYQVYD
+4558 HNVSQYQVYD

-4580 GRTPYDSLVLFGNA
+4580 GRSPYDALVQFGNA
-4594 LHEFSSQRLYATGL
+4594 LHEFCSQRLYATGV
-4608 LERKLEYDVYEKLV
+4608 LETKLEYDVHEKLFG
-4622 EPHIRPKILFDRY
+4622 PQIRPGILFDRY
-4635 NLIEQDEDEENKI
+4635 NLIEQEKAEEKI
-4648 EQIDII
+4648 

>member
-58 VRVDTDKNLMQ
+58 VRVDSDKNLMQ

-96 QELANLYFREEKDST
+96 QELANLYFRQEKDST

-180 ALKKQAWELS
+180 ALKKQDWELS

-213 INVAKGDGSSFAPQ
+213 INVAKGNGSSFAPQ

-242 LVSDAGVKD
+242 LVSDAAVMD

-288 ATKKNAAHLDSVTLQ
+288 ATKKNAAHLGSVSLQ

-391 ITNAMGYKITVNDAL
+391 ITDAMGYKITVNDAL

-444 DAEATISVGHAGKL
+444 DAEATISVGSTGKL

-485 AGDSNKLKYFTGG
+485 QGDSNKLKYFTGG

-577 GAAGSTAKDK
+577 GAADSAAKDK

-671 SGSTWVVNTP
+671 SGSQWVVNTP
-681 QVKHGLD
+681 QAKHGLD

-710 IKKDKKTWDQ
+710 VKKDKKTWDQ

-753 LALTA
+753 LALTS

-769 KNLLNAAQRE
+769 KNLLNAANRD

-790 EDMQNTAEVNVAEDG
+790 EDMQNTAEVNVAEDS

-836 SGWESFYNYWSTGGK
+836 SGWESFYDYWSKGK
-851 LEDDAAADAKAKV
+851 LEDDATADAKAKV

-1032 ISAGSSG
+1032 ISAGSG

-1086 VSLSAAQK
+1086 VSLSAAKK

-1137 RNLEGTDSAGK
+1137 RNLESTDSAGK
-1148 GSITASA
+1148 GSITTSA

-1167 NFVLAGVASKSSNV
+1167 NFALAGVASKSSNV

-1217 GGSDKKDDTSSGGSD
+1217 GGSDKKDD
-1232 KKDDTNAGG
+1232 KM
-1241 SDKKDDKVQSTL
+1241 QSTL

-1266 LQESVIKVDAAG
+1266 LEESVIKVDAAG
-1278 SVAWNYVK
+1278 SVAWSYVK
-1286 DETDASLDNV
+1286 DETDASIDNV
-1296 QIELLRPAGANKTT
+1296 QIELQRPAGANKTT

-1328 AALSK
+1328 VALSK

-1360 KSTTSALRH
+1360 KSTTSALRR

-1421 TVQAELTGNV
+1421 TVQADMTGNV
-1431 MKNGRNGA
+1431 MKNGA

-1475 DVDNKISAI
+1475 DVDNKISAV
-1484 MKDNTIG
+1484 MNDNTIG
-1491 TQEILA
+1491 TQDKLA

-1517 GVLAGN
+1517 GVLVGN

-1574 IDAINSTADNGITV
+1574 IDVINSTADNGITV

-1713 TAENAGN
+1713 TAENTGN

-1782 VAVAAGAAASA
+1782 VSVAAGAAASA

-1820 GGNIKADNVEV
+1820 GGNIEADNVEV
-1831 TGNTKSLLVGVA
+1831 ASNTKSLLVGVA

-1931 VVDGG
+1931 VVDGD
-1936 SSIESAGS
+1936 SSIESEGS

-2050 FDNVKLQA
+2050 FDNVTLQA
-2058 EADDAAVSVK
+2058 EADDTAVSVK

-2106 TVAQAKGGSWRAGAA
+2106 TVAQAKGGTWKTDAA
-2121 VVQANSKTKVEHVTT
+2121 VVQANSKTKVQHVTT

-2164 ASVQQVQGSVKSLTV
+2164 AYVQQVQGSVKSLTV
-2179 NADRNMDIAAYNNGF
+2179 NADRNTAIAAYNNGF

-2231 KNADVKVTAKNKTS
+2231 KSADVKVTAKNKSS

-2277 ALVANTQLG
+2277 ALVTNTQLG
-2286 DSKNAFRNIDVTADN
+2286 DSKNGFRNIDVTADD

-2335 TVDGSKLYA
+2335 TVDGSRLYA

-2402 YTTYTQAI
+2402 YTTYTQAT

-2471 AVQAAA
+2471 AVQATA

-2526 SSLTDGNI
+2526 SSLTDGDI
-2534 KHYMGQGGFS
+2534 KHYMGQGSFGL
-2544 MEAYSDTVSYIKH
+2544 EAYSDTVSYITH

-2570 TATDKTTLGANNK
+2570 TATDKATLGAQNK
-2583 VQLDNKG
+2583 VQLENKG
-2590 LAVNIG
+2590 LAVNIE

-2611 TAGVELGKQTAG
+2611 AAGVELGKQTAG

-2640 KDEIEAGVTVGVISV
+2640 KDEIGAGVTVSVGSV
-2655 HGSSAESRALGAAD
+2655 HGSSAESRALGSAD
-2669 VYVGGGS
+2669 VYVGDGI

-2695 TTEAINHAVSVSA
+2695 TTEAINHAISVA
-2708 GVDVTVNRALTENAM
+2708 LGVDVTINRALTENAM
-2723 QSNVYLGDI
+2723 QSKVYLGDI
-2732 SAGSRLADLRVQ
+2732 SAGSKLADLRVQ

-2763 TGSGNNFARA
+2763 TGSGNNFAKA

-2817 ISPYTA
+2817 VSPYTA

-2898 MLLKADNNIKLNRAE
+2898 MLLKADKNIKLNRAD

-2936 NSITAATAVRL
+2936 NSITAATAVKL
-2947 QDSSLQSKQGHVQLA
+2947 QDSSLQSKKGHVQLA
-2962 GQSEEDLLVNAYVY
+2962 SQSADDLLVNAYVY
-2976 SLGMIDAT
+2976 SLGMVDAT

-3110 QQNELFM
+3110 QQNELLM
-3117 QSGASN
+3117 QSGTSN

-3182 AGMDNKINIVVGA
+3182 AGMDNRINIVVGA

-3200 LFDEDERKSLTNK
+3200 LFDEDERKALTNK

-3249 TAATIKDSIKLGSID
+3249 TAATIKDSIKLGSVD

-3275 IMVLISEYA
+3275 IMLLVSEYA
-3284 SDGDNSA
+3284 SDGENSA
-3291 SYIGYKA
+3291 SYMGYKA
-3298 EAERLLTQMEKMGE
+3298 EAERLLREMEKMGE
-3312 VSYVD
+3312 VSEID
-3317 GKYVLNARKMVDYVE
+3317 GKYVLNAHKMVDYVE
-3332 LPELTA
+3332 IPELTA
-3338 SGGNITINTSVLK
+3338 SGGNITINSSVLK

-3356 GSLAAN
+3356 GSLSAN

-3406 NDNISKLNKKAGAA
+3406 NNNISKLNKKADAA
-3420 SGDFKSV
+3420 SGGFQSV

-3436 INIKGNYNGAP
+3436 IDIKGNYSGAP
-3447 LDYRVVEDG
+3447 LDYKVVEDG
-3456 KASEG
+3456 QTFVG

-3500 SVSVLGASVA
+3500 SVSVLGANVA

-3524 IVNIDHDPRQFF
+3524 IVNIGPDPQGFF
-3536 NTQYDKLKNN
+3536 SNYYELLK
-3546 KKNIYDIT
+3546 KHKENIYGIDGSNT
-3554 GPYGE
+3554 E
-3559 PYDGM
+3559 PFDGV
-3564 EPKGSFIAGG
+3564 ESRGFIAGG

-3583 NVDGIVQSGYG
+3583 TLNDVVQSGYA
-3594 DYVLSMKNDKN
+3594 DYGLSLINDKN
-3605 VEAAIDKI
+3605 VEAAINKI
-3613 KSSYKDGD
+3613 KSRYKEGD

-3631 EAYRIVKG
+3631 DAYRIVKG
-3639 SAYWDYDAKCY
+3639 SAYYDRGVHCY

-3674 GQIYLTGRISSIGAG
+3674 GQIYLTGRISSIGG
-3689 RLYCLDGTSN
+3689 GWINCLDGTSN
-3699 ITIESNHAYNMKLG
+3699 ITIESNLPYNIKLG
-3713 SLITNDVKGRV
+3713 SLITNDVKGRI
-3724 SITDTAGYSVYYNNK
+3724 SITDTAGYSVSYNNK
-3739 KIPVSRVTE
+3739 QIPVARVTE

-3761 GGTKYEYMAKYFDGA
+3761 GGTKYEYMATSFN
-3776 KGGQYQPK
+3776 GGEYKPK
-3784 EGLRYTWTSG
+3784 AGLRYTWTSG
-3794 TKNTDY
+3794 TKTTEY

-3810 GWGLWDLEEK
+3810 GWGLWDREEK

-3825 EWSTQ
+3825 EWSTT

-3836 GSSANEA
+3836 GTSDNEE
-3843 RKDGVVVQETNDTR
+3843 RKDGVVVQETNDSQ
-3857 KTFMEYEH
+3857 KTFMEYKY

-3896 KEETGSTDTYFASA
+3896 REETGSTETYFASA
-3910 KADYPI
+3910 KANYPI
-3916 EVKFLGQKA
+3916 KVKFVGQKA
-3925 EESVVKVHN
+3925 DESVVKVHN

-3945 GNTQLYEGKDAA
+3945 GNTQLYEGTDAA
-3957 GNITHNTKGTV
+3957 GNITHNTKGSV
-3968 WINSG
+3968 VINSG
-3973 RIIGGDPVK
+3973 RIIVGDPVK

-3990 RIISVA
+3990 RAIAIA

-4012 YLKLKSWSQA
+4012 YLKLKSWSEA
-4022 GGEVTV
+4022 GGEATVT
-4028 NVSNLAGAKGRLH
+4028 VSNLAGAKGRLH
-4041 LDANSGELSESGYR
+4041 LDSNSGDLSEQGYR
-4055 WKLLDITNSSSNGD
+4055 WKLIDITNNSSNGD
-4069 IIYAGYNAIE
+4069 IIDASYSGIE

-4084 LTAANGSIYGDGGSA
+4084 LTAANGSIYGYDGVGSA
-4099 LKIKA
+4099 MWIKA
-4104 GQNAAGDDSLSASIN
+4104 GQHASGEDSLSASLN

-4125 INIEQVEGNLRLG
+4125 INIEQVEGDLRLG

-4196 NQEKGLGSYA
+4196 NEEKGLGSYTT
-4206 AWDKTALLY
+4206 WDKTALLY

-4225 AASLDQTSKKDPN
+4225 AESLDQTSTKDPN
-4238 VIGRNITLTAN
+4238 IIGRNITLTAN

-4285 TLGQADVTNVTLRKD
+4285 SLGQADVTNVTLRKD
-4300 ADGKQIAVIDETQT
+4300 ADGKQIAVIDETQP

-4363 NIETILTGNGRA
+4363 NIEKILTGNGRA
-4375 TVTSLGSINKLAAEP
+4375 TVTSLGSINKVAADP

-4405 NGVGSTGA
+4405 NGVGSTGM
-4413 LNISLYGQDEAND
+4413 LNISLYGQDEAKD
-4426 GLSVISGGAVAINQ
+4426 GLSVISGGSVAIKQ
-4440 LGDKQLVLQHLSTG
+4440 LGDNQLILQYLSAG
-4454 KDAGSYL
+4454 KDADSYVM
-4461 KILADNNIVLHG
+4461 ILADNDIVLNG
-4473 DAPDSESITLQSRGG
+4473 EAPDSKSITMQSKSG
-4488 SITAGELTGDD
+4488 SITADELTGTD
-4499 ITLSARNG
+4499 ITLSAGNG
-4507 SLAIGRLEAKG
+4507 SLEIGKLEAQG
-4518 VLRADAERMHF
+4518 TLRAEAERMHF

-4539 RPGQEAVFD
+4539 RAGKEAVFD
-4548 RLRTHGLAQF
+4548 KLRTHGLAQF
-4558 HNISQYQVYD
+4558 QGVSQYQVYD
-4568 LGDGLQLRLTAG
+4568 LGDGLKLRLTAG

-4622 EPHIRPKILFDRY
+4622 EPHIRPKILFDRF

>member
-1 MGIYRKALRYGLK
+1 MAKAK
-14 KRAEA
+14 
-19 SQGSLAR
+19 
-26 TADRLKILSSVL
+26 
-38 AAGFVVLPFFCG
+38 
-50 EAFAAGSI
+50 
-58 VRVDTDKNLMQ
+58 
-69 SGRADIYAESVHG
+69 
-82 DVGLNRFQEFKVGN
+82 
-96 QELANLYFREEKDST
+96 
-111 ALNTLVNTVASRIDI
+111 
-126 NGTVNAIRDNKV
+126 
-138 GGNLYFLS
+138 
-146 KDGMVVGAN
+146 
-155 GVVNAG
+155 
-161 SLTVLAAENKF
+161 
-172 KDAEAASE
+172 
-180 ALKKQAWELS
+180 
-190 SKGTIDVSGTLNT
+190 
-203 ATGIDLRAAY
+203 
-213 INVAKGDGSSFAPQ
+213 GSSFAPQ
-227 LRTGMLFYTTVNTNG
+227 LRTGMLFYTTVNTDG
-242 LVSDAGVKD
+242 LVSNAAVKD
-251 GRLTATVDSSGNV
+251 GRLTATVDSSGNI

-271 KDNAAL
+271 ADNAAL

-288 ATKKNAAHLDSVTLQ
+288 ATKKNAAQRFLNSDSLT
-303 NAVEAKVNIAEGA
+303 NTVEAKVNIAEGA

-321 GDVLVSADATHDSDR
+321 GDVLVSAEATHDSNR
-336 YVVEI
+336 NVVEI

-348 KADVQVDGELK
+348 KADVKVDGELK
-359 GRNVTVTANAVN
+359 GRNITVTANAVN

-444 DAEATISVGHAGKL
+444 NAEATISVGSAGKL
-458 TASENINVAA
+458 TASENISVAA
-468 NSTASNN
+468 NSSASNN

-485 AGDSNKLKYFTGG
+485 QGDANKLKYFTGG

-504 DSTATVD
+504 DSKATVN
-511 IDGKLEAKKNL
+511 IDGKLKAEKNL

-567 FQDSAAVVNL
+567 VQNSAAVVNL
-577 GAAGSTAKDK
+577 GTTGSAAKDK

-616 KENTPINTAINIS
+616 KENTPLNTAINIS

-648 QLNSKHTLNKLSVT
+648 QLNSKHMLNKLSVT

-671 SGSTWVVNTP
+671 SGSQWVVNTP
-681 QVKHGLD
+681 QAKHGLD
-688 VLRNFLSGVNE
+688 ELRKFLSGVNE

-720 YFNFGMSLGLALVD
+720 YFNFGMSFGLALVD

-758 AVSIADSQFAT
+758 AVSIGDSQFAT
-769 KNLLNAAQRE
+769 KNLLNAANRDD
-779 EPLGVSAAIGV
+779 PLGVSAAIGV
-790 EDMQNTAEVNVAEDG
+790 EDMHNTAEVNAAEDS
-805 GSELTARG
+805 GSELAAKG

-851 LEDDAAADAKAKV
+851 LEDDAASDAKAKV
-864 QQLETIV
+864 QQIETIV
-871 ADILTIASKNSAESF
+871 ADILTMASKNSAEAF
-886 TRDKQFAMKSKA
+886 VKDKQFAMKSKA
-898 AMEILTELTGSTELK
+898 AMEILTELTGATELK

-960 ARVNIGAHKKL
+960 ARVNIGAHKRL

-993 WQFIPDIFTND
+993 WQLIPDIFTND

-1032 ISAGSSG
+1032 ISAGSG
-1039 AIAMQTA
+1039 AVAMQTA
-1046 NDIINTSLVMGGAR
+1046 NDIINTSLVMGGAK

-1077 AAETLLDDD
+1077 AAETLVDDD
-1086 VSLSAAQK
+1086 VSLSAAKK

-1113 YSKDSSVGV
+1113 YSQGSSVGV

-1155 LEVDAHT
+1155 LDVNAHT

-1167 NFVLAGVASKSSNV
+1167 NFALAAVASKSSNA

-1209 EKKDDSTS
+1209 EKKDDTS
-1217 GGSDKKDDTSSGGSD
+1217 
-1232 KKDDTNAGG
+1232 AGG
-1241 SDKKDDKVQSTL
+1241 NDKNDDKVQGTL
-1253 RAGDSDKKDDSKK
+1253 RAGGDKKNDSKK
-1266 LQESVIKVDAAG
+1266 LEESVIKVDAAG

-1286 DETDASLDNV
+1286 DETDASIDNV
-1296 QIELLRPAGANKTT
+1296 QIELLRPAGTDKTT
-1310 GVDIMAEDSS
+1310 SVAIAAEDSS
-1320 YIGAYSGA
+1320 YIGAYSGS

-1333 FGFAAEDGSSTKFQ
+1333 FGFAGEEASSTKFE
-1347 GMLSGAIAVNDVY
+1347 GMLSGAIAVNDVH
-1360 KSTTSALRH
+1360 KSTTSALRR

-1421 TVQAELTGNV
+1421 TVLAEMTGNV
-1431 MKNGRNGA
+1431 MKNGA

-1475 DVDNKISAI
+1475 DVDNKISAV
-1484 MKDNTIG
+1484 MQDNRIG
-1491 TQEILA
+1491 TQDKLA

-1517 GVLAGN
+1517 GVLVGSKA
-1523 KSYFMGDVA
+1523 YFMGDVA

-1558 EARDGK
+1558 EVRDGK

-1574 IDAINSTADNGITV
+1574 IDAINSTADNSIIV
-1588 EKETGK
+1588 EEKTGK
-1594 FYKLAADGS
+1594 FYKLDANGS

-1620 AAADLYDANNKITY
+1620 AAADIYDANNKISY
-1634 DEATGKLTDS
+1634 DETTGKLTDS

-1658 DEKTR
+1658 DEKTK

-1675 ILDLDASAALAQ
+1675 ILDLDAQAALAQ

-1695 LGAEANE
+1695 LGAEANK
-1702 DGSLTYTSKTL
+1702 DGSLTYKSKTL
-1713 TAENAGN
+1713 TAESAGN

-1728 VAAKVSEG
+1728 VAAKASEG

-1754 FNAAASDNTIAASG
+1754 FNAAASDNNITASG

-1793 GTDKVSVDIAGSGVD
+1793 GTDKVSVDLAGSGVD
-1808 NTLNN
+1808 NTLHND
-1813 NTLASLT
+1813 TLASLT
-1820 GGNIKADNVEV
+1820 GGNIKADNVEAV
-1831 TGNTKSLLVGVA
+1831 SSTKSLLVGVA
-1843 GQLSAAIT
+1843 GQLSAVIT

-1875 SKVKLTGYNGKNK
+1875 SGLKLTGYNGKNK
-1888 LFKAKASNDGSIVTV
+1888 LFKAEAINDSSIVTV
-1903 GAGVSAAIASGAAT
+1903 GAGVSAALASGAAT

-1931 VVDGG
+1931 VVDGD

-1944 IEVSAA
+1944 IEVSAK

-1955 NTASGSIEVAGS
+1955 NTAAGSIELAGS

-1975 GAVANTQLGRHVQA
+1975 GAVVNTQLGRHVQA
-1989 QLNDTTLNLT
+1989 QLNDTQLEL
-1999 NAKNINVL
+1999 AKNTTINVL

-2019 GGGVAIGGEM
+2019 GGGIAIGGEM

-2043 DGMTQAT
+2043 DGVTQAT
-2050 FDNVKLQA
+2050 FDKVKLQA
-2058 EADDAAVSVK
+2058 EADDVAVSVK
-2068 ADSDNR
+2068 ANSDNR
-2074 LTNSADALSI
+2074 LTNSADALAI

-2121 VVQANSKTKVEHVTT
+2121 LVQANSKTKVEHVTT
-2136 GVSAAG
+2136 GVSAAA

-2164 ASVQQVQGSVKSLTV
+2164 AYVQQVQGSVKSLTV

-2194 ALTGS
+2194 ALTAS

-2222 ADSQLQRAD
+2222 ADSKLQRAD
-2231 KNADVKVTAKNKTS
+2231 KSADVKVTAKNKTS
-2245 IETEISSNNVA
+2245 IETEVSSNNVA
-2256 LSIGAAIGTSVE
+2256 LSLGAALGTGVE

-2277 ALVANTQLG
+2277 ALVKNSQLG
-2286 DSKNAFRNIDVTADN
+2286 DSKNAFHNIDITADN

-2389 YEVWNENKQSYDT
+2389 YDVWNENKQSYDT
-2402 YTTYTQAI
+2402 YTTYTQAT
-2410 DGVDK
+2410 DSVEK

-2490 AVAGASVA
+2490 AVAGAFVA

-2503 TRFREEQSVQLDN
+2503 TRFREEQSVQLAEAI
-2516 SVIKGSSVDI
+2516 IKGKSVDI

-2534 KHYMGQGGFS
+2534 KHYTGQGGFS
-2544 MEAYSDTVSYIKH
+2544 IEAYSDTVSYIKH

-2570 TATDKTTLGANNK
+2570 TATDKATLSAQNK
-2583 VQLDNKG
+2583 VQLDNKA

-2611 TAGVELGKQTAG
+2611 AAGVELGKQTAG
-2623 SVAGKS
+2623 SVEGKS
-2629 ISITAENAGKV
+2629 LSITAENAGKV
-2640 KDEIEAGVTVGVISV
+2640 KDEIEAGVTVGVISI

-2669 VYVGGGS
+2669 VYVGAGS
-2676 SLSAD
+2676 SLRAD
-2681 SVTLQ
+2681 SAELQ
-2686 AKTGRDSDY
+2686 AKIGRDSDY
-2695 TTEAINHAVSVSA
+2695 TTEAINNAVSVSA
-2708 GVDVTVNRALTENAM
+2708 GLDVTVNRALTENAM

-2732 SAGSRLADLRVQ
+2732 SADSKLAALRVQ

-2754 VYSFGLGVI
+2754 VYSFGLGI
-2763 TGSGNNFARA
+2763 IAGSGNNFAKA
-2773 EENSSVNIAIDGGKG
+2773 EENSTVAISLDGGKG
-2788 LSLQQLDVLA
+2788 LTLQQLDVLA
-2798 ENAQNVTAKAD
+2798 ENVQSVTAKAD
-2809 GSASALLE
+2809 GSASAMLE

-2823 KVTHDAKA
+2823 KATHDAKA

-2848 VQALRKEN
+2848 VQALRREN

-2861 DALTNSL
+2861 DA
-2868 AGGGDASADNTS
+2868 
-2880 SSTTLVEA
+2880 
-2888 SAAKLTSGSD
+2888 
-2898 MLLKADNNIKLNRAE
+2898 
-2913 GYNEMLWGQ
+2913 
-2922 GYSGLVGVNTAGVD
+2922 
-2936 NSITAATAVRL
+2936 
-2947 QDSSLQSKQGHVQLA
+2947 
-2962 GQSEEDLLVNAYVY
+2962 
-2976 SLGMIDAT
+2976 
-2984 ETRVTNNITNDNR
+2984 
-2997 IELTNSNIK
+2997 LTNSNIK

-3024 YTSAVA
+3024 YTSAIA
-3030 ETPIGVVAGSNAV
+3030 ETPIGVLAGSNAV

-3065 NDISYYAG
+3065 NDINYYAG

-3081 RLELDAQAINYNGGV
+3081 RIELDAQAINYNGSV

-3182 AGMDNKINIVVGA
+3182 AGMDNRINIVVGA
-3195 AGDIT
+3195 AGDIA

-3225 TVAGSDVLDAQGKPT
+3225 TVAGSEVLDAQGKPT
-3240 GAHSGLTEE
+3240 GANSGLTEE
-3249 TAATIKDSIKLGSID
+3249 TAATIKDSIKLGSVD

-3275 IMVLISEYA
+3275 IMLLISEYA
-3284 SDGDNSA
+3284 SDGADSA

-3298 EAERLLTQMEKMGE
+3298 EAERLLSQMEKMGE

-3332 LPELTA
+3332 IPELTA
-3338 SGGNITINTSVLK
+3338 SGGNIAINTSVLK

-3406 NDNISKLNKKAGAA
+3406 NNNISKLNKKANAA
-3420 SGDFKSV
+3420 SGGFQSV

-3436 INIKGNYNGAP
+3436 INIKGNYSGAP

-3456 KASEG
+3456 KASYG

-3486 QHNNITIAGASAQD
+3486 QNNNITIAGASAQD

-3536 NTQYDKLKNN
+3536 NKQYDKLK
-3546 KKNIYDIT
+3546 KDKENIYDIT
-3554 GPYGE
+3554 GPNGV

-3564 EPKGSFIAGG
+3564 EPTGSFIAGG

-3594 DYVLSMKNDKN
+3594 DYGLWMSNDKN
-3605 VEAAIDKI
+3605 VEAAINKI
-3613 KSSYKDGD
+3613 KSSYKEGD

-3631 EAYRIVKG
+3631 DAYRIVKG

-3699 ITIESNHAYNMKLG
+3699 ITIESNLPYNMKLG

-3724 SITDTAGYSVYYNNK
+3724 SITDTAGYSVSYNNK
-3739 KIPVSRVTE
+3739 KIPVARVTE

-3761 GGTKYEYMAKYFDGA
+3761 GGTKYEYMANYFDGD
-3776 KGGQYQPK
+3776 KGGEYKPK
-3784 EGLRYTWTSG
+3784 AGLRYTWTSG

-3865 NQLGET
+3865 NQLGEA

-3925 EESVVKVHN
+3925 EESAVKVHN

-3945 GNTQLYEGKDAA
+3945 GNTQLYEGTDAA

-3968 WINSG
+3968 LINSG
-3973 RIIGGDPVK
+3973 RIDVGEPVK

-4069 IIYAGYNAIE
+4069 IIYAGNNAIE

-4084 LTAANGSIYGDGGSA
+4084 LTAANGSIYGDGSDGSA
-4099 LKIKA
+4099 MKIKA

-4215 AISESILQKT
+4215 AVSESILQKT
-4225 AASLDQTSKKDPN
+4225 AESLDQTSTKDPN

-4249 GSIGQR
+4249 GSVGQR

-4285 TLGQADVTNVTLRKD
+4285 TLGQADVTNVTLRKA

-4348 IGIEKS
+4348 VSLEKN
-4354 FAGRVSKDL
+4354 FAGRASKDL
-4363 NIETILTGNGRA
+4363 NIETLMTGNGRA

-4413 LNISLYGQDEAND
+4413 LNVSLYGQDEAND
-4426 GLSVISGGAVAINQ
+4426 GLSVIAGGAVAINQ

-4461 KILADNNIVLHG
+4461 KILADNDIVLHG

-4488 SITAGELTGDD
+4488 SITAGELTGND
-4499 ITLSARNG
+4499 ITLSARRG
-4507 SLAIGRLEAKG
+4507 SLDIDRLEAQG
-4518 VLRADAERMHF
+4518 LLRAEAERMHF

-4539 RPGQEAVFD
+4539 RPGKEAVFD
-4548 RLRTHGLAQF
+4548 RLRTNGLAQF
-4558 HNISQYQVYD
+4558 HKVSQYQVYD

-4580 GRTPYDSLVLFGNA
+4580 GRSPYDALVQFGNA
-4594 LHEFSSQRLYATGL
+4594 LHEFYSQRLYATGV
-4608 LERKLEYDVYEKLV
+4608 LEKKLEYDVHEKLFG
-4622 EPHIRPKILFDRY
+4622 PQIRPGILFDRY
-4635 NLIEQDEDEENKI
+4635 NLIEQEEAEEKKN
-4648 EQIDII
+4648 

>member
-14 KRAEA
+14 KRAET

-58 VRVDTDKNLMQ
+58 VRVDSDKNLMQ

-96 QELANLYFREEKDST
+96 QELANLYFRQEKDST

-146 KDGMVVGAN
+146 KDGMVVGGS

-180 ALKKQAWELS
+180 ALKKQNWELS

-213 INVAKGDGSSFAPQ
+213 INVAKGKDTSFAPQ

-271 KDNAAL
+271 KANAAL

-288 ATKKNAAHLDSVTLQ
+288 ATKKNAAHLDSVSLQ

-378 KSIYDGLDRTAEE
+378 KSIYDGLDRSAEE

-444 DAEATISVGHAGKL
+444 DAEATISVGSTGKL
-458 TASENINVAA
+458 TASENINVTA

-485 AGDSNKLKYFTGG
+485 QGDSNKLKYFTGG

-504 DSTATVD
+504 DSKATVD

-577 GAAGSTAKDK
+577 GAADSAAKDK

-681 QVKHGLD
+681 QAKHGLD

-710 IKKDKKTWDQ
+710 VKKDKKTWDK

-769 KNLLNAAQRE
+769 KNLLNAANRD

-790 EDMQNTAEVNVAEDG
+790 EDMQNTAEVNVAEDS
-805 GSELTARG
+805 GSELAARG

-836 SGWESFYNYWSTGGK
+836 SGWESFYDYWSKGK
-851 LEDDAAADAKAKV
+851 LEDDAADDAKAKV
-864 QQLETIV
+864 QQIETIV

-1032 ISAGSSG
+1032 ISAGSG
-1039 AIAMQTA
+1039 AVAMQTA

-1086 VSLSAAQK
+1086 VSLSAAKK

-1137 RNLEGTDSAGK
+1137 RNLEGTDSEGK

-1155 LEVDAHT
+1155 LEVNAHT

-1167 NFVLAGVASKSSNV
+1167 NFALAGVASKSSNV

-1209 EKKDDSTS
+1209 EKKDDS
-1217 GGSDKKDDTSSGGSD
+1217 
-1232 KKDDTNAGG
+1232 
-1241 SDKKDDKVQSTL
+1241 
-1253 RAGDSDKKDDSKK
+1253 KK
-1266 LQESVIKVDAAG
+1266 LEESVIKVDAAG

-1286 DETDASLDNV
+1286 DETDASIDNV

-1333 FGFAAEDGSSTKFQ
+1333 FGFAAENGSSTKIQ

-1431 MKNGRNGA
+1431 MKNGA

-1475 DVDNKISAI
+1475 DVDNKISAV

-1491 TQEILA
+1491 TQDKLA

-1517 GVLAGN
+1517 GVLVGN

-1544 QAGSNTIYAQSVAN
+1544 QVGSNTIYAQSVAN

-1574 IDAINSTADNGITV
+1574 IDVINSTADNGITV

-1663 AGVDVTAAAAAN
+1663 AGVDVTAAAAAD

-1695 LGAEANE
+1695 LGSEANE

-1793 GTDKVSVDIAGSGVD
+1793 GTDKVSVDVAGSGVD

-1831 TGNTKSLLVGVA
+1831 ASNTKSLLVGVA

-1888 LFKAKASNDGSIVTV
+1888 LFKAEASNDGSIVTV
-1903 GAGVSAAIASGAAT
+1903 GAGVSAAIASGAAS

-1936 SSIESAGS
+1936 GSIESEGS

-2043 DGMTQAT
+2043 DGMTQAD
-2050 FDNVKLQA
+2050 FDNVQMTA
-2058 EADDAAVSVK
+2058 SGNDTAVSVK

-2084 GGGGLGGGALGA
+2084 GGGGMGGGALGA

-2106 TVAQAKGGSWRAGAA
+2106 TVAQAKGGTWKTDAA
-2121 VVQANSKTKVEHVTT
+2121 VVQANSKTKVQHVTT

-2179 NADRNMDIAAYNNGF
+2179 NADRNTAIAAYNNGF
-2194 ALTGS
+2194 ALSGS

-2231 KNADVKVTAKNKTS
+2231 KNADVKVTAKNKSS

-2286 DSKNAFRNIDVTADN
+2286 DSNNGFRNIDVTADN

-2335 TVDGSKLYA
+2335 TVDGSRLYA

-2402 YTTYTQAI
+2402 YTTYTQAT

-2415 QYVTDIQGIAGEGLT
+2415 QYVTDIQGIAGDGLT
-2430 GTNAALKALPANSVA
+2430 CTNAALKELPANSVA

-2471 AVQAAA
+2471 AVQATA

-2503 TRFREEQSVQLDN
+2503 TRFREEQSVRLDN

-2534 KHYMGQGGFS
+2534 KHYMGQGSFGL
-2544 MEAYSDTVSYIKH
+2544 EAYSDTVSYITH

-2583 VQLDNKG
+2583 VQLENKG
-2590 LAVNIG
+2590 LAVNIE

-2611 TAGVELGKQTAG
+2611 AAGVELGKQTAG

-2640 KDEIEAGVTVGVISV
+2640 KDEIEAGVTVSVGSV
-2655 HGSSAESRALGAAD
+2655 HGSSAESRALGSAD
-2669 VYVGGGS
+2669 VYVGDGS

-2695 TTEAINHAVSVSA
+2695 TTEAINHAISVSL
-2708 GVDVTVNRALTENAM
+2708 GVDVTINRALTENAM
-2723 QSNVYLGDI
+2723 QSKVYLGDI
-2732 SAGSRLADLRVQ
+2732 SAGSKLADLRVQ

-2773 EENSSVNIAIDGGKG
+2773 EENSTVAISLDGGKG
-2788 LSLQQLDVLA
+2788 LTLQQLDVLA
-2798 ENAQNVTAKAD
+2798 ENVQDVTAKAD

-2842 AADSMS
+2842 AADGMS
-2848 VQALRKEN
+2848 LQALRREN

-2947 QDSSLQSKQGHVQLA
+2947 QDSSLQSKKGHVQLA
-2962 GQSEEDLLVNAYVY
+2962 SQSADDLLVNAYVY
-2976 SLGMIDAT
+2976 SLGMVDAT

-3110 QQNELFM
+3110 QQNELIM

-3182 AGMDNKINIVVGA
+3182 AGMDNRINIVVGA
-3195 AGDIT
+3195 AGDIA
-3200 LFDEDERKSLTNK
+3200 LFDEAERNSLTNK
-3213 TALSKEELQGKI
+3213 KALSKEDLQGKI

-3249 TAATIKDSIKLGSID
+3249 TAATIKDSIKLGSVD

-3275 IMVLISEYA
+3275 IMLLISEYS
-3284 SDGDNSA
+3284 SDGADSA

-3298 EAERLLTQMEKMGE
+3298 EAERLLSQMEKMGE

-3373 NLMLRLQR
+3373 NIMLRLQR

-3406 NDNISKLNKKAGAA
+3406 NNNISKLNKKANAT
-3420 SGDFKSV
+3420 SGGFQSV

-3456 KASEG
+3456 KATDG

-3486 QHNNITIAGASAQD
+3486 LHNNITIAGASAQD

-3524 IVNIDHDPRQFF
+3524 IVNIDHDPQSFF
-3536 NTQYDKLKNN
+3536 NKYYDKLKNN
-3546 KKNIYDIT
+3546 KENIYDIT

-3605 VEAAIDKI
+3605 VEAAISKI
-3613 KSSYKDGD
+3613 KSSYKEGD

-3739 KIPVSRVTE
+3739 KIPVARVTE

-3776 KGGQYQPK
+3776 KGGEYQPK
-3784 EGLRYTWTSG
+3784 AGLRYTWTSG

-3820 DKDLQ
+3820 DKDLK

-3836 GSSANEA
+3836 GSSNNEA
-3843 RKDGVVVQETNDTR
+3843 RKDGVVVQETNDSQ

-3945 GNTQLYEGKDAA
+3945 GNTQLYEGTDAA

-3973 RIIGGDPVK
+3973 RIDVGEPVK

-4348 IGIEKS
+4348 VGLEKS

-4363 NIETILTGNGRA
+4363 NIETLMTGNGRA

-4413 LNISLYGQDEAND
+4413 LNVSLYGQDEAND

-4461 KILADNNIVLHG
+4461 KILADNDIVLHG

-4488 SITAGELTGDD
+4488 SITAGELTGTD
-4499 ITLSARNG
+4499 ITLSAGKG
-4507 SLAIGRLEAKG
+4507 SLAIDRLKAQG
-4518 VLRADAERMHF
+4518 VLRAEGERMHF
-4529 GDASIGHGSI
+4529 GDASIGHASI
-4539 RPGQEAVFD
+4539 RPGKEAVFD
-4548 RLRTHGLAQF
+4548 RLRTNGLAQF
-4558 HNISQYQVYD
+4558 QGVSQYQVYD

-4622 EPHIRPKILFDRY
+4622 EPHIRPKILFDRF

-4648 EQIDII
+4648 EQIDVI

>member
-58 VRVDTDKNLMQ
+58 VRVDSDKNLMQ

-96 QELANLYFREEKDST
+96 QELANLYFRQEKDS
-111 ALNTLVNTVASRIDI
+111 AVLNTLVNTVASRIDI
-126 NGTVNAIRDNKV
+126 NGTVNAIRDNNV

-180 ALKKQAWELS
+180 ALKKQDWELS

-213 INVAKGDGSSFAPQ
+213 INVAKAKDSSFAPQ
-227 LRTGMLFYTTVNTNG
+227 LRTGMLFYTTVNTAG
-242 LVSDAGVKD
+242 LVSDAAVKD

-378 KSIYDGLDRTAEE
+378 KSIYDGLDRTAEK
-391 ITNAMGYKITVNDAL
+391 ITNAMGYEITVNDAL

-444 DAEATISVGHAGKL
+444 DAEATISVGSTGKL

-485 AGDSNKLKYFTGG
+485 QGDSNKLKYFTGG

-577 GAAGSTAKDK
+577 GAAGSAAKDK

-671 SGSTWVVNTP
+671 SGSQWVVNTP

-769 KNLLNAAQRE
+769 KNLLNAANRD

-790 EDMQNTAEVNVAEDG
+790 EDMQNTAEVNVAEDS
-805 GSELTARG
+805 GSELAARG

-828 NKLVDAVK
+828 NKLVDAVE
-836 SGWESFYNYWSTGGK
+836 SGWESFYDYWSKGK
-851 LEDDAAADAKAKV
+851 LEDDAADDAKAKV
-864 QQLETIV
+864 QQIETIV

-1032 ISAGSSG
+1032 ISAGSG

-1086 VSLSAAQK
+1086 VSLSAAKK

-1137 RNLEGTDSAGK
+1137 RNLEGTDSEGK

-1155 LEVDAHT
+1155 LEVNAHT

-1167 NFVLAGVASKSSNV
+1167 NFALAGVASKSSNV

-1217 GGSDKKDDTSSGGSD
+1217 GGSDKKDDT
-1232 KKDDTNAGG
+1232 NAGG
-1241 SDKKDDKVQSTL
+1241 SDKNDDKMQSTL
-1253 RAGDSDKKDDSKK
+1253 RAGDSDKKDDTGAGGSDKKDDSKK
-1266 LQESVIKVDAAG
+1266 LEESVIKVDAAG

-1286 DETDASLDNV
+1286 DETDAYIDNV
-1296 QIELLRPAGANKTT
+1296 QIELQRPAGANKTT

-1360 KSTTSALRH
+1360 KSTTSALRR

-1421 TVQAELTGNV
+1421 TVQADMTGNV
-1431 MKNGRNGA
+1431 MKNGKNGA

-1475 DVDNKISAI
+1475 DVDNKISAV
-1484 MKDNTIG
+1484 MNDNTIG
-1491 TQEILA
+1491 TQDKLA

-1517 GVLAGN
+1517 GVLVGN

-1574 IDAINSTADNGITV
+1574 IDVINSTADNGITV

-1608 GEGASYVYEDNG
+1608 GEGTSYVYEDNG

-1663 AGVDVTAAAAAN
+1663 AGVDVTAAAAAD

-1713 TAENAGN
+1713 TAENTGN

-1793 GTDKVSVDIAGSGVD
+1793 GTDKVSVDVAGSGVD

-1831 TGNTKSLLVGVA
+1831 ASNTKSLLVGVA

-1888 LFKAKASNDGSIVTV
+1888 LFKAEAINDSSIVTV
-1903 GAGVSAAIASGAAT
+1903 GAGVSAAIASGAAS

-1936 SSIESAGS
+1936 SSIESVGS

-1999 NAKNINVL
+1999 NAKNISVL

-2106 TVAQAKGGSWRAGAA
+2106 TVAQAKGGTWKTDAA
-2121 VVQANSKTKVEHVTT
+2121 VVQANSKTKVQHVTT

-2179 NADRNMDIAAYNNGF
+2179 NADRNTAIAAYNNGF
-2194 ALTGS
+2194 ALSGS

-2213 DKASILAGL
+2213 DKANILAGL
-2222 ADSQLQRAD
+2222 ADSNLQRAD
-2231 KNADVKVTAKNKTS
+2231 KSADVKVTAKNKSS

-2256 LSIGAAIGTSVE
+2256 LSLGAAIGTSVE

-2344 DNIKV
+2344 DDIKV

-2402 YTTYTQAI
+2402 YTTYTQAT

-2503 TRFREEQSVQLDN
+2503 TRFREEQSVKLDDAI
-2516 SVIKGSSVDI
+2516 IKGQSVDI

-2570 TATDKTTLGANNK
+2570 TATDKTTLGAQNK

-2590 LAVNIG
+2590 LAVNIE

-2655 HGSSAESRALGAAD
+2655 HGSSAESRALGSAD

-2676 SLSAD
+2676 SLSSD

-2723 QSNVYLGDI
+2723 QSKVYLGDI
-2732 SAGSRLADLRVQ
+2732 SAGSKLAALSVQ

-2763 TGSGNNFARA
+2763 AGSGNNFAKA
-2773 EENSSVNIAIDGGKG
+2773 EENSTVAISLDGGKG

-2947 QDSSLQSKQGHVQLA
+2947 QDSSLQSKKGHVQLA
-2962 GQSEEDLLVNAYVY
+2962 SQSADDLLVNAYVY
-2976 SLGMIDAT
+2976 SLGMVDAT

-3141 HTGRDTSYGGD
+3141 HTGRDTSYGGE

-3195 AGDIT
+3195 AGDIA
-3200 LFDEDERKSLTNK
+3200 LFDEAERKSLTNK

-3249 TAATIKDSIKLGSID
+3249 TAASIKDSIKLGSVD

-3275 IMVLISEYA
+3275 IMLLVSEYA
-3284 SDGDNSA
+3284 SDGTDSA

-3317 GKYVLNARKMVDYVE
+3317 GKYVLNAHKMVDYVE

-3356 GSLAAN
+3356 GSLSAN

-3406 NDNISKLNKKAGAA
+3406 NNNISKLNKKAGAA
-3420 SGDFKSV
+3420 SGGFQSV

-3436 INIKGNYNGAP
+3436 IDIKGNYSGAP
-3447 LDYRVVEDG
+3447 LDYKVVEDG
-3456 KASEG
+3456 QTFVG

-3500 SVSVLGASVA
+3500 SVSVLGANVA

-3524 IVNIDHDPRQFF
+3524 IVNIDYDPQSFF
-3536 NTQYDKLKNN
+3536 YKYYDKLKNN
-3546 KKNIYDIT
+3546 KENIYDIT

-3605 VEAAIDKI
+3605 VEAAISKI
-3613 KSSYKDGD
+3613 KSSYKEGD

-3739 KIPVSRVTE
+3739 KIPVARVTE

-3836 GSSANEA
+3836 GSSNNEA
-3843 RKDGVVVQETNDTR
+3843 RKDGVVVQETNDSQ

-3945 GNTQLYEGKDAA
+3945 GNTQLYEGTDAA

-3973 RIIGGDPVK
+3973 RIDVGEPVK

-4196 NQEKGLGSYA
+4196 NKEKGLGSYTT
-4206 AWDKTALLY
+4206 WDKTALLY

-4225 AASLDQTSKKDPN
+4225 AESLDQTSTKDPN

-4285 TLGQADVTNVTLRKD
+4285 SLGQADVTNVTLRKD
-4300 ADGKQIAVIDETQT
+4300 ADGKQIAVIDETQP

-4348 IGIEKS
+4348 IGSEKS

-4363 NIETILTGNGRA
+4363 NIEKILTGNGRA

-4405 NGVGSTGA
+4405 NGVGSNDV

-4426 GLSVISGGAVAINQ
+4426 GLSVISGGSVAIKQ
-4440 LGDKQLVLQHLSTG
+4440 LGDNQLILQYLSAG
-4454 KDAGSYL
+4454 KDPDSYVM
-4461 KILADNNIVLHG
+4461 ILADNDIVLHG
-4473 DAPDSESITLQSRGG
+4473 EAPDSKRITMQSKGG
-4488 SITAGELTGDD
+4488 SITAGELTGTD
-4499 ITLSARNG
+4499 ITLSAGNG
-4507 SLAIGRLEAKG
+4507 SLEIGKLEAQG
-4518 VLRADAERMHF
+4518 TLRAEAERMHF

-4539 RPGQEAVFD
+4539 RAGKEAVFD
-4548 RLRTHGLAQF
+4548 RLRTYGMAQF
-4558 HNISQYQVYD
+4558 HSISQYQLYD

-4580 GRTPYDSLVLFGNA
+4580 GRSPYDALVLFGNA

-4622 EPHIRPKILFDRY
+4622 EPHIRPKILFDRF

>member
-58 VRVDTDKNLMQ
+58 VRVDSDKNLMQ

-96 QELANLYFREEKDST
+96 QELANLYFRQEKDST

-180 ALKKQAWELS
+180 ALKKQDWELS

-213 INVAKGDGSSFAPQ
+213 INVAKGNGSSFAPQ
-227 LRTGMLFYTTVNTNG
+227 LRTGMLFYTTVNTAG
-242 LVSDAGVKD
+242 LVSDAAVKD

-264 VIADPND
+264 VIVDPND

-303 NAVEAKVNIAEGA
+303 NAVEAKVNISEGA

-391 ITNAMGYKITVNDAL
+391 ITDAMGYKITVNDAL

-444 DAEATISVGHAGKL
+444 DAEATISVGNAGKL

-485 AGDSNKLKYFTGG
+485 QGDSNKLKYFTGG

-522 AVTAKAVDTSIG
+522 AVSAKAVDTSIG

-577 GAAGSTAKDK
+577 GAAGSAAKDK

-681 QVKHGLD
+681 QAKHGLD
-688 VLRNFLSGVNE
+688 VLRNFLFGVNE

-720 YFNFGMSLGLALVD
+720 YFNFGMSFGLALVD

-790 EDMQNTAEVNVAEDG
+790 EDMQNTAEVNVAEDS
-805 GSELTARG
+805 GSELAARG

-836 SGWESFYNYWSTGGK
+836 SGWESFYDYWSKGK
-851 LEDDAAADAKAKV
+851 LEDDAADDAKAKV

-971 TAGADVALAASVT
+971 MAGADVALAASVT

-1032 ISAGSSG
+1032 ISAGSG

-1086 VSLSAAQK
+1086 VSLSAAKK

-1137 RNLEGTDSAGK
+1137 RNLESTDSAGK
-1148 GSITASA
+1148 GSITTSA

-1167 NFVLAGVASKSSNV
+1167 NFALAGVASKSSNV

-1217 GGSDKKDDTSSGGSD
+1217 GGSDKKDD
-1232 KKDDTNAGG
+1232 
-1241 SDKKDDKVQSTL
+1241 
-1253 RAGDSDKKDDSKK
+1253 SKK
-1266 LQESVIKVDAAG
+1266 LEESVIKVDAAG

-1286 DETDASLDNV
+1286 DETDASIDNV

-1360 KSTTSALRH
+1360 KSTTSALRR

-1402 AGSVDIN
+1402 AGNVDIN

-1421 TVQAELTGNV
+1421 TVQADMTGNV
-1431 MKNGRNGA
+1431 MKNGA

-1475 DVDNKISAI
+1475 DVDNKISAV
-1484 MKDNTIG
+1484 MNDNTIG
-1491 TQEILA
+1491 TQDKLA

-1517 GVLAGN
+1517 GVLVGN

-1574 IDAINSTADNGITV
+1574 IDVINSTADNGITV

-1644 HGRTLVFNSKRSFV
+1644 YGRTLVFNSKRSFV
-1658 DEKTR
+1658 DEKTK

-1820 GGNIKADNVEV
+1820 GGNIKADNVEAAS
-1831 TGNTKSLLVGVA
+1831 NTKSLLVGVA

-1931 VVDGG
+1931 VVDGD
-1936 SSIESAGS
+1936 SSIESEGS

-1999 NAKNINVL
+1999 NAKNISVL

-2121 VVQANSKTKVEHVTT
+2121 LVQANSKTKVEHVTT

-2194 ALTGS
+2194 ALSAS

-2222 ADSQLQRAD
+2222 ADSNLQRAD
-2231 KNADVKVTAKNKTS
+2231 KSADVKVTAKNKSS

-2256 LSIGAAIGTSVE
+2256 LSLGAAIGTSVE

-2402 YTTYTQAI
+2402 YTTYTQAT

-2415 QYVTDIQGIAGEGLT
+2415 QYVTDIQGIAGDGLT

-2503 TRFREEQSVQLDN
+2503 TRFREEQSVQLADAI
-2516 SVIKGSSVDI
+2516 IKSQSVDI

-2557 SGANKLQINGSTI
+2557 SGTNKLQINGSTI
-2570 TATDKTTLGANNK
+2570 TATDKTTLGAQNK
-2583 VQLDNKG
+2583 VQLDNKA

-2611 TAGVELGKQTAG
+2611 AAGVELGKQTAG
-2623 SVAGKS
+2623 SVEGKS

-2655 HGSSAESRALGAAD
+2655 HGSSAESRVLGAAD
-2669 VYVGGGS
+2669 VYVGDGS

-2708 GVDVTVNRALTENAM
+2708 GVDVTINRALTENAM

-2732 SAGSRLADLRVQ
+2732 SAGSKLADLRVQ

-2763 TGSGNNFARA
+2763 AGSGNNFAKA
-2773 EENSSVNIAIDGGKG
+2773 EENSTVAISLDGGKG

-2842 AADSMS
+2842 AADGMS
-2848 VQALRKEN
+2848 VQALREEN

-2976 SLGMIDAT
+2976 SLGMVDAT
-2984 ETRVTNNITNDNR
+2984 ETRVTNNISNDNR

-3065 NDISYYAG
+3065 NDINYYAG
-3073 KHLDGSLG
+3073 KYLDGSLG
-3081 RLELDAQAINYNGGV
+3081 RLELDAQAINYNGSV

-3152 EEGGYVT
+3152 EEGGYVS

-3182 AGMDNKINIVVGA
+3182 AGMDNRINIVVGA
-3195 AGDIT
+3195 AGDIA
-3200 LFDEDERKSLTNK
+3200 LFDEAERNSLTNK
-3213 TALSKEELQGKI
+3213 KALSKEELQGKI

-3249 TAATIKDSIKLGSID
+3249 TAATIKDSIKLGSVD

-3275 IMVLISEYA
+3275 IMLLISEYS
-3284 SDGDNSA
+3284 SDGADSA

-3298 EAERLLTQMEKMGE
+3298 EAERLLSQMEKMGE

-3406 NDNISKLNKKAGAA
+3406 NNNISKLNKKAGAA
-3420 SGDFKSV
+3420 SGGFQSV
-3427 KSETGIGGS
+3427 KSETGIGGN
-3436 INIKGNYNGAP
+3436 ININGNYSGAP

-3456 KASEG
+3456 KASDG

-3524 IVNIDHDPRQFF
+3524 IVNIDHDPQQFF
-3536 NTQYDKLKNN
+3536 NKYYDKLKNN
-3546 KKNIYDIT
+3546 KGNIYDIT
-3554 GPYGE
+3554 GPYGV

-3613 KSSYKDGD
+3613 KSSYKEGD

-3631 EAYRIVKG
+3631 DAYRIVKG

-3659 PASNTIILE
+3659 PASDTIILE

-3689 RLYCLDGTSN
+3689 KLYCLDGTSN

-3713 SLITNDVKGRV
+3713 SLITNEVKGRV
-3724 SITDTAGYSVYYNNK
+3724 SITDTAGYSVKSNNK
-3739 KIPVSRVTE
+3739 EIPVARVTE

-3776 KGGQYQPK
+3776 KGGEYQPK

-3794 TKNTDY
+3794 TKNTEY

-3836 GSSANEA
+3836 GSSADEA
-3843 RKDGVVVQETNDTR
+3843 RKAGVVVQETNDTR

-3945 GNTQLYEGKDAA
+3945 GNTQLYEGTDAA

-3968 WINSG
+3968 LINSG
-3973 RIIGGDPVK
+3973 RIDVGEPVK

-3990 RIISVA
+3990 RIIGIA

-4001 ENINIAAGDDV
+4001 GNINIAAGDDV

-4041 LDANSGELSESGYR
+4041 LDANSGDLSGYGYR

-4079 ADRIN
+4079 ANRIN
-4084 LTAANGSIYGDGGSA
+4084 LTAANGSIYGEGGSA

-4125 INIEQVEGNLRLG
+4125 INIEQVEGDLRLG

-4215 AISESILQKT
+4215 AVSESILQKT
-4225 AASLDQTSKKDPN
+4225 AESLDQTSTKDPN

-4348 IGIEKS
+4348 VSIEKS
-4354 FAGRVSKDL
+4354 FAGRASKDL
-4363 NIETILTGNGRA
+4363 NIETIITGNGRA

-4405 NGVGSTGA
+4405 NGVGGTGA
-4413 LNISLYGQDEAND
+4413 LNVSLYGQDEAND

-4461 KILADNNIVLHG
+4461 KILADNDIVLHG
-4473 DAPDSESITLQSRGG
+4473 DAPDSKRITLQSRGG
-4488 SITAGELTGDD
+4488 SITADELTGND
-4499 ITLSARNG
+4499 ITLSAGNG
-4507 SLAIGRLEAKG
+4507 SLAIGRLKAQG
-4518 VLRADAERMHF
+4518 TLRAEAERMHF

-4539 RPGQEAVFD
+4539 RPGKEAAFD
-4548 RLRTHGLAQF
+4548 RLRTNGLAQF
-4558 HNISQYQVYD
+4558 QGVSQYQVYD

-4648 EQIDII
+4648 EQIDVI

>member
-58 VRVDTDKNLMQ
+58 VRVDSDKNLMQ

-96 QELANLYFREEKDST
+96 QELANLYFRQEKDST

-126 NGTVNAIRDNKV
+126 NGTVNAIRDNNV

-180 ALKKQAWELS
+180 ALKKQDWELS

-213 INVAKGDGSSFAPQ
+213 INVAKAKDTSFAPQ

-264 VIADPND
+264 VIADPNAAT
-271 KDNAAL
+271 NNAL

-288 ATKKNAAHLDSVTLQ
+288 ATKKNAAHLDSVSLQ

-378 KSIYDGLDRTAEE
+378 KSIYDGLDRSAEE
-391 ITNAMGYKITVNDAL
+391 ITNAMGYKVTVNDAL

-444 DAEATISVGHAGKL
+444 DAEATISVGSTGKL

-485 AGDSNKLKYFTGG
+485 QGDSNKLKYFTGG

-577 GAAGSTAKDK
+577 GAAGSAAKDK
-587 NNPLLKAGGALTVNA
+587 NNPLLKAGGAFTVNA

-769 KNLLNAAQRE
+769 KNLLNAANRD

-805 GSELTARG
+805 GSELAAKG

-836 SGWESFYNYWSTGGK
+836 SGWESFYDYWSKGK
-851 LEDDAAADAKAKV
+851 LEDDAADDAKAKV
-864 QQLETIV
+864 QQIETIV

-1032 ISAGSSG
+1032 ISAGSG
-1039 AIAMQTA
+1039 DIAMQTA

-1086 VSLSAAQK
+1086 VSLSAAKK

-1137 RNLEGTDSAGK
+1137 RNLEGTDSEGK

-1155 LEVDAHT
+1155 LEVNAHT

-1167 NFVLAGVASKSSNV
+1167 NFALAGVASKSSNV

-1209 EKKDDSTS
+1209 EKKNDSTS
-1217 GGSDKKDDTSSGGSD
+1217 GGSDKKDD
-1232 KKDDTNAGG
+1232 N
-1241 SDKKDDKVQSTL
+1241 
-1253 RAGDSDKKDDSKK
+1253 KK
-1266 LQESVIKVDAAG
+1266 LEESVIKVDAAG

-1286 DETDASLDNV
+1286 DETDASIDNV
-1296 QIELLRPAGANKTT
+1296 QIELLRPTGASKTT

-1333 FGFAAEDGSSTKFQ
+1333 FGFAAEEGSSTKFQ

-1421 TVQAELTGNV
+1421 TVQAELSGNV
-1431 MKNGRNGA
+1431 MKNGA

-1445 AYDKDVQAG
+1445 AYDKNVQAG

-1475 DVDNKISAI
+1475 DVDNKISAV

-1491 TQEILA
+1491 TQKILA

-1517 GVLAGN
+1517 GVLVGN

-1544 QAGSNTIYAQSVAN
+1544 QAGSNAIYAQSVAN

-1574 IDAINSTADNGITV
+1574 IDVINSTADNGITV

-1687 ANGSQGVA
+1687 ANGSQGVT

-1754 FNAAASDNTIAASG
+1754 FNAAASDNTIVASSMS
-1768 KDGVKI
+1768 KDGLKI

-1793 GTDKVSVDIAGSGVD
+1793 GTDKVSVDVAGSGVD

-1820 GGNIKADNVEV
+1820 GGNIKADEVEV
-1831 TGNTKSLLVGVA
+1831 TSSTKSLLVGVA

-1864 SDLDNTTGAYV
+1864 SDLDNTTGANV

-1903 GAGVSAAIASGAAT
+1903 GAGVSAAIASGAFS

-1936 SSIESAGS
+1936 GSIESEGS

-1950 DNSSI
+1950 DKSSI

-2007 ANDKSSTLNLAL
+2007 VNDKSSTLNLAL

-2043 DGMTQAT
+2043 DGVTQAD
-2050 FDNVKLQA
+2050 FDNVQMTA
-2058 EADDAAVSVK
+2058 SGNDTAVSVK

-2074 LTNSADALSI
+2074 LTNSADAVVI

-2106 TVAQAKGGSWRAGAA
+2106 TVAQAKGGTWKTGAA
-2121 VVQANSKTKVEHVTT
+2121 LVQANSKTKVQHVTT

-2142 GAEGAGALTASV
+2142 GAEGAAALTASV

-2179 NADRNMDIAAYNNGF
+2179 NADRNTAIAAYNNGF

-2231 KNADVKVTAKNKTS
+2231 KSADVKVTAKNKSS

-2286 DSKNAFRNIDVTADN
+2286 DSKNGFRNIDVTADN

-2335 TVDGSKLYA
+2335 TVDGSRLYA

-2402 YTTYTQAI
+2402 YTTYTQAT

-2461 IKGSTLEAGQ
+2461 IKGSTLEAKQ
-2471 AVQAAA
+2471 AVQATA
-2477 HGTNNVNSDIRQA
+2477 HGTNNINSDIRQA

-2526 SSLTDGNI
+2526 SSLTEGDI
-2534 KHYMGQGGFS
+2534 KHYMGQGSFGL
-2544 MEAYSDTVSYIKH
+2544 EAYSDTVSYITH

-2583 VQLDNKG
+2583 VQLENKG
-2590 LAVNIG
+2590 LAVNIE

-2611 TAGVELGKQTAG
+2611 DTGVELGKQTAG

-2640 KDEIEAGVTVGVISV
+2640 KDEIEAGVTVSVGSV

-2669 VYVGGGS
+2669 VYVGDGS

-2695 TTEAINHAVSVSA
+2695 TTEAINHAISVSL
-2708 GVDVTVNRALTENAM
+2708 GVDVTINRALTENAM
-2723 QSNVYLGDI
+2723 KSKVYLGDI
-2732 SAGSRLADLRVQ
+2732 SAGSKLADLRVQ

-2773 EENSSVNIAIDGGKG
+2773 EENSSVNIVIDGGKG

-2798 ENAQNVTAKAD
+2798 ENTQNVTAKAD

-2817 ISPYTA
+2817 VSPYTA

-2861 DALTNSL
+2861 DALTTSL

-2888 SAAKLTSGSD
+2888 SAAKLTSGND
-2898 MLLKADNNIKLNRAE
+2898 MLLKADKNIRLNRE
-2913 GYNEMLWGQ
+2913 DGYNEILWGQ

-2936 NSITAATAVRL
+2936 NSITAATAVKL
-2947 QDSSLQSKQGHVQLA
+2947 QDSSLKSKKGHVQLA
-2962 GQSEEDLLVNAYVY
+2962 SQSKDDLLVNAYVY
-2976 SLGMIDAT
+2976 SLGMVDAT

-3065 NDISYYAG
+3065 NDINYYAG

-3081 RLELDAQAINYNGGV
+3081 RFELDAQAINYNGGV

-3182 AGMDNKINIVVGA
+3182 AGMDNRINIVVGA

-3249 TAATIKDSIKLGSID
+3249 TAATIKDSIKLGSVD
-3264 YAQTLMNRYNE
+3264 YAQTLLNRYNE
-3275 IMVLISEYA
+3275 IMLLVSEYA
-3284 SDGDNSA
+3284 SDGENSA
-3291 SYIGYKA
+3291 SYMGYKA
-3298 EAERLLTQMEKMGE
+3298 EGERLLSEMEKMGE
-3312 VSYVD
+3312 VSYVN
-3317 GKYVLNARKMVDYVE
+3317 GKYVLNANEKVDYVK

-3373 NLMLRLQR
+3373 NLMLILQR

-3406 NDNISKLNKKAGAA
+3406 NNNISKLNKKADAA
-3420 SGDFKSV
+3420 SSGFQSV

-3436 INIKGNYNGAP
+3436 ININGNYSGAP

-3461 QYLPQAD
+3461 QYLPRAD

-3524 IVNIDHDPRQFF
+3524 IVNIDHDPQQFF
-3536 NTQYDKLKNN
+3536 NKYYDKLKNN

-3554 GPYGE
+3554 GPYGV

-3564 EPKGSFIAGG
+3564 EPTGSFIAGG

-3613 KSSYKDGD
+3613 KSSYKEGD

-3659 PASNTIILE
+3659 PASNTILLE

-3825 EWSTQ
+3825 EWSTT

-3843 RKDGVVVQETNDTR
+3843 RKDGVVVQETNDMR

-3916 EVKFLGQKA
+3916 EVKFLVQKA

-3945 GNTQLYEGKDAA
+3945 GNTQLYEGTDAA

-3973 RIIGGDPVK
+3973 RIDVGEPVK

-4012 YLKLKSWSQA
+4012 YLKLKSWSEA
-4022 GGEVTV
+4022 GGEATVT
-4028 NVSNLAGAKGRLH
+4028 VSNLAGAKGRLH
-4041 LDANSGELSESGYR
+4041 LDSNSGDLSEQGYR
-4055 WKLLDITNSSSNGD
+4055 WKLIDITNNSSNGD

-4300 ADGKQIAVIDETQT
+4300 ADGKQIAVIDETQP

-4363 NIETILTGNGRA
+4363 NIEKILTGNGRA
-4375 TVTSLGSINKLAAEP
+4375 TVTSLGSINKVAADP

-4405 NGVGSTGA
+4405 NGVGSTGM
-4413 LNISLYGQDEAND
+4413 LNISLYGQDEAKD
-4426 GLSVISGGAVAINQ
+4426 GLSVISGGSVAIRQ
-4440 LGDKQLVLQHLSTG
+4440 LGDNQLILQYLSAG
-4454 KDAGSYL
+4454 KDADSYVM
-4461 KILADNNIVLHG
+4461 ILADNDIVLNG
-4473 DAPDSESITLQSRGG
+4473 EAPDSKRITMQSKGG
-4488 SITAGELTGDD
+4488 SITAGELTGTD
-4499 ITLSARNG
+4499 ITLSAGNG
-4507 SLAIGRLEAKG
+4507 SLEIGKLEAQG
-4518 VLRADAERMHF
+4518 TLRAEAERMHF

-4539 RPGQEAVFD
+4539 RAGKEAVFD
-4548 RLRTHGLAQF
+4548 KLRTHGLAQF
-4558 HNISQYQVYD
+4558 QGVSQYQVYD
-4568 LGDGLQLRLTAG
+4568 LGDGLKLRLNAG

-4594 LHEFSSQRLYATGL
+4594 MHEFSSQSLYATGL
-4608 LERKLEYDVYEKLV
+4608 LEKKLEYDVYEKLV
-4622 EPHIRPKILFDRY
+4622 EPHIRPKILFDRF

-4648 EQIDII
+4648 EQIDVI

>member
-58 VRVDTDKNLMQ
+58 VRVDSDKNLMQ

-96 QELANLYFREEKDST
+96 QELANLYFRQEKDST

-180 ALKKQAWELS
+180 ALKKQDWELS

-213 INVAKGDGSSFAPQ
+213 INVAKGNGSSFAPQ

-242 LVSDAGVKD
+242 LVSDAAVKD

-264 VIADPND
+264 VIADPNATT
-271 KDNAAL
+271 NNAL

-288 ATKKNAAHLDSVTLQ
+288 ATKKNAAHLDLVTLQ

-391 ITNAMGYKITVNDAL
+391 ITDAMGNKITVNDAL

-444 DAEATISVGHAGKL
+444 DAEATISVGSTGKL

-485 AGDSNKLKYFTGG
+485 QGDSNKLKYFTGG

-577 GAAGSTAKDK
+577 GAAGSAAKDK

-671 SGSTWVVNTP
+671 SGSQWVVNTP

-710 IKKDKKTWDQ
+710 VKKDKKTWDK

-769 KNLLNAAQRE
+769 KNLLNAANRD

-790 EDMQNTAEVNVAEDG
+790 EDMQNTAEVNVAEDS
-805 GSELTARG
+805 GSELAARG

-836 SGWESFYNYWSTGGK
+836 SGWESFYDYWSKGK
-851 LEDDAAADAKAKV
+851 LEDDAADDAKAKV

-971 TAGADVALAASVT
+971 TAGADVELAASVT

-1032 ISAGSSG
+1032 ISAGSG

-1086 VSLSAAQK
+1086 VSLRTNEK
-1094 LRLAAAND
+1094 LRLVAAND

-1113 YSKDSSVGV
+1113 YSKESSVGV

-1137 RNLEGTDSAGK
+1137 RNLESTDSAGK
-1148 GSITASA
+1148 GSITTSA

-1167 NFVLAGVASKSSNV
+1167 NFALAGVASKSSNV

-1217 GGSDKKDDTSSGGSD
+1217 GGSDKKDD
-1232 KKDDTNAGG
+1232 
-1241 SDKKDDKVQSTL
+1241 KVQSTL
-1253 RAGDSDKKDDSKK
+1253 RAGGSDKKDDSKK
-1266 LQESVIKVDAAG
+1266 LEESVIKVDAAG

-1286 DETDASLDNV
+1286 DETDASIDNV

-1333 FGFAAEDGSSTKFQ
+1333 FGFAAEEGSSTKFQ

-1431 MKNGRNGA
+1431 MKNGA

-1484 MKDNTIG
+1484 MKENTIG

-1517 GVLAGN
+1517 GVLVGN

-1574 IDAINSTADNGITV
+1574 IDVINSTADNGITV

-1644 HGRTLVFNSKRSFV
+1644 YGRTLVFNSKRSFV

-1663 AGVDVTAAAAAN
+1663 AGVDVTAAAAAD
-1675 ILDLDASAALAQ
+1675 ILDLDAFAALAQ

-1713 TAENAGN
+1713 TAENTGN

-1793 GTDKVSVDIAGSGVD
+1793 GTDKVSVDVAGSGVD

-1820 GGNIKADNVEV
+1820 GGNIKADNVEAAS
-1831 TGNTKSLLVGVA
+1831 NTKSLLVGVA

-1888 LFKAKASNDGSIVTV
+1888 LFKAEASNDGSIVTV
-1903 GAGVSAAIASGAAT
+1903 GAGVSAAIASGAAS

-1936 SSIESAGS
+1936 SSIESVGS

-2043 DGMTQAT
+2043 DGMTQAD
-2050 FDNVKLQA
+2050 FDNVQMTA
-2058 EADDAAVSVK
+2058 SGNDTAVSVK

-2074 LTNSADALSI
+2074 LTNSADAVVI
-2084 GGGGLGGGALGA
+2084 GGGGMGGGALGA

-2106 TVAQAKGGSWRAGAA
+2106 TVAQAKGGTWKTGAA
-2121 VVQANSKTKVEHVTT
+2121 LVQANSKTKVEHVTT

-2164 ASVQQVQGSVKSLTV
+2164 AYVQQVQGSVKSLTV
-2179 NADRNMDIAAYNNGF
+2179 NADRNTAISAYNNGF
-2194 ALTGS
+2194 ALSGS

-2231 KNADVKVTAKNKTS
+2231 KNADVKVTAKNKSS

-2335 TVDGSKLYA
+2335 TMDGSRLYA

-2402 YTTYTQAI
+2402 YTTYTQAT

-2415 QYVTDIQGIAGEGLT
+2415 QYVTDIQGIVGDGLT

-2477 HGTNNVNSDIRQA
+2477 HDTNNVNSDIRQA

-2503 TRFREEQSVQLDN
+2503 TRFREEQSVQLADAI
-2516 SVIKGSSVDI
+2516 IKSQSVDI

-2570 TATDKTTLGANNK
+2570 TATDKTTLGAQNK
-2583 VQLDNKG
+2583 VQLDNKA

-2611 TAGVELGKQTAG
+2611 AAGVELGKQTAG

-2708 GVDVTVNRALTENAM
+2708 GVDVTINRALTENAM

-2732 SAGSRLADLRVQ
+2732 SAGSKLAALSVQ

-2763 TGSGNNFARA
+2763 AGSGNNFAKA
-2773 EENSSVNIAIDGGKG
+2773 EENSTVAISLNGGKG
-2788 LSLQQLDVLA
+2788 LTLQQLDVLA

-2842 AADSMS
+2842 AADVMS

-2898 MLLKADNNIKLNRAE
+2898 MLLKADNNIKLNRAD

-2976 SLGMIDAT
+2976 SLGMVDAT
-2984 ETRVTNNITNDNR
+2984 ETRVTNNISNDNR

-3043 VKNALQRTNA
+3043 VKNTLQRTNA

-3081 RLELDAQAINYNGGV
+3081 CLELDAQAINYNGGV

-3110 QQNELFM
+3110 QQNELLM
-3117 QSGASN
+3117 QSGVSN

-3182 AGMDNKINIVVGA
+3182 AGMDNRINIVVGA

-3200 LFDEDERKSLTNK
+3200 LFDEDERKALTNK

-3249 TAATIKDSIKLGSID
+3249 TAATIKDSIKLGSVD

-3284 SDGDNSA
+3284 SDGADSA

-3298 EAERLLTQMEKMGE
+3298 EAERLLSQMEKMGE
-3312 VSYVD
+3312 VSYVN
-3317 GKYVLNARKMVDYVE
+3317 GKYVLNANEKVDYVK

-3362 GSPEINVTNNT
+3362 GSPEINITNNT
-3373 NLMLRLQR
+3373 NLMLILQR

-3406 NDNISKLNKKAGAA
+3406 NNNISKLNKKADAA
-3420 SGDFKSV
+3420 SSGFQSV

-3436 INIKGNYNGAP
+3436 ININGNYSGAP

-3461 QYLPQAD
+3461 QYLPRAD

-3524 IVNIDHDPRQFF
+3524 IVNIDHDPQQFF
-3536 NTQYDKLKNN
+3536 NKYYDKLKNN
-3546 KKNIYDIT
+3546 KENIYDIT

-3613 KSSYKDGD
+3613 KSSYKEGD

-3631 EAYRIVKG
+3631 DAYRIVKG

-3659 PASNTIILE
+3659 PASDTIILE

-3689 RLYCLDGTSN
+3689 KLYCLDGTSN

-3713 SLITNDVKGRV
+3713 SLITNEVKGRV
-3724 SITDTAGYSVYYNNK
+3724 SITDTAGYSVKSNNK
-3739 KIPVSRVTE
+3739 EIPVARVTE

-3776 KGGQYQPK
+3776 KGGEYQPK

-4104 GQNAAGDDSLSASIN
+4104 GQNAAGDDSFSASIN

-4125 INIEQVEGNLRLG
+4125 IDVEQVEGDLRLG

-4215 AISESILQKT
+4215 AVSESILQKT
-4225 AASLDQTSKKDPN
+4225 AESLDQTSTKDPN

-4280 LNDLK
+4280 LNDLQ
-4285 TLGQADVTNVTLRKD
+4285 TLGQADVTNVTLRKA

-4348 IGIEKS
+4348 VSIEKS
-4354 FAGRVSKDL
+4354 FAGRASKDL
-4363 NIETILTGNGRA
+4363 NIETLMTGNGRA

-4413 LNISLYGQDEAND
+4413 LNVSLYGQDEAND

-4461 KILADNNIVLHG
+4461 KILADNDIVLHG

-4488 SITAGELTGDD
+4488 SITAGELTGND
-4499 ITLSARNG
+4499 ITLSASKG
-4507 SLAIGRLEAKG
+4507 SLAIGRLKAKG

-4539 RPGQEAVFD
+4539 RAGKEAVFD
-4548 RLRTHGLAQF
+4548 KLRMKGLAQF
-4558 HNISQYQVYD
+4558 QGVSQYQVYD

-4594 LHEFSSQRLYATGL
+4594 MHEFSSQRLYATGL

-4648 EQIDII
+4648 EQIDVI

>member
-58 VRVDTDKNLMQ
+58 VRVDSDKNLMQ

-96 QELANLYFREEKDST
+96 QELANLYFRQEKDST

-190 SKGTIDVSGTLNT
+190 YKGTIDVSGTLNT

-288 ATKKNAAHLDSVTLQ
+288 ATKKNAAHLDSVSLQ

-444 DAEATISVGHAGKL
+444 DAEATISVGSTGKL

-485 AGDSNKLKYFTGG
+485 QGDSNKLKYFTGG

-577 GAAGSTAKDK
+577 GAADSAAKDK

-710 IKKDKKTWDQ
+710 VKKDKKTWDK
-720 YFNFGMSLGLALVD
+720 YFNFGMSFGLALVD

-753 LALTA
+753 LALTS

-769 KNLLNAAQRE
+769 KNLLNAANRD

-790 EDMQNTAEVNVAEDG
+790 EDMQNTAEVNVAEDS

-836 SGWESFYNYWSTGGK
+836 SGWESFYDYWSKGK
-851 LEDDAAADAKAKV
+851 LEDDAADDAKAKV
-864 QQLETIV
+864 QQIETIV

-1032 ISAGSSG
+1032 ISAGSG

-1086 VSLSAAQK
+1086 VSLSAAKK

-1137 RNLEGTDSAGK
+1137 RNLEDTDSAGK

-1155 LEVDAHT
+1155 LEVNAHT

-1167 NFVLAGVASKSSNV
+1167 NFALAGVASKSSNV

-1217 GGSDKKDDTSSGGSD
+1217 GGSDKKDDTG
-1232 KKDDTNAGG
+1232 AGG
-1241 SDKKDDKVQSTL
+1241 GDKKDDKVQATL

-1266 LQESVIKVDAAG
+1266 LEESVIKVDAAG

-1286 DETDASLDNV
+1286 DETDAYIDNV
-1296 QIELLRPAGANKTT
+1296 QIELQRPAGANKTT

-1360 KSTTSALRH
+1360 KSTTSALRR

-1421 TVQAELTGNV
+1421 TVQADMTGNV
-1431 MKNGRNGA
+1431 MKNGA

-1475 DVDNKISAI
+1475 DVDNKISAV

-1491 TQEILA
+1491 TQEIFA

-1517 GVLAGN
+1517 GVLVGN

-1574 IDAINSTADNGITV
+1574 IDVINSTADNGITV

-1702 DGSLTYTSKTL
+1702 DGSLTYTSKML
-1713 TAENAGN
+1713 TAENTGN

-1754 FNAAASDNTIAASG
+1754 FNAAASDNTITASG

-1793 GTDKVSVDIAGSGVD
+1793 GTDKVSVDVAGSGVD

-1820 GGNIKADNVEV
+1820 GGNIKADNVEAV
-1831 TGNTKSLLVGVA
+1831 SNTKSLLVGVA

-1888 LFKAKASNDGSIVTV
+1888 LFKAEASNDGSIVTV
-1903 GAGVSAAIASGAAT
+1903 GAGVSAAIASGAAS

-1936 SSIESAGS
+1936 SSIESEGS

-1955 NTASGSIEVAGS
+1955 NTVSGSIEVAGS

-2106 TVAQAKGGSWRAGAA
+2106 TVAQAKGGTWKTGAA
-2121 VVQANSKTKVEHVTT
+2121 LVQANSKTKVQHVTT

-2142 GAEGAGALTASV
+2142 GAEGAAALTASV

-2164 ASVQQVQGSVKSLTV
+2164 AYVQQVQGSVKSLTV
-2179 NADRNMDIAAYNNGF
+2179 NADRNTAIAAYNNGF
-2194 ALTGS
+2194 ALSGS

-2222 ADSQLQRAD
+2222 ADSNLQRAD
-2231 KNADVKVTAKNKTS
+2231 KSADVKVTAKNKSS

-2256 LSIGAAIGTSVE
+2256 LSLGAAIGTSVE

-2335 TVDGSKLYA
+2335 TVDGSRLYA

-2402 YTTYTQAI
+2402 YTTYTQAT

-2451 GSAAGKVGVN
+2451 GSAAGRVGVN

-2557 SGANKLQINGSTI
+2557 SGTNKLQINGSTI
-2570 TATDKTTLGANNK
+2570 TATDKTTLGAQNK
-2583 VQLDNKG
+2583 VQLDNKA

-2611 TAGVELGKQTAG
+2611 IAGVELGKQTAG

-2676 SLSAD
+2676 SLKAD
-2681 SVTLQ
+2681 SVELQ

-2708 GVDVTVNRALTENAM
+2708 GVDVTINRALTENAM
-2723 QSNVYLGDI
+2723 QSNVYLGGDI
-2732 SAGSRLADLRVQ
+2732 SAGSNLAALRVQ

-2763 TGSGNNFARA
+2763 AGSGNNFAKA
-2773 EENSSVNIAIDGGKG
+2773 EENSTVAISLDGGKG
-2788 LSLQQLDVLA
+2788 LTLQQLDVLA
-2798 ENAQNVTAKAD
+2798 ENVQDVTAKAD

-2842 AADSMS
+2842 AADGMS
-2848 VQALRKEN
+2848 VQALRREN

-2888 SAAKLTSGSD
+2888 SVAKLTSGSD
-2898 MLLKADNNIKLNRAE
+2898 MLLKADNNIRLNRAE

-2947 QDSSLQSKQGHVQLA
+2947 QDSSLQSKKGHVQLA
-2962 GQSEEDLLVNAYVY
+2962 GQSGEDLLVNAYVY

-3081 RLELDAQAINYNGGV
+3081 RLELDAQAINYNGNV

-3110 QQNELFM
+3110 QQNELLM

-3182 AGMDNKINIVVGA
+3182 AGMDNRINIVVGA
-3195 AGDIT
+3195 AGDIA
-3200 LFDEDERKSLTNK
+3200 LFDENERKSLTNK

-3225 TVAGSDVLDAQGKPT
+3225 SVAGSDVLDAQGKPT

-3275 IMVLISEYA
+3275 IMVLISEYS

-3356 GSLAAN
+3356 GSLSAN

-3406 NDNISKLNKKAGAA
+3406 NNNISKLNKKADAG
-3420 SGDFKSV
+3420 SGGFQSV

-3436 INIKGNYNGAP
+3436 INIKGNYSGAP
-3447 LDYRVVEDG
+3447 LDYKVVEDG
-3456 KASEG
+3456 KTFAG

-3486 QHNNITIAGASAQD
+3486 LHNNITIAGASAQD

-3524 IVNIDHDPRQFF
+3524 IVNIDHDPQSFF
-3536 NTQYDKLKNN
+3536 NKYYDKLKNN
-3546 KKNIYDIT
+3546 KENIYDIT

-3594 DYVLSMKNDKN
+3594 DYVLSMKNDEN
-3605 VEAAIDKI
+3605 VEAAINEI
-3613 KSSYKDGD
+3613 KSSYKEGD

-3631 EAYRIVKG
+3631 DAYRIVKG
-3639 SAYWDYDAKCY
+3639 SAYWDYDAGCY

-3825 EWSTQ
+3825 EWSTT

-3843 RKDGVVVQETNDTR
+3843 RKDGVVVQETNDMR

-3945 GNTQLYEGKDAA
+3945 GNTQLYEGTDAA

-3973 RIIGGDPVK
+3973 RIDVGEPVK

-4348 IGIEKS
+4348 VSIEKS
-4354 FAGRVSKDL
+4354 FAGRASKDL
-4363 NIETILTGNGRA
+4363 NIETLMTGNGRA

-4413 LNISLYGQDEAND
+4413 LNISLYGQDEVND
-4426 GLSVISGGAVAINQ
+4426 GLSVISGGAVAIRQ

-4454 KDAGSYL
+4454 KDASSYL

-4518 VLRADAERMHF
+4518 VLRAEAERMHF
-4529 GDASIGHGSI
+4529 GDASIGHGSL
-4539 RPGQEAVFD
+4539 RLGKEAVFD

-4558 HNISQYQVYD
+4558 QGVSQYQVYD

-4622 EPHIRPKILFDRY
+4622 EPHIRPKILFDRF

-4648 EQIDII
+4648 EQIDVI

>member
-58 VRVDTDKNLMQ
+58 VRVDSDKNLMQ

-96 QELANLYFREEKDST
+96 QELANLYFRQEKDST

-242 LVSDAGVKD
+242 LVSDAAVKD

-277 KGDGSIKLQAS
+277 KGDGSIRLQAS

-391 ITNAMGYKITVNDAL
+391 ITDAMGYKITVNDAL

-444 DAEATISVGHAGKL
+444 DAEATISVGSTGKL
-458 TASENINVAA
+458 SASENINVAA

-485 AGDSNKLKYFTGG
+485 QGDSNKLKYFTGG

-577 GAAGSTAKDK
+577 GAAGSAAKDK
-587 NNPLLKAGGALTVNA
+587 NNPLLKAGGVLTVNA

-671 SGSTWVVNTP
+671 SGSQWVVNTP

-758 AVSIADSQFAT
+758 AVSITDSQFAT
-769 KNLLNAAQRE
+769 KNLLNAANRD

-790 EDMQNTAEVNVAEDG
+790 EDMQNTAEVNVTEDS

-836 SGWESFYNYWSTGGK
+836 SGWESFYDYWSKGK
-851 LEDDAAADAKAKV
+851 LEDDAADDAKAKV
-864 QQLETIV
+864 QQIETIV

-1032 ISAGSSG
+1032 ISAGSG

-1167 NFVLAGVASKSSNV
+1167 NFALAGVASKSSNV

-1209 EKKDDSTS
+1209 EKKDDS
-1217 GGSDKKDDTSSGGSD
+1217 
-1232 KKDDTNAGG
+1232 
-1241 SDKKDDKVQSTL
+1241 
-1253 RAGDSDKKDDSKK
+1253 KK
-1266 LQESVIKVDAAG
+1266 LEESVIKVDAAG

-1286 DETDASLDNV
+1286 DETDASIDNV
-1296 QIELLRPAGANKTT
+1296 QIELLRPEGANKTT

-1333 FGFAAEDGSSTKFQ
+1333 FGFAAEEGSSTKVQ

-1360 KSTTSALRH
+1360 KSTTSALRR

-1431 MKNGRNGA
+1431 MKNDKNGA

-1491 TQEILA
+1491 TQDKLA

-1517 GVLAGN
+1517 GVLVGN

-1574 IDAINSTADNGITV
+1574 IDVINSTADNGITV

-1644 HGRTLVFNSKRSFV
+1644 YGRTLVFNSKRSFV
-1658 DEKTR
+1658 DAKTR

-1713 TAENAGN
+1713 TAENTGN

-1754 FNAAASDNTIAASG
+1754 FNAAASDNTITASG

-1793 GTDKVSVDIAGSGVD
+1793 GTDKVSVDVAGSGVD

-1813 NTLASLT
+1813 NTLAKLT

-1831 TGNTKSLLVGVA
+1831 ASSTKSLLVGVA

-1875 SKVKLTGYNGKNK
+1875 SGLKLTGYNGKNK
-1888 LFKAKASNDGSIVTV
+1888 LFKAEASNDGSIVTV
-1903 GAGVSAAIASGAAT
+1903 GAGVSAAIASGAFS

-1936 SSIESAGS
+1936 GSIESEGS

-1999 NAKNINVL
+1999 NVKNINVL

-2043 DGMTQAT
+2043 DGVTQAD
-2050 FDNVKLQA
+2050 FDNVQMTASGNDTAL
-2058 EADDAAVSVK
+2058 SVK

-2074 LTNSADALSI
+2074 LTNSADAVVI

-2106 TVAQAKGGSWRAGAA
+2106 TVAQAKGGTWKTDAA
-2121 VVQANSKTKVEHVTT
+2121 VVQANSKTKVQHVTT

-2179 NADRNMDIAAYNNGF
+2179 NADRNTAIAAYNNGF

-2231 KNADVKVTAKNKTS
+2231 KSADVKVTAKNKTS

-2256 LSIGAAIGTSVE
+2256 LSLGAAIGTSVE

-2402 YTTYTQAI
+2402 YTTYTQAT

-2503 TRFREEQSVQLDN
+2503 TRFREEQSVQLADAI
-2516 SVIKGSSVDI
+2516 IKGQSVDI

-2570 TATDKTTLGANNK
+2570 TATDKTTLGAQNN

-2655 HGSSAESRALGAAD
+2655 HGSSAESRTLGAAD

-2676 SLSAD
+2676 SLSSD

-2723 QSNVYLGDI
+2723 QSKVYLGHI
-2732 SAGSRLADLRVQ
+2732 STGSKLAALSVQ

-2763 TGSGNNFARA
+2763 AGSGNNFAKA
-2773 EENSSVNIAIDGGKG
+2773 EENSTVAISLDGGKG
-2788 LSLQQLDVLA
+2788 LTLQQLDVLA
-2798 ENAQNVTAKAD
+2798 ENVQDVTAKAD

-2898 MLLKADNNIKLNRAE
+2898 MLVKADNNIKLNRAE

-2976 SLGMIDAT
+2976 SLGMVDAT
-2984 ETRVTNNITNDNR
+2984 ETRVTNNISNDNR

-3065 NDISYYAG
+3065 NDINYYAG
-3073 KHLDGSLG
+3073 KYLDGSLG
-3081 RLELDAQAINYNGGV
+3081 RLELDAQAINYNGSV

-3152 EEGGYVT
+3152 EEGGYVS

-3182 AGMDNKINIVVGA
+3182 AGMDNRINIVVGA
-3195 AGDIT
+3195 AGDIA
-3200 LFDEDERKSLTNK
+3200 LFDEAERNSLTNK
-3213 TALSKEELQGKI
+3213 KALSKEDLQGKI

-3249 TAATIKDSIKLGSID
+3249 TAATIKDSIKLGSVD

-3275 IMVLISEYA
+3275 IMLLISEYS
-3284 SDGDNSA
+3284 SDGADSA

-3298 EAERLLTQMEKMGE
+3298 EAERLLSQMEKMGE

-3406 NDNISKLNKKAGAA
+3406 NNNISKLNKKAGAA
-3420 SGDFKSV
+3420 SGGFQSV
-3427 KSETGIGGS
+3427 KSETGIGGN
-3436 INIKGNYNGAP
+3436 INIKGNYSGAP

-3456 KASEG
+3456 KASDG

-3524 IVNIDHDPRQFF
+3524 IVNIDHDPQQFF
-3536 NTQYDKLKNN
+3536 NKYYDKLKNN
-3546 KKNIYDIT
+3546 KGNIYDIT
-3554 GPYGE
+3554 GPYGV

-3613 KSSYKDGD
+3613 KSSYKEGD

-3631 EAYRIVKG
+3631 DAYRIVKG

-3659 PASNTIILE
+3659 PASDTIILE

-3689 RLYCLDGTSN
+3689 KLYCLDGTSN

-3713 SLITNDVKGRV
+3713 SLITNEVKGRV
-3724 SITDTAGYSVYYNNK
+3724 SITDTAGYSVKSNNK
-3739 KIPVSRVTE
+3739 EIPVARVTE

-3776 KGGQYQPK
+3776 KGGEYQPK

-3794 TKNTDY
+3794 TKNTEY

-3836 GSSANEA
+3836 GSSADEA
-3843 RKDGVVVQETNDTR
+3843 RKAGVVVQETNDTR

-3945 GNTQLYEGKDAA
+3945 GNTQLYEGTDAA

-3968 WINSG
+3968 LINSG
-3973 RIIGGDPVK
+3973 RIDVGEPVK

-3990 RIISVA
+3990 RIIGIA

-4001 ENINIAAGDDV
+4001 GNINIAAGDDV

-4041 LDANSGELSESGYR
+4041 LDANSGDLSGYGYR

-4079 ADRIN
+4079 ANRIN
-4084 LTAANGSIYGDGGSA
+4084 LTAANGSIYGEGGSA

-4125 INIEQVEGNLRLG
+4125 INIEQVEGDLRLG

-4215 AISESILQKT
+4215 AVSESILQKT
-4225 AASLDQTSKKDPN
+4225 AESLDQTSTKDPN

-4348 IGIEKS
+4348 VSIEKS
-4354 FAGRVSKDL
+4354 FAGRASKDL
-4363 NIETILTGNGRA
+4363 NIETIITGNGRA

-4405 NGVGSTGA
+4405 NGVGGTGA
-4413 LNISLYGQDEAND
+4413 LNVSLYGQDEAND

-4461 KILADNNIVLHG
+4461 KILADNDIVLHG
-4473 DAPDSESITLQSRGG
+4473 DAPDSKRITLQSRGG
-4488 SITAGELTGDD
+4488 SITADELTGND
-4499 ITLSARNG
+4499 ITLSAGNG
-4507 SLAIGRLEAKG
+4507 SLAIGRLKAQG
-4518 VLRADAERMHF
+4518 TLRAEAERMHF

-4539 RPGQEAVFD
+4539 RPGKEAAFD
-4548 RLRTHGLAQF
+4548 RLRTNGLAQF
-4558 HNISQYQVYD
+4558 QGVSQYQVYD

-4648 EQIDII
+4648 EQIDVI

>member
-58 VRVDTDKNLMQ
+58 VRVDSDKNLMQ

-82 DVGLNRFQEFKVGN
+82 DVGLNRFQEFKVGH
-96 QELANLYFREEKDST
+96 QELANLYFQQSKDST

-213 INVAKGDGSSFAPQ
+213 INVAKAKDTSFAPQ
-227 LRTGMLFYTTVNTNG
+227 LRTGMLFYTTVNTAG
-242 LVSDAGVKD
+242 LVSDAAVKD
-251 GRLTATVDSSGNV
+251 GRLSATVDSSGNV
-264 VIADPND
+264 VIADPNAAT
-271 KDNAAL
+271 NNAL

-391 ITNAMGYKITVNDAL
+391 ITDAMGNKITVNDAL

-444 DAEATISVGHAGKL
+444 DAEATISVGSTGKL

-485 AGDSNKLKYFTGG
+485 QGDSNKLKYFTGG

-577 GAAGSTAKDK
+577 GAAGSAAKDK

-671 SGSTWVVNTP
+671 SGSQWVVNTP
-681 QVKHGLD
+681 QAKHGLD

-710 IKKDKKTWDQ
+710 IKKNKKTWDQ
-720 YFNFGMSLGLALVD
+720 YFNFGMSFGLALVD

-769 KNLLNAAQRE
+769 KNLLNAANRD

-790 EDMQNTAEVNVAEDG
+790 EDMQNTAEVNVAEDS
-805 GSELTARG
+805 GSELAARG

-836 SGWESFYNYWSTGGK
+836 SGWESFYDYWSKGK
-851 LEDDAAADAKAKV
+851 LEDDAADDAKAKV

-993 WQFIPDIFTND
+993 WQFIPDIYTND

-1032 ISAGSSG
+1032 ISAGSG

-1086 VSLSAAQK
+1086 VSLSAAKK

-1148 GSITASA
+1148 GSITTSA

-1167 NFVLAGVASKSSNV
+1167 NFALAGVASKSSNV

-1217 GGSDKKDDTSSGGSD
+1217 GGSDKKDDT
-1232 KKDDTNAGG
+1232 NAGG
-1241 SDKKDDKVQSTL
+1241 NDKNDDKVQSTL

-1266 LQESVIKVDAAG
+1266 LEESVIKVDAAG

-1286 DETDASLDNV
+1286 DETDAYIDNV
-1296 QIELLRPAGANKTT
+1296 QIELQRPAGANKTT

-1360 KSTTSALRH
+1360 KSTTSALRR

-1421 TVQAELTGNV
+1421 TVQADMTGNV
-1431 MKNGRNGA
+1431 IKNGA

-1475 DVDNKISAI
+1475 DVDNKISAV
-1484 MKDNTIG
+1484 MNDNTIG
-1491 TQEILA
+1491 TQDKLA

-1517 GVLAGN
+1517 GVLVGN
-1523 KSYFMGDVA
+1523 KAYFMGDVA

-1574 IDAINSTADNGITV
+1574 IDVINSTADNGITV

-1793 GTDKVSVDIAGSGVD
+1793 GTDKVSVDVAGSGVD

-1831 TGNTKSLLVGVA
+1831 ASNTKSLLVGVA

-1888 LFKAKASNDGSIVTV
+1888 LFKAEAINDSSIVTV
-1903 GAGVSAAIASGAAT
+1903 GAGVSAAIASGAAS

-1936 SSIESAGS
+1936 SSIESVGS

-1999 NAKNINVL
+1999 NAKNISVL

-2043 DGMTQAT
+2043 DGVTQAD
-2050 FDNVKLQA
+2050 FDNVQMTA
-2058 EADDAAVSVK
+2058 SGNDTAVSVK

-2084 GGGGLGGGALGA
+2084 GGGGMGGGALGA

-2106 TVAQAKGGSWRAGAA
+2106 TVAQAKGGTWKTDAA
-2121 VVQANSKTKVEHVTT
+2121 VVQANSKTKVQHVTT

-2194 ALTGS
+2194 ALSGS

-2231 KNADVKVTAKNKTS
+2231 KSADVKVTAKNKSS

-2256 LSIGAAIGTSVE
+2256 LSLGAAIGTSVE

-2335 TVDGSKLYA
+2335 TVDGSRLYA

-2526 SSLTDGNI
+2526 SSLTDGDI
-2534 KHYMGQGGFS
+2534 KHYTGQGGFS

-2570 TATDKTTLGANNK
+2570 TATDKTTLSAQNK
-2583 VQLDNKG
+2583 VQLDNKA

-2640 KDEIEAGVTVGVISV
+2640 KDEIEAGVTVGVISL

-2669 VYVGGGS
+2669 VYVGSGS
-2676 SLSAD
+2676 SLSSD

-2708 GVDVTVNRALTENAM
+2708 GVDVTINRALTENAM

-2732 SAGSRLADLRVQ
+2732 SAGSKLAALSVQ

-2763 TGSGNNFARA
+2763 AGSGNNFAKA
-2773 EENSSVNIAIDGGKG
+2773 EENSTVAISLDGGKG

-2842 AADSMS
+2842 AADGMS

-2947 QDSSLQSKQGHVQLA
+2947 QDSSLQSKKGHVQLA

-2984 ETRVTNNITNDNR
+2984 ETRVTNNITNKNR

-3030 ETPIGVVAGSNAV
+3030 ETPIGVLAGSNAV

-3110 QQNELFM
+3110 QQNELIM

-3249 TAATIKDSIKLGSID
+3249 TAATIKDSIKLGSVD

-3275 IMVLISEYA
+3275 IMLLVSEYA
-3284 SDGDNSA
+3284 SDGADSA
-3291 SYIGYKA
+3291 SYMGYKA
-3298 EAERLLTQMEKMGE
+3298 EAERLLREMEKMGE
-3312 VSYVD
+3312 VSEID
-3317 GKYVLNARKMVDYVE
+3317 GKYVLNAHKMVDYVE
-3332 LPELTA
+3332 IPELTA
-3338 SGGNITINTSVLK
+3338 SGGNITINSSVLK

-3356 GSLAAN
+3356 GSLSAN

-3406 NDNISKLNKKAGAA
+3406 NNNISKLNKKADAA
-3420 SGDFKSV
+3420 SGGFQSV

-3436 INIKGNYNGAP
+3436 IDIKGNYSGAP
-3447 LDYRVVEDG
+3447 LDYKVVEDG
-3456 KASEG
+3456 QTFVG

-3500 SVSVLGASVA
+3500 SVSVLGANVA

-3524 IVNIDHDPRQFF
+3524 IVNIGPDPQGFF
-3536 NTQYDKLKNN
+3536 SNYYELLK
-3546 KKNIYDIT
+3546 KHKENIYGIDGSNT
-3554 GPYGE
+3554 E
-3559 PYDGM
+3559 PFDGV
-3564 EPKGSFIAGG
+3564 ESRGFIAGG

-3583 NVDGIVQSGYG
+3583 TLNDVVQSGYA
-3594 DYVLSMKNDKN
+3594 DYGLSLINDKN
-3605 VEAAIDKI
+3605 VEAAINKI
-3613 KSSYKDGD
+3613 KSSYKEGD

-3631 EAYRIVKG
+3631 DAYRIVKG
-3639 SAYWDYDAKCY
+3639 SAYYDRGVHCY

-3674 GQIYLTGRISSIGAG
+3674 GQIYLTGRISSIGG
-3689 RLYCLDGTSN
+3689 GWINCLDGTSN
-3699 ITIESNHAYNMKLG
+3699 ITIESNLPYNIKLG
-3713 SLITNDVKGRV
+3713 SLITNDVKGRI
-3724 SITDTAGYSVYYNNK
+3724 SITDTAGYSVSYNNK

-3825 EWSTQ
+3825 EWSTT

-3843 RKDGVVVQETNDTR
+3843 RKDGVVVQETNDMR

-3945 GNTQLYEGKDAA
+3945 GNTQLYEGTDAA

-3973 RIIGGDPVK
+3973 RIDVGEPVK

-4348 IGIEKS
+4348 VSIEKS
-4354 FAGRVSKDL
+4354 FAGRASKDL
-4363 NIETILTGNGRA
+4363 NIETIMTGNGRA

-4413 LNISLYGQDEAND
+4413 LNVSLYGQDEAND

-4461 KILADNNIVLHG
+4461 KILADNDIVLHG
-4473 DAPDSESITLQSRGG
+4473 DAPDSKRITLQSRGG
-4488 SITAGELTGDD
+4488 SITADELTGND
-4499 ITLSARNG
+4499 ITLSAGNG
-4507 SLAIGRLEAKG
+4507 SLAIGRLKAQGTLGAE
-4518 VLRADAERMHF
+4518 AERMHF

-4539 RPGQEAVFD
+4539 RPGKEAVFD
-4548 RLRTHGLAQF
+4548 RLRTNGLAQF
-4558 HNISQYQVYD
+4558 QGVSQYQVYD

-4648 EQIDII
+4648 EQIDVI

>member
-58 VRVDTDKNLMQ
+58 VRVDSDKNLMQ

-96 QELANLYFREEKDST
+96 QELANLYFRQEKDST

-172 KDAEAASE
+172 KDAEDASE
-180 ALKKQAWELS
+180 ALKKQDWELS

-213 INVAKGDGSSFAPQ
+213 INVAKGNGSSFAPQ
-227 LRTGMLFYTTVNTNG
+227 LRTGMLFYTTVNTAG
-242 LVSDAGVKD
+242 LVSDAAVKD

-288 ATKKNAAHLDSVTLQ
+288 ATKKNAAHLGSVTLQ

-321 GDVLVSADATHDSDR
+321 GDVLVSADAMHDSDR

-391 ITNAMGYKITVNDAL
+391 ITDAMGYKITVNDAL

-444 DAEATISVGHAGKL
+444 DAEATISVGNAGKL

-485 AGDSNKLKYFTGG
+485 QGDSNKLKYFTGG

-577 GAAGSTAKDK
+577 GAADSAAKDK

-681 QVKHGLD
+681 QAKHGLD

-710 IKKDKKTWDQ
+710 VKKDKKTWDK

-769 KNLLNAAQRE
+769 KNLLNAANRD

-790 EDMQNTAEVNVAEDG
+790 EDMQNTAEVNVAEDS
-805 GSELTARG
+805 GSELAARG

-836 SGWESFYNYWSTGGK
+836 SGWESFYDYWSKGK
-851 LEDDAAADAKAKV
+851 LEDDAADDAKAKV
-864 QQLETIV
+864 QQIETIV

-946 MITGTVGVQNLANN
+946 MITGTVGVQNLTNN

-1014 GVQNAANKSE
+1014 GVQNASNKSE

-1032 ISAGSSG
+1032 ISAGSG

-1086 VSLSAAQK
+1086 VSLSAAKK
-1094 LRLAAAND
+1094 LRLAADND

-1167 NFVLAGVASKSSNV
+1167 NFALAGVASKSSNV

-1217 GGSDKKDDTSSGGSD
+1217 GGSDKKDDT
-1232 KKDDTNAGG
+1232 NAGG
-1241 SDKKDDKVQSTL
+1241 SDKKDD
-1253 RAGDSDKKDDSKK
+1253 SKK
-1266 LQESVIKVDAAG
+1266 LEESVIKVDGAG

-1286 DETDASLDNV
+1286 DETDASIDNV

-1333 FGFAAEDGSSTKFQ
+1333 FGFAAEEGSSTKFQ

-1360 KSTTSALRH
+1360 KSTTSALRR
-1369 AELNNADNVTN
+1369 AKLNNADNVTN

-1421 TVQAELTGNV
+1421 TVQAELSGNV
-1431 MKNGRNGA
+1431 MKNGA

-1517 GVLAGN
+1517 GVLVGN

-1544 QAGSNTIYAQSVAN
+1544 QAGSNTIYAQAVAN

-1574 IDAINSTADNGITV
+1574 IDVINSTADNGITV

-1644 HGRTLVFNSKRSFV
+1644 HGRTLVFNSERSFV
-1658 DEKTR
+1658 DEKTK

-1713 TAENAGN
+1713 TAENTGN
-1720 VIVGSAIA
+1720 VIVGNAIA

-1754 FNAAASDNTIAASG
+1754 FNAAADNNTIAASG
-1768 KDGVKI
+1768 KDGVKV

-1793 GTDKVSVDIAGSGVD
+1793 GTDKISVDVAGSGVD

-1888 LFKAKASNDGSIVTV
+1888 LFKAKSSNDGSIVTV
-1903 GAGVSAAIASGAAT
+1903 GAGVSAAIASGAFS

-1936 SSIESAGS
+1936 GSIESEGS

-1950 DNSSI
+1950 DNSSV

-1999 NAKNINVL
+1999 NVKNINVL

-2043 DGMTQAT
+2043 DGVTQAD
-2050 FDNVKLQA
+2050 FDNVQMTA
-2058 EADDAAVSVK
+2058 SGNDTAVSVK

-2074 LTNSADALSI
+2074 LTNSADAVVI

-2106 TVAQAKGGSWRAGAA
+2106 TVAQAKGGTWKTGAA
-2121 VVQANSKTKVEHVTT
+2121 LVQANSKTKVQHVTT
-2136 GVSAAG
+2136 GVSAAAG
-2142 GAEGAGALTASV
+2142 TEGAAALTASV

-2164 ASVQQVQGSVKSLTV
+2164 AYVQQVQGSVKSLTV
-2179 NADRNMDIAAYNNGF
+2179 NADRNTAIAAYNNGF
-2194 ALTGS
+2194 ALSAS

-2213 DKASILAGL
+2213 DKGSILAGL
-2222 ADSQLQRAD
+2222 VDSKLQRAD
-2231 KNADVKVTAKNKTS
+2231 KNADVKVTANNKTS

-2277 ALVANTQLG
+2277 ALVANTQVG
-2286 DSKNAFRNIDVTADN
+2286 DSKNGFRNIDVTADD

-2335 TVDGSKLYA
+2335 TVDGSRLYA

-2402 YTTYTQAI
+2402 YTTYTQAT

-2503 TRFREEQSVQLDN
+2503 TRFREEQSVQLADAI
-2516 SVIKGSSVDI
+2516 IKGSSVDI

-2570 TATDKTTLGANNK
+2570 TATDKTTLGAQNK

-2596 GVSAGRLVLESKDSL
+2596 GVSAGRLVLESKDGL
-2611 TAGVELGKQTAG
+2611 ATGVELGKQTAG

-2676 SLSAD
+2676 SLSSD

-2723 QSNVYLGDI
+2723 QSNVYLGNI

-2763 TGSGNNFARA
+2763 AGSGNNFARA

-2788 LSLQQLDVLA
+2788 LSLEKLDVLA

-2817 ISPYTA
+2817 VSPYTA

-2861 DALTNSL
+2861 DALTNSF

-2898 MLLKADNNIKLNRAE
+2898 MLLKADKNIRLNRE
-2913 GYNEMLWGQ
+2913 DGYNEMLWGQ

-2936 NSITAATAVRL
+2936 NSITAATAVKL
-2947 QDSSLQSKQGHVQLA
+2947 QDSSLQSKKGHVQLA
-2962 GQSEEDLLVNAYVY
+2962 SQSKDDLLVNAYVY
-2976 SLGMIDAT
+2976 SLGMVDAS
-2984 ETRVTNNITNDNR
+2984 ETRVTNNISNDNR

-3053 LGLYGAGELYSM
+3053 LGLYGTGELYSM

-3152 EEGGYVT
+3152 EDGGYVT

-3182 AGMDNKINIVVGA
+3182 AGMDNRINIVVGA
-3195 AGDIT
+3195 AGDIA
-3200 LFDEDERKSLTNK
+3200 LFDEAERKSLTNK

-3249 TAATIKDSIKLGSID
+3249 TAATIKDSIKLGSVD

-3275 IMVLISEYA
+3275 IMVLISEYS

-3356 GSLAAN
+3356 GSLVAN

-3406 NDNISKLNKKAGAA
+3406 NNNISKLNKKANAT
-3420 SGDFKSV
+3420 SGGFQSV

-3436 INIKGNYNGAP
+3436 INIKGNYSGAP
-3447 LDYRVVEDG
+3447 LDYKVVEDG
-3456 KASEG
+3456 KTTDG

-3486 QHNNITIAGASAQD
+3486 LHNNITIAGASAQD

-3524 IVNIDHDPRQFF
+3524 IVNIDHDPQSFF
-3536 NTQYDKLKNN
+3536 NKYYDKLKNN
-3546 KKNIYDIT
+3546 KENIYDIT

-3605 VEAAIDKI
+3605 VEAAISKI
-3613 KSSYKDGD
+3613 KSSYKEGD

-3739 KIPVSRVTE
+3739 KIPVARVTE

-3776 KGGQYQPK
+3776 KGGEYQPK
-3784 EGLRYTWTSG
+3784 AGLRYTWTSG

-3820 DKDLQ
+3820 DKDLK

-3836 GSSANEA
+3836 GSSNNEA
-3843 RKDGVVVQETNDTR
+3843 RKDGVVVQETNDSQ

-3945 GNTQLYEGKDAA
+3945 GNTQLYEGTDAA

-3973 RIIGGDPVK
+3973 RIDVGEPVK

-4104 GQNAAGDDSLSASIN
+4104 GQTAADDDSLSASIN

-4196 NQEKGLGSYA
+4196 NQEKGLGSYTT
-4206 AWDKTALLY
+4206 WDKTALLY

-4225 AASLDQTSKKDPN
+4225 AESLDQTSTKDPN

-4255 GETKEIT
+4255 GETREIT

-4285 TLGQADVTNVTLRKD
+4285 TLGQADVTNVTLRKA
-4300 ADGKQIAVIDETQT
+4300 ADGKQIAVIDETQP

-4363 NIETILTGNGRA
+4363 NIETLLTSNGRA

-4413 LNISLYGQDEAND
+4413 LNVSLYGQDEAND

-4440 LGDKQLVLQHLSTG
+4440 LGDKQLVLQYLSAG

-4461 KILADNNIVLHG
+4461 KILADNDIVLHG

-4488 SITAGELTGDD
+4488 SITAGELTGND
-4499 ITLSARNG
+4499 ITLSARRG
-4507 SLAIGRLEAKG
+4507 SLAIDRLEAQG

-4558 HNISQYQVYD
+4558 QGVSQYQVYD
-4568 LGDGLQLRLTAG
+4568 LGDSLQLRLTAG

-4608 LERKLEYDVYEKLV
+4608 LERKLEYDVYEKFV
-4622 EPHIRPKILFDRY
+4622 EPHIRPKILFDRF

-4648 EQIDII
+4648 EQIDVI

>member
-58 VRVDTDKNLMQ
+58 VRVDSDKNLMQ

-96 QELANLYFREEKDST
+96 QELANLYFRQEKDST

-180 ALKKQAWELS
+180 ALKKQDWELS

-213 INVAKGDGSSFAPQ
+213 INVAKGNGSSFAPQ
-227 LRTGMLFYTTVNTNG
+227 LRTGMLFYTTVNTAG
-242 LVSDAGVKD
+242 LVSDAAVKD

-391 ITNAMGYKITVNDAL
+391 ITDAMGNKITVNDAL

-429 VNNVIEQLYMPFGFA
+429 VNNVIKQLYMPFGFA
-444 DAEATISVGHAGKL
+444 DAEATISVGSTGKL

-485 AGDSNKLKYFTGG
+485 QGDANKLKYFTGG

-577 GAAGSTAKDK
+577 GAAGSAAKDK

-720 YFNFGMSLGLALVD
+720 YFNFGMSFGLALVD

-769 KNLLNAAQRE
+769 KNLLNAANRD

-790 EDMQNTAEVNVAEDG
+790 ENMQNTAEVNVAEDS
-805 GSELTARG
+805 GSELTARGG

-836 SGWESFYNYWSTGGK
+836 SGWESFYDYWSKGK

-864 QQLETIV
+864 QQIETIV

-946 MITGTVGVQNLANN
+946 MITGTIGVQNLANN

-971 TAGADVALAASVT
+971 TAWKDVALAASVT

-1032 ISAGSSG
+1032 ISAGSG

-1137 RNLEGTDSAGK
+1137 RNLESTDSAGK
-1148 GSITASA
+1148 GSITTSA

-1167 NFVLAGVASKSSNV
+1167 NFALAGVASKSSNV

-1217 GGSDKKDDTSSGGSD
+1217 GGSDKKDDT
-1232 KKDDTNAGG
+1232 NAGG
-1241 SDKKDDKVQSTL
+1241 NDKNDDKVQSTL
-1253 RAGDSDKKDDSKK
+1253 RAGDSDKKDDTGAGGSDKKDDSKK
-1266 LQESVIKVDAAG
+1266 LEESVIKVDAAG

-1286 DETDASLDNV
+1286 DETDASIDNV
-1296 QIELLRPAGANKTT
+1296 QIELQRPAGANKTT

-1360 KSTTSALRH
+1360 KSTTSALRR

-1380 LAQNSGAQA
+1380 MAQNSGAQA

-1421 TVQAELTGNV
+1421 TVQADMTGNV
-1431 MKNGRNGA
+1431 MKNGA

-1475 DVDNKISAI
+1475 DVDNKISAV

-1491 TQEILA
+1491 TQDKLA

-1517 GVLAGN
+1517 GVLVGN

-1544 QAGSNTIYAQSVAN
+1544 QAGSNAIYAQSVAN

-1574 IDAINSTADNGITV
+1574 IDVINSTADNGITV

-1658 DEKTR
+1658 DEKTK

-1713 TAENAGN
+1713 TAENTGN

-1754 FNAAASDNTIAASG
+1754 FNAAADNNTIAASG

-1793 GTDKVSVDIAGSGVD
+1793 GTDKVSVDVAGSGVD

-1831 TGNTKSLLVGVA
+1831 TSSTKSLLVGVA

-1875 SKVKLTGYNGKNK
+1875 SNLKLTGYNGKNK
-1888 LFKAKASNDGSIVTV
+1888 LFKAEASNDGSIVTV
-1903 GAGVSAAIASGAAT
+1903 GAGVSAAIASGAFS

-1936 SSIESAGS
+1936 GSIESEGS
-1944 IEVSAA
+1944 IEVNAV
-1950 DNSSI
+1950 DTSSI
-1955 NTASGSIEVAGS
+1955 NTASGSIEVVGS

-1999 NAKNINVL
+1999 NIKNINVL

-2121 VVQANSKTKVEHVTT
+2121 LVQADSKTKVEHVTT

-2164 ASVQQVQGSVKSLTV
+2164 AYVQQVQGSVKSLTV
-2179 NADRNMDIAAYNNGF
+2179 NADRNTAIAAYNNGF
-2194 ALTGS
+2194 ALSGS

-2213 DKASILAGL
+2213 DKASVLAGL
-2222 ADSQLQRAD
+2222 ADSKLQRAD
-2231 KNADVKVTAKNKTS
+2231 KSADVKVTANNKSS

-2335 TVDGSKLYA
+2335 TVDGSRLYA

-2402 YTTYTQAI
+2402 YTTYTQAT

-2526 SSLTDGNI
+2526 SSLTDGDI

-2676 SLSAD
+2676 SLSSD

-2732 SAGSRLADLRVQ
+2732 SAGSKLADLRVQ

-2763 TGSGNNFARA
+2763 AGSGNNFAKA
-2773 EENSSVNIAIDGGKG
+2773 EENSTVAISLDGGKG
-2788 LSLQQLDVLA
+2788 LTLQQLDVLA
-2798 ENAQNVTAKAD
+2798 ENVQDVTAKAD
-2809 GSASALLE
+2809 GTASALLE

-2880 SSTTLVEA
+2880 SSKAFVEA
-2888 SAAKLTSGSD
+2888 SAAKLTSGGD
-2898 MLLKADNNIKLNRAE
+2898 MLLKADNNVKLNRAE

-2947 QDSSLQSKQGHVQLA
+2947 QDSSLQSKKGHVQLA
-2962 GQSEEDLLVNAYVY
+2962 GQSAEDLLVNAYVY
-2976 SLGMIDAT
+2976 SLGMVDAS

-3030 ETPIGVVAGSNAV
+3030 ETPIGVLSGSNAV

-3053 LGLYGAGELYSM
+3053 LRLYGAGELYSM
-3065 NDISYYAG
+3065 NDINYYAG

-3081 RLELDAQAINYNGGV
+3081 RIELDAQAINYNGGV

-3152 EEGGYVT
+3152 EEGGYVS

-3182 AGMDNKINIVVGA
+3182 AGMDNRINIVVGA
-3195 AGDIT
+3195 AGDIA
-3200 LFDEDERKSLTNK
+3200 LFDEAERNSLTNK
-3213 TALSKEELQGKI
+3213 KALSKEELQGKI

-3249 TAATIKDSIKLGSID
+3249 TAATIKDSIKLGSVD

-3275 IMVLISEYA
+3275 IMLLVSEYA

-3291 SYIGYKA
+3291 SYMGYKA
-3298 EAERLLTQMEKMGE
+3298 EAERLLREMEKMGE

-3356 GSLAAN
+3356 GSLSAN

-3406 NDNISKLNKKAGAA
+3406 NNNISKLNKKADTA
-3420 SGDFKSV
+3420 SGGFQSV

-3436 INIKGNYNGAP
+3436 IDIKGNYSGAP

-3456 KASEG
+3456 KASDG

-3524 IVNIDHDPRQFF
+3524 IVNIDHDPQSFF
-3536 NTQYDKLKNN
+3536 NKYYDKLKNN
-3546 KKNIYDIT
+3546 KENIYDIT

-3613 KSSYKDGD
+3613 KSSYKEGD

-3739 KIPVSRVTE
+3739 KIPVARVTE

-3776 KGGQYQPK
+3776 KGGEYQPK
-3784 EGLRYTWTSG
+3784 AGLRYTWTSG

-3836 GSSANEA
+3836 GSSNNEA
-3843 RKDGVVVQETNDTR
+3843 RKDGVVVQETNDSQ

-3945 GNTQLYEGKDAA
+3945 GNTQLYEGTDAA

-3973 RIIGGDPVK
+3973 RIDVGEPVK

-4348 IGIEKS
+4348 VGLEKS

-4363 NIETILTGNGRA
+4363 NIETLMTGNGRA
-4375 TVTSLGSINKLAAEP
+4375 TVTSLGSINKVAAEP

-4413 LNISLYGQDEAND
+4413 LNVSLYGQDEAKD

-4461 KILADNNIVLHG
+4461 KILADNDIVLHG

-4488 SITAGELTGDD
+4488 SITAGELTGND

-4507 SLAIGRLEAKG
+4507 SLAIDRLKAQG
-4518 VLRADAERMHF
+4518 TLRAEGERMHF

-4539 RPGQEAVFD
+4539 RPGKEAVFD

-4580 GRTPYDSLVLFGNA
+4580 GRRPYDALVQFGNA
-4594 LHEFSSQRLYATGL
+4594 MHEFSSQRLYATGL

-4622 EPHIRPKILFDRY
+4622 EPHIRPKILFDRF
-4635 NLIEQDEDEENKI
+4635 NLIEQDEDEENKF

>member
-1 MGIYRKALRYGLK
+1 
-14 KRAEA
+14 
-19 SQGSLAR
+19 
-26 TADRLKILSSVL
+26 
-38 AAGFVVLPFFCG
+38 
-50 EAFAAGSI
+50 
-58 VRVDTDKNLMQ
+58 
-69 SGRADIYAESVHG
+69 
-82 DVGLNRFQEFKVGN
+82 
-96 QELANLYFREEKDST
+96 
-111 ALNTLVNTVASRIDI
+111 
-126 NGTVNAIRDNKV
+126 
-138 GGNLYFLS
+138 
-146 KDGMVVGAN
+146 
-155 GVVNAG
+155 
-161 SLTVLAAENKF
+161 
-172 KDAEAASE
+172 
-180 ALKKQAWELS
+180 
-190 SKGTIDVSGTLNT
+190 
-203 ATGIDLRAAY
+203 
-213 INVAKGDGSSFAPQ
+213 
-227 LRTGMLFYTTVNTNG
+227 
-242 LVSDAGVKD
+242 
-251 GRLTATVDSSGNV
+251 
-264 VIADPND
+264 
-271 KDNAAL
+271 
-277 KGDGSIKLQAS
+277 
-288 ATKKNAAHLDSVTLQ
+288 
-303 NAVEAKVNIAEGA
+303 
-316 KLDAA
+316 
-321 GDVLVSADATHDSDR
+321 
-336 YVVEI
+336 
-341 LDIAAFA
+341 
-348 KADVQVDGELK
+348 
-359 GRNVTVTANAVN
+359 
-371 SLDSKNL
+371 
-378 KSIYDGLDRTAEE
+378 
-391 ITNAMGYKITVNDAL
+391 
-406 ADAIGSTLEDRGVFG
+406 
-421 KGGKYFDT
+421 
-429 VNNVIEQLYMPFGFA
+429 
-444 DAEATISVGHAGKL
+444 
-458 TASENINVAA
+458 
-468 NSTASNN
+468 
-475 FKVEIQPKLQ
+475 
-485 AGDSNKLKYFTGG
+485 
-498 FVYVDT
+498 
-504 DSTATVD
+504 
-511 IDGKLEAKKNL
+511 
-522 AVTAKAVDTSIG
+522 
-534 TMVVKPPRILDN
+534 
-546 GQGGD
+546 
-551 SKDDGSFYT
+551 
-560 GLAMAMN
+560 
-567 FQDSAAVVNL
+567 
-577 GAAGSTAKDK
+577 
-587 NNPLLKAGGALTVNA
+587 
-602 VNVNT
+602 
-607 LASTASITV
+607 
-616 KENTPINTAINIS
+616 
-629 STQGKAVINDNAA
+629 
-642 LEGAQV
+642 
-648 QLNSKHTLNKLSVT
+648 
-662 ADSSIGPEL
+662 
-671 SGSTWVVNTP
+671 
-681 QVKHGLD
+681 
-688 VLRNFLSGVNE
+688 
-699 GPKVSAAAGPN
+699 
-710 IKKDKKTWDQ
+710 
-720 YFNFGMSLGLALVD
+720 
-734 NEARTNIAA
+734 
-743 GVPITATGGN
+743 
-753 LALTA
+753 
-758 AVSIADSQFAT
+758 
-769 KNLLNAAQRE
+769 
-779 EPLGVSAAIGV
+779 
-790 EDMQNTAEVNVAEDG
+790 
-805 GSELTARG
+805 
-813 NINITAN
+813 
-820 VDNSYQRV
+820 
-828 NKLVDAVK
+828 
-836 SGWESFYNYWSTGGK
+836 
-851 LEDDAAADAKAKV
+851 
-864 QQLETIV
+864 
-871 ADILTIASKNSAESF
+871 
-886 TRDKQFAMKSKA
+886 
-898 AMEILTELTGSTELK
+898 
-913 NALENL
+913 
-919 LNASNYANMYVSA
+919 
-932 STDKPL
+932 
-938 MSKPDITT
+938 
-946 MITGTVGVQNLANN
+946 
-960 ARVNIGAHKKL
+960 
-971 TAGADVALAASVT
+971 
-984 EQNALLAGK
+984 
-993 WQFIPDIFTND
+993 
-1004 AGQNGLGASV
+1004 
-1014 GVQNAANKSE
+1014 
-1024 VRVNNGVG
+1024 
-1032 ISAGSSG
+1032 
-1039 AIAMQTA
+1039 
-1046 NDIINTSLVMGGAR
+1046 
-1060 TSSLGITGMVNY
+1060 
-1072 VGGSS
+1072 
-1077 AAETLLDDD
+1077 
-1086 VSLSAAQK
+1086 
-1094 LRLAAAND
+1094 
-1102 TVLTAVTGDFG
+1102 
-1113 YSKDSSVGV
+1113 
-1122 STSVIDYNVKTLAQL
+1122 
-1137 RNLEGTDSAGK
+1137 
-1148 GSITASA
+1148 
-1155 LEVDAHT
+1155 
-1162 DGIIN
+1162 
-1167 NFVLAGVASKSSNV
+1167 
-1181 NKDAGG
+1181 
-1187 VSTSTSDGKAKEG
+1187 
-1200 VEKAEVKAE
+1200 
-1209 EKKDDSTS
+1209 
-1217 GGSDKKDDTSSGGSD
+1217 
-1232 KKDDTNAGG
+1232 
-1241 SDKKDDKVQSTL
+1241 
-1253 RAGDSDKKDDSKK
+1253 
-1266 LQESVIKVDAAG
+1266 
-1278 SVAWNYVK
+1278 
-1286 DETDASLDNV
+1286 
-1296 QIELLRPAGANKTT
+1296 
-1310 GVDIMAEDSS
+1310 MAEDSS

-1333 FGFAAEDGSSTKFQ
+1333 FGFAAEEGSSTKFQ

-1360 KSTTSALRH
+1360 KSTTSALRR

-1431 MKNGRNGA
+1431 MKNGA

-1475 DVDNKISAI
+1475 DVDNKISAV
-1484 MKDNTIG
+1484 MNDNTIG
-1491 TQEILA
+1491 TQDKLA

-1517 GVLAGN
+1517 GVLVGN

-1574 IDAINSTADNGITV
+1574 IDVINSTADNGITV

-1608 GEGASYVYEDNG
+1608 GEGTSYVYEDNG

-1658 DEKTR
+1658 DEKTK
-1663 AGVDVTAAAAAN
+1663 AGVDVTAAAAAD

-1713 TAENAGN
+1713 TAENTGN

-1793 GTDKVSVDIAGSGVD
+1793 GTDKVSVDVAGSGVD

-1831 TGNTKSLLVGVA
+1831 ASNTKSLLVGVA

-1875 SKVKLTGYNGKNK
+1875 SKVKLSGYNGKNK

-1936 SSIESAGS
+1936 SSIESEGS

-1989 QLNDTTLNLT
+1989 QLNDMTLNLM

-2029 AGVAAQGSVAVLSA
+2029 VGVAAQGSVAVLSA
-2043 DGMTQAT
+2043 DGVTQAE
-2050 FDNVKLQA
+2050 FDNVQMTA
-2058 EADDAAVSVK
+2058 SGNDTAVSVK

-2106 TVAQAKGGSWRAGAA
+2106 TVAQAKGGTWKTDAA
-2121 VVQANSKTKVEHVTT
+2121 VVQANSKTKVQHVTT

-2179 NADRNMDIAAYNNGF
+2179 NADRNTAIAAYNNGF
-2194 ALTGS
+2194 ALSGS

-2231 KNADVKVTAKNKTS
+2231 KNADVKVTAKNKSS

-2256 LSIGAAIGTSVE
+2256 LSLGAAIGTSVE

-2335 TVDGSKLYA
+2335 TVDGSRLYA

-2359 QLVGAAIGGL
+2359 QFVGAAIGGL

-2389 YEVWNENKQSYDT
+2389 YDVWNENKQSYDT
-2402 YTTYTQAI
+2402 YTTYTQAT

-2503 TRFREEQSVQLDN
+2503 TRFREEQSVKLDDAI
-2516 SVIKGSSVDI
+2516 IKGQSVDI

-2583 VQLDNKG
+2583 VQLENKG
-2590 LAVNIG
+2590 LAVNIE

-2640 KDEIEAGVTVGVISV
+2640 KDEIEAGVTVSVGSV

-2669 VYVGGGS
+2669 VYVGSGS

-2686 AKTGRDSDY
+2686 AKTGCDSDY
-2695 TTEAINHAVSVSA
+2695 TTEAINHAISVSL
-2708 GVDVTVNRALTENAM
+2708 GVDVTINRALTENAM
-2723 QSNVYLGDI
+2723 KSDVYLGDI
-2732 SAGSRLADLRVQ
+2732 SAGSKLAALSVQ

-2773 EENSSVNIAIDGGKG
+2773 EENSSVNIVIDGGKG

-2798 ENAQNVTAKAD
+2798 ENTQSVTAKAD
-2809 GSASALLE
+2809 GTASALLE

-2842 AADSMS
+2842 SADSMS
-2848 VQALRKEN
+2848 VQALRREN

-2868 AGGGDASADNTS
+2868 AGGGDASADNKS
-2880 SSTTLVEA
+2880 SSKAFVEV

-2898 MLLKADNNIKLNRAE
+2898 LLLKADNNIKLNRAE

-2936 NSITAATAVRL
+2936 NSITAETAVRL
-2947 QDSSLQSKQGHVQLA
+2947 QDSSLQSQKGHVQLA
-2962 GQSEEDLLVNAYVY
+2962 AQSAEDLLVNAYVY

-2984 ETRVTNNITNDNR
+2984 ETRVTNSITNDNR

-3006 TSTAYKDI
+3006 TSTAYRDI

-3030 ETPIGVVAGSNAV
+3030 ETPIGVAAGSNAV

-3110 QQNELFM
+3110 QQNELLM

-3152 EEGGYVT
+3152 EDGGYVT

-3284 SDGDNSA
+3284 SDGTDSA

-3356 GSLAAN
+3356 GSLSAN

-3406 NDNISKLNKKAGAA
+3406 NNNISKLNKKAGAA
-3420 SGDFKSV
+3420 SGGFKSV
-3427 KSETGIGGS
+3427 KSETGIGGN
-3436 INIKGNYNGAP
+3436 INIKGNYSGAP

-3456 KASEG
+3456 KASDG

-3524 IVNIDHDPRQFF
+3524 IVNIDHDPQSFF
-3536 NTQYDKLKNN
+3536 NKYYDKLKNN
-3546 KKNIYDIT
+3546 KENIYDIT

-3613 KSSYKDGD
+3613 KSSYKEGD

-3724 SITDTAGYSVYYNNK
+3724 SITDTAGYSVSYNNK

-3865 NQLGET
+3865 NQLGEP

-3925 EESVVKVHN
+3925 DDSVVKVHN

-3945 GNTQLYEGKDAA
+3945 GNTQLYEGTDAA

-3973 RIIGGDPVK
+3973 RIDVGEPVK

-4055 WKLLDITNSSSNGD
+4055 WRLLDITNSSGNGD

-4084 LTAANGSIYGDGGSA
+4084 LTAANGSIYGEGSTGSA
-4099 LKIKA
+4099 MKIKA
-4104 GQNAAGDDSLSASIN
+4104 GQNAAGDDSLSASLN

-4167 SEESRLQRWKNIGL
+4167 SEESRLQRWKNLGL

-4196 NQEKGLGSYA
+4196 NKEKGLGSYA

-4225 AASLDQTSKKDPN
+4225 AESLDQTSTKDPN

-4300 ADGKQIAVIDETQT
+4300 ADGKQIAVIDETQP

-4375 TVTSLGSINKLAAEP
+4375 TVTSLGSINKVAADP

-4405 NGVGSTGA
+4405 NGVGSNDV

-4440 LGDKQLVLQHLSTG
+4440 LGDNQLVLQHLSTG

-4518 VLRADAERMHF
+4518 VLRAEAERMHF

-4558 HNISQYQVYD
+4558 QGVSQYQVYD
-4568 LGDGLQLRLTAG
+4568 LGDSLQLRLTAG

-4608 LERKLEYDVYEKLV
+4608 LERKLEYDVYEKFV
-4622 EPHIRPKILFDRY
+4622 EPHIRPKILFDRF

-4648 EQIDII
+4648 EQIDVI

>member
-58 VRVDTDKNLMQ
+58 VRVDSDKNLMQ

-96 QELANLYFREEKDST
+96 QELANLYFRQEKDST
-111 ALNTLVNTVASRIDI
+111 VLNTLVNTVESRIDI
-126 NGTVNAIRDNKV
+126 NGTVNAIRDNNV

-213 INVAKGDGSSFAPQ
+213 INVAKGKDTSFAPQ

-242 LVSDAGVKD
+242 LVSDAAVKD

-271 KDNAAL
+271 KDTAAL

-303 NAVEAKVNIAEGA
+303 NAVEAKVNIAEGT

-336 YVVEI
+336 DVVEI

-378 KSIYDGLDRTAEE
+378 KSIYDDLDRTAEE
-391 ITNAMGYKITVNDAL
+391 ITDAMGYKITVNDAL

-444 DAEATISVGHAGKL
+444 DAEATISVGSAGKL

-485 AGDSNKLKYFTGG
+485 QGDSNKLKYFTGG

-577 GAAGSTAKDK
+577 GAAGSAAKDK

-769 KNLLNAAQRE
+769 KNLLNAANRD

-805 GSELTARG
+805 GSELAAKG

-836 SGWESFYNYWSTGGK
+836 SGWESFYDYWSKGK
-851 LEDDAAADAKAKV
+851 LEDDAADDAKAKV
-864 QQLETIV
+864 QQIETIV

-1032 ISAGSSG
+1032 ISAGSG
-1039 AIAMQTA
+1039 DIAMQTA

-1086 VSLSAAQK
+1086 VSLSAAKK

-1137 RNLEGTDSAGK
+1137 RNLEGTDSEGK

-1155 LEVDAHT
+1155 LEVNAHT

-1167 NFVLAGVASKSSNV
+1167 NFALAGVASKSSNV

-1209 EKKDDSTS
+1209 EKKNDSTS
-1217 GGSDKKDDTSSGGSD
+1217 GGSDKKDD
-1232 KKDDTNAGG
+1232 N
-1241 SDKKDDKVQSTL
+1241 
-1253 RAGDSDKKDDSKK
+1253 KK
-1266 LQESVIKVDAAG
+1266 LEESVIKVDAAG

-1286 DETDASLDNV
+1286 DETDASIDNV
-1296 QIELLRPAGANKTT
+1296 QIELLRPTGANKTT

-1333 FGFAAEDGSSTKFQ
+1333 FGFAAEEGSSTKFQ

-1421 TVQAELTGNV
+1421 TVQAELSGNV
-1431 MKNGRNGA
+1431 MKNGA

-1445 AYDKDVQAG
+1445 AYDKNVQAG

-1475 DVDNKISAI
+1475 DVDNKISAV

-1491 TQEILA
+1491 TQKILA

-1517 GVLAGN
+1517 GVLVGN

-1544 QAGSNTIYAQSVAN
+1544 QAGSNAIYAQSVAN

-1574 IDAINSTADNGITV
+1574 IDVINSTADNGITV

-1620 AAADLYDANNKITY
+1620 AAADLYDANNKIHY
-1634 DEATGKLTDS
+1634 DETTGKLTDS
-1644 HGRTLVFNSKRSFV
+1644 HGRTLMFNSKRSFV

-1663 AGVDVTAAAAAN
+1663 AGVDVTAAVAAN

-1713 TAENAGN
+1713 TAENTGN

-1768 KDGVKI
+1768 KDGVKV
-1774 TAASDTLM
+1774 TAVSDTLM

-1793 GTDKVSVDIAGSGVD
+1793 GTDKVSVDVAGSGVD

-1820 GGNIKADNVEV
+1820 GGNIEADNVESAS
-1831 TGNTKSLLVGVA
+1831 NTKSLLVGVA

-1875 SKVKLTGYNGKNK
+1875 SKVKLIGYNGKNK
-1888 LFKAKASNDGSIVTV
+1888 LFKAEAINDSSIVTV
-1903 GAGVSAAIASGAAT
+1903 GAGVSAAIASGAAS

-1936 SSIESAGS
+1936 GSIESEGS

-1989 QLNDTTLNLT
+1989 QLNDTQLEM
-1999 NAKNINVL
+1999 AKNTTINVL

-2121 VVQANSKTKVEHVTT
+2121 LVQANSKTKVEHVTT

-2164 ASVQQVQGSVKSLTV
+2164 AYVQQVQGSVKSLTV

-2231 KNADVKVTAKNKTS
+2231 KSADVKVTAKNKTG

-2268 VVNLEAQTA
+2268 VVNLEAQIA

-2335 TVDGSKLYA
+2335 TVDGSRLYA

-2402 YTTYTQAI
+2402 YTTYTQAT

-2471 AVQAAA
+2471 AVQATA

-2526 SSLTDGNI
+2526 SSLTEGDI
-2534 KHYMGQGGFS
+2534 KHYMGQGSFGL
-2544 MEAYSDTVSYIKH
+2544 EAYSDTVSYITH

-2583 VQLDNKG
+2583 VQLENKG
-2590 LAVNIG
+2590 LAVNIE

-2611 TAGVELGKQTAG
+2611 ATGVELGKQTAG

-2640 KDEIEAGVTVGVISV
+2640 KDEIEAGVTVSVGSV
-2655 HGSSAESRALGAAD
+2655 HGSSAESRTLGAAD
-2669 VYVGGGS
+2669 VYVGDGS

-2695 TTEAINHAVSVSA
+2695 TTEAINHAISVSL
-2708 GVDVTVNRALTENAM
+2708 GVDVTINRALTENAM
-2723 QSNVYLGDI
+2723 KSKVYLGDI
-2732 SAGSRLADLRVQ
+2732 SAGSKLADLRVQ

-2773 EENSSVNIAIDGGKG
+2773 EENSSVAISLDGGKG

-2798 ENAQNVTAKAD
+2798 ENTQNVTAKAD

-2842 AADSMS
+2842 AADGMS
-2848 VQALRKEN
+2848 LQALRREN

-2898 MLLKADNNIKLNRAE
+2898 ILLKADNNIKLNRAE

-2947 QDSSLQSKQGHVQLA
+2947 QDSSLQSKKGHVQLVS
-2962 GQSEEDLLVNAYVY
+2962 QSADDLLVNAYVY
-2976 SLGMIDAT
+2976 SLGMVDAT

-3152 EEGGYVT
+3152 EEGGYVS

-3182 AGMDNKINIVVGA
+3182 AGMDNRINIVVGA

-3200 LFDEDERKSLTNK
+3200 LFDEAERNSLTNK
-3213 TALSKEELQGKI
+3213 KALSKEELQGKI

-3249 TAATIKDSIKLGSID
+3249 TAATIKDSIKLGSVD

-3275 IMVLISEYA
+3275 IMLLISEYS
-3284 SDGDNSA
+3284 SDGADSA

-3298 EAERLLTQMEKMGE
+3298 EAERLLSQMEKMGE

-3406 NDNISKLNKKAGAA
+3406 NDNISKLNKKANAT
-3420 SGDFKSV
+3420 SGGFQSV

-3436 INIKGNYNGAP
+3436 INIKGNYSGAP
-3447 LDYRVVEDG
+3447 LDYKVVEDG
-3456 KASEG
+3456 KITDG

-3486 QHNNITIAGASAQD
+3486 LHNNITIAGASAQD

-3613 KSSYKDGD
+3613 KSSYKEGD

-3659 PASNTIILE
+3659 PASDTIILE

-3699 ITIESNHAYNMKLG
+3699 ITIESNYACNMKLG
-3713 SLITNDVKGRV
+3713 SLITNEVKGRV
-3724 SITDTAGYSVYYNNK
+3724 SITDTAGYSVKSNNK
-3739 KIPVSRVTE
+3739 EIPVARVTE

-3776 KGGQYQPK
+3776 KGGEYQPK

-3836 GSSANEA
+3836 GSSNNEA

-3865 NQLGET
+3865 NQLGEP
-3871 VRTIESERYYSTGL
+3871 VRTVESERYYSTGL

-3925 EESVVKVHN
+3925 EESVIKVHN

-3945 GNTQLYEGKDAA
+3945 GNTQLYEGMDAA
-3957 GNITHNTKGTV
+3957 GNITHNTKGSV
-3968 WINSG
+3968 VINSG
-3973 RIIGGDPVK
+3973 RIIVGDPVK

-3990 RIISVA
+3990 RIIGIA

-4001 ENINIAAGDDV
+4001 GNINIAAGDDV

-4041 LDANSGELSESGYR
+4041 LDANSGDLSGYGYR

-4079 ADRIN
+4079 ANRIN
-4084 LTAANGSIYGDGGSA
+4084 LTAANGSIYGEGGSA

-4119 VKAKGD
+4119 LKAKGD
-4125 INIEQVEGNLRLG
+4125 INIEQVEGDLRLG

-4196 NQEKGLGSYA
+4196 NKEKGLGSYTT
-4206 AWDKTALLY
+4206 WDKTALLY

-4225 AASLDQTSKKDPN
+4225 AESLDQTSTKDPN
-4238 VIGRNITLTAN
+4238 IIGRNITLTAN

-4348 IGIEKS
+4348 VSIEKS
-4354 FAGRVSKDL
+4354 FAGRASKDL
-4363 NIETILTGNGRA
+4363 NIETIMTSNGRA

-4413 LNISLYGQDEAND
+4413 LNVSLYGQDEAND

-4461 KILADNNIVLHG
+4461 KILADNDIVLHG
-4473 DAPDSESITLQSRGG
+4473 DAPDSKRITLQSRGG
-4488 SITAGELTGDD
+4488 SITADELTGND
-4499 ITLSARNG
+4499 ITLSAGNG
-4507 SLAIGRLEAKG
+4507 SLAIGRLKAQGTLGAE
-4518 VLRADAERMHF
+4518 AERMHF

-4539 RPGQEAVFD
+4539 RPGKEAVFD
-4548 RLRTHGLAQF
+4548 RLRTNGLAQF
-4558 HNISQYQVYD
+4558 QGVSQYQVYD

-4648 EQIDII
+4648 EQIDVI

>member
-58 VRVDTDKNLMQ
+58 VRVDSDKNLMQ

-96 QELANLYFREEKDST
+96 QELANLYFRQEKDST

-146 KDGMVVGAN
+146 KDGMVVGGS

-180 ALKKQAWELS
+180 ALQKQDWELS

-213 INVAKGDGSSFAPQ
+213 INVAKANGSSFAPQ

-242 LVSDAGVKD
+242 LVSDVAVKD

-264 VIADPND
+264 VIADPNAA
-271 KDNAAL
+271 DNAAL

-288 ATKKNAAHLDSVTLQ
+288 ATKKNAAHLDLVTLQ
-303 NAVEAKVNIAEGA
+303 NAVEAKVNIADGA

-391 ITNAMGYKITVNDAL
+391 ITDAMGYKITVNDAL

-444 DAEATISVGHAGKL
+444 DAEATISVGSTGKL

-485 AGDSNKLKYFTGG
+485 QGDSNKLKYFTGG

-577 GAAGSTAKDK
+577 GAADSAAKDK

-681 QVKHGLD
+681 QAKHGLD

-720 YFNFGMSLGLALVD
+720 YFNFGMSFGLALVD

-743 GVPITATGGN
+743 GMPITATGGN

-769 KNLLNAAQRE
+769 KNLLNAANRD

-790 EDMQNTAEVNVAEDG
+790 EDMQNTAEVNVAEDS
-805 GSELTARG
+805 GSELAARG

-836 SGWESFYNYWSTGGK
+836 SGWESFYDYWSKGK
-851 LEDDAAADAKAKV
+851 LEDDAADDAKAKV
-864 QQLETIV
+864 QQIETIV

-946 MITGTVGVQNLANN
+946 MITGTVGVQNLTNN

-971 TAGADVALAASVT
+971 TAWKDVALAASVT
-984 EQNALLAGK
+984 EQNALLVGK

-1039 AIAMQTA
+1039 DIAMQTA

-1086 VSLSAAQK
+1086 VSLSTDQK

-1148 GSITASA
+1148 GSITTSA

-1167 NFVLAGVASKSSNV
+1167 NFALAGVASKSSNV

-1217 GGSDKKDDTSSGGSD
+1217 GGSDKKDD
-1232 KKDDTNAGG
+1232 
-1241 SDKKDDKVQSTL
+1241 KVQATL
-1253 RAGDSDKKDDSKK
+1253 RAGGSDKKDDSKK
-1266 LQESVIKVDAAG
+1266 LEESVIKVDAAG

-1286 DETDASLDNV
+1286 DETDASIDNV

-1333 FGFAAEDGSSTKFQ
+1333 FGFAAEEGSSTKFQ

-1360 KSTTSALRH
+1360 KSTTSALRR

-1421 TVQAELTGNV
+1421 TVQAELSGNV
-1431 MKNGRNGA
+1431 MKNGA

-1491 TQEILA
+1491 TQKILA

-1517 GVLAGN
+1517 GVLVGN

-1544 QAGSNTIYAQSVAN
+1544 QVGSNTIYAQSVAN

-1574 IDAINSTADNGITV
+1574 IDVINSTADNGITV

-1644 HGRTLVFNSKRSFV
+1644 HGRTLVFNSKRSFF

-1702 DGSLTYTSKTL
+1702 DGSLTYTSKML

-1754 FNAAASDNTIAASG
+1754 FNAAADNNTIAASG

-1793 GTDKVSVDIAGSGVD
+1793 GTDKVSVDVAGSGVD

-1831 TGNTKSLLVGVA
+1831 TSNTKLLLVGVA

-1903 GAGVSAAIASGAAT
+1903 GAGVSAAIASGAAS

-1936 SSIESAGS
+1936 SSIESEGS

-1989 QLNDTTLNLT
+1989 QLNDTTLNLK

-2043 DGMTQAT
+2043 DGVTQAD
-2050 FDNVKLQA
+2050 FDNVQMTA
-2058 EADDAAVSVK
+2058 SGNDTAVSVK

-2074 LTNSADALSI
+2074 LTNSADAVVI

-2106 TVAQAKGGSWRAGAA
+2106 TVAQAKGGTWKTGAA
-2121 VVQANSKTKVEHVTT
+2121 LVQANSKTKVQHVTT

-2142 GAEGAGALTASV
+2142 GAEGAAALTASV

-2164 ASVQQVQGSVKSLTV
+2164 AYVQQVQGSVKSLTV
-2179 NADRNMDIAAYNNGF
+2179 NADRNTAIAAYNNGF

-2222 ADSQLQRAD
+2222 VDSQLQRAD
-2231 KNADVKVTAKNKTS
+2231 KSADVKVTAKNKSS

-2277 ALVANTQLG
+2277 ALVTNTQLG
-2286 DSKNAFRNIDVTADN
+2286 DSKNGFRNIDVTADD

-2335 TVDGSKLYA
+2335 TVDGSRLYA

-2402 YTTYTQAI
+2402 YTTYTQAT

-2471 AVQAAA
+2471 AVQATA

-2534 KHYMGQGGFS
+2534 KHYMGQGSFGL
-2544 MEAYSDTVSYIKH
+2544 EAYSDTVSYITH

-2570 TATDKTTLGANNK
+2570 TATDKTMLGANNK
-2583 VQLDNKG
+2583 VQLENKG
-2590 LAVNIG
+2590 LAVNIE

-2611 TAGVELGKQTAG
+2611 AAGVELGKQTAG

-2629 ISITAENAGKV
+2629 ISITAENASKV
-2640 KDEIEAGVTVGVISV
+2640 KDEIEAGVTVSVGSV
-2655 HGSSAESRALGAAD
+2655 HGSSAESRALGSAD
-2669 VYVGGGS
+2669 VYVGDGS

-2695 TTEAINHAVSVSA
+2695 TTEAINHAISVSL
-2708 GVDVTVNRALTENAM
+2708 GVDVTINRALTENAM
-2723 QSNVYLGDI
+2723 QSKVYLGDI
-2732 SAGSRLADLRVQ
+2732 SAGSKLADLRVQ

-2773 EENSSVNIAIDGGKG
+2773 EENSSVNIVIDGGKG

-2817 ISPYTA
+2817 VSPYTA

-2888 SAAKLTSGSD
+2888 SAAKLTSGND
-2898 MLLKADNNIKLNRAE
+2898 MLLKADKNIRLNRE
-2913 GYNEMLWGQ
+2913 DGYNEILWGQ

-2936 NSITAATAVRL
+2936 NSITAATAVKL
-2947 QDSSLQSKQGHVQLA
+2947 QDSSLKSKKGHVQLA
-2962 GQSEEDLLVNAYVY
+2962 SQSKDDLLVNAYVY
-2976 SLGMIDAT
+2976 SLGMVDAS
-2984 ETRVTNNITNDNR
+2984 ETRVTNNISNDNR

-3152 EEGGYVT
+3152 EEGGYVS

-3182 AGMDNKINIVVGA
+3182 AGMDNRINIVVGA
-3195 AGDIT
+3195 AGDIA
-3200 LFDEDERKSLTNK
+3200 LFDEAERNSLTNK
-3213 TALSKEELQGKI
+3213 KALSKEELQGKI

-3249 TAATIKDSIKLGSID
+3249 TAATIKDSIKLGSVD

-3275 IMVLISEYA
+3275 IMLLISEYS
-3284 SDGDNSA
+3284 SDGADSA

-3298 EAERLLTQMEKMGE
+3298 EAERLLSQMEKMGE

-3406 NDNISKLNKKAGAA
+3406 NNNISKLNKKANAT
-3420 SGDFKSV
+3420 SGGFQSV

-3436 INIKGNYNGAP
+3436 INIKGNYSGAP
-3447 LDYRVVEDG
+3447 LDYKVVEDG
-3456 KASEG
+3456 KTTDG

-3613 KSSYKDGD
+3613 KSSYKEGD

-3820 DKDLQ
+3820 DRDLQ

-3865 NQLGET
+3865 NQLGEP

-3945 GNTQLYEGKDAA
+3945 GNTQLYEGTDAA

-3968 WINSG
+3968 VINSG
-3973 RIIGGDPVK
+3973 RIDVGEPVK

-3990 RIISVA
+3990 RIIGIA

-4001 ENINIAAGDDV
+4001 GNINIAAGDDV

-4041 LDANSGELSESGYR
+4041 LDANSGDLSGYGYR

-4069 IIYAGYNAIE
+4069 IIDASYSGIE

-4084 LTAANGSIYGDGGSA
+4084 LTAANGSIYGEGGSA

-4104 GQNAAGDDSLSASIN
+4104 GQNAASDDSLSASIN
-4119 VKAKGD
+4119 LKAKGD
-4125 INIEQVEGNLRLG
+4125 INIEQVEGDLRLG

-4152 GSIIDALPEEAAAKG
+4152 GSIIDALPEEATAKG

-4196 NQEKGLGSYA
+4196 NKEKGLGSYTT
-4206 AWDKTALLY
+4206 WDKTALLY

-4225 AASLDQTSKKDPN
+4225 AESLDQTSTKDPN
-4238 VIGRNITLTAN
+4238 IIGRNITLTAN

-4255 GETKEIT
+4255 GETKKIT

-4348 IGIEKS
+4348 VSIEKS
-4354 FAGRVSKDL
+4354 FAGRATKDL
-4363 NIETILTGNGRA
+4363 NIETLMTGNGRA

-4440 LGDKQLVLQHLSTG
+4440 LGDNQLVLQHLSTG

-4488 SITAGELTGDD
+4488 SITAGELTGTD
-4499 ITLSARNG
+4499 ITLSAGNG
-4507 SLAIGRLEAKG
+4507 SLEIGKLEAQG
-4518 VLRADAERMHF
+4518 TLRAEAERMHF

-4558 HNISQYQVYD
+4558 QGVSQYQVYD

-4648 EQIDII
+4648 EQIDVI

>member
-58 VRVDTDKNLMQ
+58 VRVDSDKNLMQ
-69 SGRADIYAESVHG
+69 SDRADIYAESVHG

-96 QELANLYFREEKDST
+96 QELANLYFQQTKDST
-111 ALNTLVNTVASRIDI
+111 ALNTLVNTVESRIDI
-126 NGTVNAIRDNKV
+126 NGTVNAIRDNNV

-213 INVAKGDGSSFAPQ
+213 INVAKAKDTSFAPQ

-288 ATKKNAAHLDSVTLQ
+288 ATKKNAAHLDSVSLQ

-321 GDVLVSADATHDSDR
+321 GDVLVSAYATHDS
-336 YVVEI
+336 VVEI

-378 KSIYDGLDRTAEE
+378 KSIYDGLDRAAEE

-444 DAEATISVGHAGKL
+444 DAEATISVGSTGKL

-468 NSTASNN
+468 NSTASNS

-485 AGDSNKLKYFTGG
+485 QGDSNKLKYFTGG

-577 GAAGSTAKDK
+577 GAADSAAKDK

-671 SGSTWVVNTP
+671 SGSTWVVYTP

-769 KNLLNAAQRE
+769 KNLLNAANRD

-790 EDMQNTAEVNVAEDG
+790 EDMQNTAEVNVAEDS

-836 SGWESFYNYWSTGGK
+836 SGWESFYDYWSKGK
-851 LEDDAAADAKAKV
+851 LEDDAADDAKAKV

-1032 ISAGSSG
+1032 ISAGSG

-1167 NFVLAGVASKSSNV
+1167 NFALAGVASKSSNV

-1217 GGSDKKDDTSSGGSD
+1217 GGSDKKDDTNASGSD
-1232 KKDDTNAGG
+1232 KN
-1241 SDKKDDKVQSTL
+1241 DDKVQSTL

-1266 LQESVIKVDAAG
+1266 LEESVIKVDAAG

-1286 DETDASLDNV
+1286 DETDASIDNV

-1333 FGFAAEDGSSTKFQ
+1333 FGFAAEEGSSTKFQ

-1360 KSTTSALRH
+1360 KSTTSALRR

-1421 TVQAELTGNV
+1421 TVQTELSGNV
-1431 MKNGRNGA
+1431 MKNGA

-1491 TQEILA
+1491 TQKILA

-1517 GVLAGN
+1517 GVLVGN

-1644 HGRTLVFNSKRSFV
+1644 DGRTLVFNSKRSFV

-1663 AGVDVTAAAAAN
+1663 AGVDVTAAAAAD

-1713 TAENAGN
+1713 TAENTGN

-1754 FNAAASDNTIAASG
+1754 FNAAASDNTIVASSMS
-1768 KDGVKI
+1768 KDGLKV

-1793 GTDKVSVDIAGSGVD
+1793 GTDKVSVDVAGSGVD

-1820 GGNIKADNVEV
+1820 GGNIKADEVEV
-1831 TGNTKSLLVGVA
+1831 TSSTKSLLVGVA

-1888 LFKAKASNDGSIVTV
+1888 LFKAEASNDGSIVTV

-1936 SSIESAGS
+1936 SSIESEGS
-1944 IEVSAA
+1944 IEVSVA

-1975 GAVANTQLGRHVQA
+1975 GAVANTQLGRYVQA

-2121 VVQANSKTKVEHVTT
+2121 LVQANSKTKVEHVTT

-2164 ASVQQVQGSVKSLTV
+2164 AYVQQVQGSVKSLTV
-2179 NADRNMDIAAYNNGF
+2179 NADRNMNIAAYNNGF

-2222 ADSQLQRAD
+2222 ADSNLQRAD
-2231 KNADVKVTAKNKTS
+2231 KNTDVKVTAKNKTS

-2402 YTTYTQAI
+2402 YTTYTQAT

-2451 GSAAGKVGVN
+2451 GSAAGRVGVN

-2503 TRFREEQSVQLDN
+2503 TRFREEQSVQLADA
-2516 SVIKGSSVDI
+2516 IIRGQSVDI

-2557 SGANKLQINGSTI
+2557 SGTNKLQINGSTI
-2570 TATDKTTLGANNK
+2570 TATDKATLGANNK

-2611 TAGVELGKQTAG
+2611 AAGVELGKQTAG
-2623 SVAGKS
+2623 SVEGKS

-2655 HGSSAESRALGAAD
+2655 HGSSAESRVLGAAD

-2676 SLSAD
+2676 SLSSD

-2723 QSNVYLGDI
+2723 QSKVYLGDI
-2732 SAGSRLADLRVQ
+2732 SAGSKLADLRVQ

-2773 EENSSVNIAIDGGKG
+2773 EENSSVAISLDGGKG

-2817 ISPYTA
+2817 VSPYTA

-2842 AADSMS
+2842 AAEGMS

-2880 SSTTLVEA
+2880 SSATLVEA

-2947 QDSSLQSKQGHVQLA
+2947 QDSSLQSKKGHVQLA
-2962 GQSEEDLLVNAYVY
+2962 SQSADDLLVNAYVY
-2976 SLGMIDAT
+2976 SLGMVDAT

-3152 EEGGYVT
+3152 EEGGYVS

-3182 AGMDNKINIVVGA
+3182 AGMDNRINIVVGA
-3195 AGDIT
+3195 AGDIA
-3200 LFDEDERKSLTNK
+3200 LFDEAERNSLTNK
-3213 TALSKEELQGKI
+3213 KALSKEELQGKI

-3249 TAATIKDSIKLGSID
+3249 TAATIKDSIKLGSVD

-3275 IMVLISEYA
+3275 IMLLISEYS
-3284 SDGDNSA
+3284 SDGADSA

-3298 EAERLLTQMEKMGE
+3298 EAERLLSQMEKMGE

-3406 NDNISKLNKKAGAA
+3406 NNNISKLNKKANAT
-3420 SGDFKSV
+3420 SGGFQSV

-3436 INIKGNYNGAP
+3436 INIKGNYSGAP
-3447 LDYRVVEDG
+3447 LDYKVVEDG
-3456 KASEG
+3456 KTTDG

-3613 KSSYKDGD
+3613 KSSYKEGD

-3865 NQLGET
+3865 NQLGEP

-3896 KEETGSTDTYFASA
+3896 REETGSTDTYFASA

-3945 GNTQLYEGKDAA
+3945 GNTQLYEGTDAA

-3968 WINSG
+3968 VINSG
-3973 RIIGGDPVK
+3973 RIDVGEPVK

-4215 AISESILQKT
+4215 AVSESILQKT
-4225 AASLDQTSKKDPN
+4225 AESLDQTSTKDPN

-4363 NIETILTGNGRA
+4363 NIERIFTGNGRA
-4375 TVTSLGSINKLAAEP
+4375 TVASLGSINKVAAEP

-4405 NGVGSTGA
+4405 NGVGSTDV
-4413 LNISLYGQDEAND
+4413 LNISLYGEDEAKD
-4426 GLSVISGGAVAINQ
+4426 GLSVISGGSVAIRQ
-4440 LGDKQLVLQHLSTG
+4440 LGDNQLILQYLSAG
-4454 KDAGSYL
+4454 KDADSYVM
-4461 KILADNNIVLHG
+4461 ILADNDIVLNG
-4473 DAPDSESITLQSRGG
+4473 EAPDSKRITMKSKGG
-4488 SITAGELTGDD
+4488 SITAGELTGTD
-4499 ITLSARNG
+4499 ITLSAGNG
-4507 SLAIGRLEAKG
+4507 SLNIGKLEAQG
-4518 VLRADAERMHF
+4518 TLRAEAERMHF
-4529 GDASIGHGSI
+4529 GDASIGYGSI
-4539 RPGQEAVFD
+4539 RAGKEAVFD
-4548 RLRTHGLAQF
+4548 KLRMKGLAQF
-4558 HNISQYQVYD
+4558 QGVSQYQVYD

-4594 LHEFSSQRLYATGL
+4594 MHEFSSQRLYATGL

-4622 EPHIRPKILFDRY
+4622 EPHIRPKFLFDRF

>member
-58 VRVDTDKNLMQ
+58 VRVDSDKNLMQ

-96 QELANLYFREEKDST
+96 QELANLYFRQEKDST

-180 ALKKQAWELS
+180 ALKKQDWELS

-213 INVAKGDGSSFAPQ
+213 INVAKGNGSSFAPQ
-227 LRTGMLFYTTVNTNG
+227 LRTGMLFYTTVNTAG
-242 LVSDAGVKD
+242 LVSDAAVKD

-391 ITNAMGYKITVNDAL
+391 ITDAMGNKITVNDAL

-444 DAEATISVGHAGKL
+444 DAEATISVGSTGKL

-485 AGDSNKLKYFTGG
+485 QGDSNKLKYFTGG

-577 GAAGSTAKDK
+577 GAAGSAAKDK

-681 QVKHGLD
+681 QAKHGLD

-720 YFNFGMSLGLALVD
+720 YFNFGMSLGLALLD

-753 LALTA
+753 MALTA

-790 EDMQNTAEVNVAEDG
+790 EDMQNTAEVNVAEDS

-836 SGWESFYNYWSTGGK
+836 SGWESFYDYWSKGK
-851 LEDDAAADAKAKV
+851 LEDNAADDAKAKV
-864 QQLETIV
+864 QQIETIV

-960 ARVNIGAHKKL
+960 ARVNIGAQKKL

-993 WQFIPDIFTND
+993 WQFIPDIYTND

-1032 ISAGSSG
+1032 IKADHGV
-1039 AIAMQTA
+1039 IAMQTA

-1086 VSLSAAQK
+1086 VSLRTNEK

-1113 YSKDSSVGV
+1113 YSKESSVGV

-1137 RNLEGTDSAGK
+1137 RNLEDTDSAGK

-1167 NFVLAGVASKSSNV
+1167 NFALAGVASKSSNV

-1217 GGSDKKDDTSSGGSD
+1217 GGSDKKDD
-1232 KKDDTNAGG
+1232 
-1241 SDKKDDKVQSTL
+1241 
-1253 RAGDSDKKDDSKK
+1253 SKK
-1266 LQESVIKVDAAG
+1266 LEESVIKVDAAG

-1286 DETDASLDNV
+1286 DETDASIDNV
-1296 QIELLRPAGANKTT
+1296 QIELLRPAGENKTT

-1347 GMLSGAIAVNDVY
+1347 GMLSGAIAVNDAY
-1360 KSTTSALRH
+1360 KSTTSALRR

-1421 TVQAELTGNV
+1421 TVQADMTGNV
-1431 MKNGRNGA
+1431 MKNGA

-1475 DVDNKISAI
+1475 DVANKISAV

-1491 TQEILA
+1491 TQDKLA

-1517 GVLAGN
+1517 GVLVGN

-1574 IDAINSTADNGITV
+1574 IDVINSTADNGITV

-1644 HGRTLVFNSKRSFV
+1644 YGRTLVFNSKRSFV

-1713 TAENAGN
+1713 TAENTGN

-1888 LFKAKASNDGSIVTV
+1888 LFKAEASNDGSIVTV

-1936 SSIESAGS
+1936 SSIESEGS

-2121 VVQANSKTKVEHVTT
+2121 LVQANSKTKVEHVTT

-2179 NADRNMDIAAYNNGF
+2179 NADRNTAIAAYNNGF
-2194 ALTGS
+2194 ALSGS

-2231 KNADVKVTAKNKTS
+2231 KNADVKVTAKNKSS

-2256 LSIGAAIGTSVE
+2256 LSLGAAIGTSVE

-2402 YTTYTQAI
+2402 YTTYTQAT

-2415 QYVTDIQGIAGEGLT
+2415 QYVTDIQGIAGDGLKS
-2430 GTNAALKALPANSVA
+2430 TNAALKALPANSVA

-2526 SSLTDGNI
+2526 SSLTDGDI
-2534 KHYMGQGGFS
+2534 KHYMGQGSFGL
-2544 MEAYSDTVSYIKH
+2544 EAYSDTVSYIKH

-2583 VQLDNKG
+2583 VQLENKG
-2590 LAVNIG
+2590 LAVNIE

-2611 TAGVELGKQTAG
+2611 ATGVELGKQTAG

-2640 KDEIEAGVTVGVISV
+2640 KDEIEAGVTVSVGSV
-2655 HGSSAESRALGAAD
+2655 HGSSAESRALGSAD
-2669 VYVGGGS
+2669 VYVGDGS

-2695 TTEAINHAVSVSA
+2695 TTEAINHAISVSL
-2708 GVDVTVNRALTENAM
+2708 GVDVTINRALTENAM
-2723 QSNVYLGDI
+2723 QSKVYLGDI
-2732 SAGSRLADLRVQ
+2732 SAASKLTDLRVQ

-2763 TGSGNNFARA
+2763 AGSGNNFAKA
-2773 EENSSVNIAIDGGKG
+2773 EENSTVAISLDGGKG
-2788 LSLQQLDVLA
+2788 LTLRQLDVLA
-2798 ENAQNVTAKAD
+2798 ENVQDMTAKAD

-2842 AADSMS
+2842 AADGMS

-2962 GQSEEDLLVNAYVY
+2962 GQSGEDLLVNAYVY

-3182 AGMDNKINIVVGA
+3182 AGMDNRINIVVGA

-3200 LFDEDERKSLTNK
+3200 LFDEDERKALTNK

-3249 TAATIKDSIKLGSID
+3249 TAATIKDSIKLGSVD

-3275 IMVLISEYA
+3275 IMLLVSEYA

-3291 SYIGYKA
+3291 SYMGYKA
-3298 EAERLLTQMEKMGE
+3298 EAERLLSQMEKMGE
-3312 VSYVD
+3312 VSYVN
-3317 GKYVLNARKMVDYVE
+3317 GKYVLNANEKVDYVK

-3373 NLMLRLQR
+3373 NLMLILQR

-3406 NDNISKLNKKAGAA
+3406 NNNISKLNKKADAA
-3420 SGDFKSV
+3420 SSGFQSV

-3436 INIKGNYNGAP
+3436 ININGNYSGVP

-3461 QYLPQAD
+3461 QYLPRAD

-3524 IVNIDHDPRQFF
+3524 IVNIDHDPQQFF
-3536 NTQYDKLKNN
+3536 NKYYDKLKNN
-3546 KKNIYDIT
+3546 KENIYDIT
-3554 GPYGE
+3554 GPYGV

-3564 EPKGSFIAGG
+3564 EPTGSFIAGG

-3594 DYVLSMKNDKN
+3594 DYVLSLVNDED
-3605 VEAAIDKI
+3605 VEVAINKI
-3613 KSSYKDGD
+3613 KSNYKEGD

-3631 EAYRIVKG
+3631 DAYRIVKG

-3659 PASNTIILE
+3659 PASDTIILE

-3689 RLYCLDGTSN
+3689 KLYCLDGTSN

-3713 SLITNDVKGRV
+3713 SLITNEVKGRV
-3724 SITDTAGYSVYYNNK
+3724 SITDTAGYSVKSNNK
-3739 KIPVSRVTE
+3739 EIPVARVTE

-3865 NQLGET
+3865 NQLGEP

-4022 GGEVTV
+4022 GGAVTV

-4104 GQNAAGDDSLSASIN
+4104 GQHAAGDDSLSASIN

-4348 IGIEKS
+4348 VSIEKS
-4354 FAGRVSKDL
+4354 FAGRASKDL
-4363 NIETILTGNGRA
+4363 NIETIMTGNGRA

-4413 LNISLYGQDEAND
+4413 LNVSLYGQDEAND

-4461 KILADNNIVLHG
+4461 KILADNDIVLHG
-4473 DAPDSESITLQSRGG
+4473 DAPDSKRITMQSRNGSITLRSRSG
-4488 SITAGELTGDD
+4488 SITADELTGND
-4499 ITLSARNG
+4499 ITLSAGNG
-4507 SLAIGRLEAKG
+4507 SLEIGRLKAQG
-4518 VLRADAERMHF
+4518 TLRAEAERMHF

-4539 RPGQEAVFD
+4539 RAGKEAVFD
-4548 RLRTHGLAQF
+4548 KLRTNGLAQF
-4558 HNISQYQVYD
+4558 QGVSQYQVYD
-4568 LGDGLQLRLTAG
+4568 LGDGLKLRLTAG

-4622 EPHIRPKILFDRY
+4622 EPHIRPKILFDRF
-4635 NLIEQDEDEENKI
+4635 NLIERFDLIEQDEDEENKI